1 MIAWISVVTL
11 WGKVTTINN
20 KNSIINNDVTWSDTV
35 YVQATVTVPSGRT
48 LKIAPGT
55 KVFFQGAHQI
65 FVAKEGKIQA
75 VGNEADTILFDAPD
89 YPTTGVGWKGIKFD
103 FNYAVQ
109 DTVLFAY
116 CRFQHVVMEKFG
128 AVILCMLS
136 SDPTHFKF
144 SHCTFS
150 HNNAGKKFAYLIY
163 VGANS
168 VTLEHTD
175 FYNNRRWGDLIYIDG
190 SFAIRQTRIVNN
202 EFHRLLRNSYFKQVT
217 RDLTHCLIANN
228 RVISWDWRE
237 GQLFTI
243 SDGKGTFHIRNSIF
257 YNNPTDQN
265 KAPIFGRAGRYYT
278 LNLEIRNSR
287 IAPPLRY
294 LNRVIPCYENLY
306 EEDPL
311 FVRPSAKIGYD
322 SLATQADWRLQDTS
336 PLIDRGDSAYLSN
349 PEGNDLAGN
358 RRWVQQQPDVGPYE
372 VQHPKVNPH
381 IDKPVVVKVI
391 DQFTGKPLPCVL
403 WKEAGKQTNEQ
414 GIAQDTFPKLPQT
427 MTLSKADYL
436 IHRVR
441 GIIRCDTVIFLAR
454 PQNTYLAQTISS
466 DVVWKDT
473 VFVTGNITVANG
485 GKLTIQPGTHILF
498 TGGYHIRVTGSGKME
513 ANGTKTDSILFANIH
528 REYTEPFPSLSK
540 VVTLTP
546 LVCGYQPPPIV
557 SAHRTGWGGI
567 HLNSV
572 SQTSTFSYCRFLD
585 GRLAGGGQGMIDVRN
600 SPHTRLTIAHSEIFP
615 NFIATVSDG
624 RLFHFQNAGTI
635 QLKQCKIT
643 NSRPSRNFRYD
654 LFYLK
659 DVRKLEVVSSQITN
673 HTASSLVQA
682 SQHANFESNLS
693 FVNCLIANN
702 NVSDRSLCYNRV
714 KQQTIRWRFVNT
726 TLWNNKTTFQQHP
739 KRALLMRTHHTEG
752 EYRTASLQVICIAG
766 YTHAVID
773 HYPHGVVKTFWDY
786 ANFTDFE
793 CSIKYKDGNSDKGL
807 CRRYGAYRARVYW
820 SPGSYWNGPSY
831 CHYYDGGQGGFI
843 GYTDPNKWTFFSYYD
858 QVIGKIAP
866 SKGKYLP
873 PDPEREYCAKTDRYY
888 HHWGEAHAFGQTLY
902 PQYHSDESKWTFFF
916 DRYSKRITS
925 KGKYIPPKDRQY
937 WAVTDKYEKSYLHV
951 ERCYYDASQL
961 FSETTDAFTLS
972 TQKNNVQGN
981 RPHFASPSTAIG
993 DAPGADTA
1001 DWSLKKGSPLI
1012 NSGTLP
1018 GIQSLLDTTDLAGKK
1033 RIVNGIDIGPYEYE
1047 YGFPPNFKLQVKN
1060 YRTGQPMQGIL
1071 WNEADTL
1078 TDPNGYAHRKDE
1090 NSGKL
1095 GYGKP
1100 LSLTPTVD
1108 YDFFSEKPFI
1118 SHPDDTAQFV
1128 GVHRCHYIQK
1138 KIKDKVVWDCDTVL
1152 VLEDLTVGEGDTL
1165 LIRPGVQVL
1174 FDGDYQI
1181 RLTENSFVRAEG
1193 RATDTIRFALLDTTG
1208 YLAQQ
1213 NTTDTIGWRGFLLD
1227 AGHTNTTDTS
1237 LFTHCHFEHLS
1248 PKTGKAL
1255 IKTDNDLSPVR
1266 LSNSLF
1272 ANNLMMQNGTQLVSI
1287 NDVPSSK
1294 NRFQGN
1300 RSLSADSSTTLLF
1313 LRSPYSTSVQ
1323 QSLFANN
1330 TASTLIGSNNASV
1343 LLLNNTLTHNQVNH
1357 YLQGN
1362 NFSLQNTIL
1371 ADSTPLA
1378 SFVHPSPIKG
1388 YDPQALTYDWHLH
1401 DTCLLINRAD
1411 TTGIR
1416 SLLDTTDLAENP
1428 RIKELLDWGAYEHQK
1443 PLPANF
1449 HIRVYNRMD
1458 SLPLPGTYWEQANT
1472 LTNAQGMATVKHRNE
1487 GKLGYGVKLTVS
1499 KEDYTF
1505 KSDFPYLHRPE
1516 DTAYFIGTHRCH
1528 YTQEKMQPN
1537 TVWDCDTITV
1547 LENLTVGNNSSLT
1560 ILPGV
1565 TVLFH
1570 DDYHIKI
1577 TGTGSV
1583 RAEGTKQDTIRF
1595 LSKLDYWDGIQF
1607 TNMQQDAPASLFRYC
1622 RIEEGNSRTYGGAI
1636 RIVGFDGVSI
1646 EHCLFYDNYAER
1658 GGGALAFIQS
1668 TTKITHS
1675 QFTRNNTEGA
1685 GSAIMSFSN
1694 QNSPHSLTLT
1704 GSIFDSNYSARS
1716 ATIYT
1721 DLDSLTIL
1729 NSLFYENLNSLSQVP
1744 AVVKNALSG
1753 DQRTLVTALHSRRGT
1768 TRIYNSLFIQ
1778 PQTDKILS
1786 QVKDKGSISLWNSH
1800 LSQKNH
1806 FPIIENNPQAEAP
1819 QFVAPERRDFRT
1831 HLYSPLINRGT
1842 TAGIASLL
1850 PAQDFGDTLRIIDNN
1865 IDLGPY
1871 EFPRPLTPKD
1881 LTIKVVATDGT
1892 PLQGV
1897 GFEGLPFQTDQ
1908 EGVVGET
1915 DKQTLSLETEL
1926 FPIKPILYD
1935 RSNPPSHTID
1945 KWNREYLFT
1954 LFGQCR
1960 IPEITFENSDE
1971 TWACDTMHIF
1981 GNITVAKDATLTIK
1995 EGVTVLFYG
2004 HYGLKITQNGQ
2015 LTAEGTETDTIRM
2028 KSQEDSATTGWTG
2041 VTFEKMN
2048 PDAPHSSLK
2057 YLRMEQVKKLQ
2068 EDAGGA
2074 LSIYQFSNISL
2085 SHLLLTKNMGNLSA
2099 ALRVEGTEQ
2108 DSLKIT
2114 HSTFSHNL
2122 SERAGAGVYAATL
2135 RSLHLAH
2142 CRFLHNQAQ
2151 EGAAILTY
2159 RIDTLTLTYSYL
2171 MYNHATDKG
2180 AVLSSY
2186 VLSPDS
2192 RITIGNSLIAENQTD
2207 GRAILAAAYDDTWN
2221 KWSKE
2226 YSTSYQPPRRER
2238 PLFQLEHLTLTAN
2251 RSDSFSISL
2260 RHYEGDIYN
2269 SILSENT
2276 TAAGE
2281 PFEGMENTYYR
2292 YSLLPKVDLLD
2303 LAYHESFA
2311 LPPHFKE
2318 AAHQDYRLSE
2328 HSPAIERGGTRNPS
2342 KYPTDLLGHPRVR
2355 GQVPD
2360 MGAFEFHEVN
2370 ITLSVRD
2377 TSPHARFYHVFGS
2390 TLQINDTSYLDATDN
2405 ASFTLPLPPGRYPYT
2420 LTHDSYKPYQDT
2432 LTVLAQEGQ
2441 KDSAYMQLITYRVR
2455 FFITDTAGRAV
2466 HYAVIN
2472 FDKQKRNISY
2482 GAFETTYRPVVRTTL
2497 GDGYSYHVSAPR
2509 YYPVAGNL
2517 HPTSDTTIY
2526 LIMTPMP
2533 PRYDVTVKVFD
2544 GNEPVQ
2550 KEYVLYNEKL
2560 VLTDPYGAAFF
2571 PETPS
2576 GKNHYSYYDEIAQED
2591 YRDTVDVQS
2600 DTVFTIQLQKKYP
2613 LRFKVMDHITHQPI
2627 PQALVWVNED
2637 LDSLTDQRG
2646 FADIVVVSR
2655 KKRAAYG
2662 SIKGEYGIE
2671 LAQEINL
2678 PEATKKEFVEIYLRR
2693 LPTFKALLLTP
2704 NDDGYHD
2711 RLEIDFFK
2719 GLDTRVSLSV
2729 YTREGE
2735 PVHKENYQHGKGWD
2749 GKATEGIY
2757 RGKLVPV
2764 GEYILFIDAPILG
2777 GKAGYV
2783 LIVKH

>member
-1 MIAWISVVTL
+1 MKHQKGILWVIIAWISVVTL
-11 WGKVTTINN
+11 WGKVTSIDSTTNN
-20 KNSIINNDVTWSDTV
+20 NIIDSHVVWSDTV
-35 YVQATVTVPSGRT
+35 HVQAKVTIQSGGT

-55 KVFFQGAHQI
+55 KVLFRGAHQI
-65 FVAKEGKIQA
+65 SVAVGGKIQA
-75 VGNEADTILFDAPD
+75 AGTEEDTILFDAPD
-89 YPTTGVGWKGIKFD
+89 YPITGTGWGGIEFEK
-103 FNYAVQ
+103 YYTGQ

-116 CRFQHVVMEKFG
+116 CRFQHTLLTQPFAG
-128 AVILCMLS
+128 VIKTPL
-136 SDPTHFKF
+136 TKQVNFKF

-150 HNNAGKKFAYLIY
+150 NNIGTNFVFLIMMSS
-163 VGANS
+163 NS
-168 VTLEHTD
+168 LLIEQST
-175 FYNNRRWGDLIYIDG
+175 FYNNRGFEYFIFFQEGAFLM
-190 SFAIRQTRIVNN
+190 RQTLIVNN
-202 EFHRLLRNSYFKQVT
+202 EFYRMITVPADSRKRQEVVNCLL
-217 RDLTHCLIANN
+217 ANN
-228 RVISWDWRE
+228 KVSSYRGEE
-237 GQLFTI
+237 GVLFTMWYG
-243 SDGKGTFHIRNSIF
+243 SETLRIRNSIF
-257 YNNPTDQN
+257 YNNRTDQN
-265 KAPIFGRAGRYYT
+265 KVPAFGYT
-278 LNLEIRNSR
+278 DDNGTIINLNIQNSR
-287 IAPPLRY
+287 IESPLNY
-294 LNRVIPCYENLY
+294 INWVEPCYQNLY

-322 SLATQADWRLQDTS
+322 SLASQADWRLQDTS
-336 PLIDRGDSAYLSN
+336 PLIDRGNPAYISELGGKDLDGN
-349 PEGNDLAGN
+349 P
-358 RRWVQQQPDVGPYE
+358 RWVQQQPDLGLYE
-372 VQHPKVNPH
+372 VQHPKVAPFF
-381 IDKPVVVKVI
+381 DKPVTIQVI
-391 DQFTGKPLPCVL
+391 DQLTGKPLSGAL
-403 WKEAGKQTNEQ
+403 WKETGKSTNEK
-414 GIAQDTFPKLPQT
+414 GIAQDTFLKLPRSITLIKAGYNILRVGDIDYDTVLFFARTQSIYFAQT
-427 MTLSKADYL
+427 MT
-436 IHRVR
+436 
-441 GIIRCDTVIFLAR
+441 
-454 PQNTYLAQTISS
+454 S
-466 DVVWKDT
+466 DVVWRDT
-473 VFVTGNITVANG
+473 VFVMGNITVANG
-485 GKLTIQPGTHILF
+485 GKLRIEPGTHVLF
-498 TGGYHIRVTGSGKME
+498 TGGYQIRVTGTGKVK
-513 ANGTKTDSILFANIH
+513 ANGTESDSILFANIY
-528 REYTEPFPSLSK
+528 RELDNPFPNMALDCDYNFLK
-540 VVTLTP
+540 LYP
-546 LVCGYQPPPIV
+546 E
-557 SAHRTGWGGI
+557 RTGWGGI
-567 HLNSV
+567 RVDNA
-572 SQTSTFSYCRFLD
+572 SQTSAFSYCRFLD

-600 SPHTRLTIAHSEIFP
+600 SPHTRLTIAHSDIFP
-615 NFIATVSDG
+615 NFVATASHG

-643 NSRPSRNFRYD
+643 NSHPSENFRYD
-654 LFYLK
+654 LFYLYN
-659 DVRKLEVVSSQITN
+659 VRKLEVVSSQITN
-673 HTASSLVQA
+673 HAASSLVQA
-682 SQHANFESNLS
+682 SQVANFEANPS

-702 NVSDRSLCYNRV
+702 SVSDRSLCYNQI
-714 KQQTIRWRFVNT
+714 KQRTIRWRFVNT
-726 TLWNNKTTFQQHP
+726 TLWNNKTAFQQDA
-739 KRALLMRTHHTEG
+739 KQALLMRTQENIG
-752 EYRTASLQVICIAG
+752 EYRTYPLKVVCLLG
-766 YTHAVID
+766 NTHDVID
-773 HYPHGVVKTFWDY
+773 HHPHGKILWFPDINSKKNAYGWYDY
-786 ANFTDFE
+786 YEA
-793 CSIKYKDGNSDKGL
+793 K
-807 CRRYGAYRARVYW
+807 VYW
-820 SPGSYWNGPSY
+820 ETTYCVYYGSTSDIIAL
-831 CHYYDGGQGGFI
+831 YY
-843 GYTDPNKWTFFSYYD
+843 N
-858 QVIGKIAP
+858 
-866 SKGKYLP
+866 
-873 PDPEREYCAKTDRYY
+873 
-888 HHWGEAHAFGQTLY
+888 
-902 PQYHSDESKWTFFF
+902 DESKWTFFF
-916 DRYSKRITS
+916 DNHQKRIIS
-925 KGKYIPPKDRQY
+925 KGKYIPPTIKTGRKY
-937 WAVTDKYEKSYLHV
+937 WVVTDKYEKSHLLV
-951 ERCYYDASQL
+951 ERCYYGASQL
-961 FSETTDAFTLS
+961 FSETKDAYTLS
-972 TQKNNVQGN
+972 TEKNNIMGN
-981 RPHFASPSTAIG
+981 APLFASPSTTIG
-993 DAPGADTA
+993 YAPEADTA
-1001 DWSLKKGSPLI
+1001 DWRLKKSSPLI
-1012 NSGTLP
+1012 NSGTLS
-1018 GIQSLLDTTDLAGKK
+1018 GIQSLLDTTDLASKK
-1033 RIVNGIDIGPYEYE
+1033 RIVDGIDIGPYEYE
-1047 YGFPPNFKLQVKN
+1047 YSFSTNFKLKVKE
-1060 YRTGQPMQGIL
+1060 YRTGQPMKGIY
-1071 WNEADTL
+1071 WNEAERS
-1078 TDPNGYAHRKDE
+1078 TDKNGFAHRQDK
-1090 NSGKL
+1090 NKGKL
-1095 GYGKP
+1095 GYGKNF
-1100 LSLTPTVD
+1100 SLAATAD
-1108 YDFFSEKPFI
+1108 YDFFSDKPFV
-1118 SHPDDTAQFV
+1118 SNPDDTAQFV

-1138 KIKDKVVWDCDTVL
+1138 KIKDKVVWDCDTIL

-1165 LIRPGVQVL
+1165 LIHPGVQVL
-1174 FDGDYQI
+1174 FAGDYQI
-1181 RLTENSFVRAEG
+1181 RVTGNSFVRAEG
-1193 RATDTIRFALLDTTG
+1193 SLNDTIRFALLDTAG

-1213 NTTDTIGWRGFLLD
+1213 NTTDTIGWRGFLFD
-1227 AGHTNTTDTS
+1227 NQHTNTTDTS
-1237 LFTHCHFEHLS
+1237 PFSYCHFEHLS
-1248 PKTGKAL
+1248 PKTGNAL
-1255 IKTDNDLSPVR
+1255 IKTDNDLSPIR

-1287 NDVPSSK
+1287 NNIPSSK
-1294 NRFQGN
+1294 NRFQAN

-1330 TASTLIGSNNASV
+1330 TAATLIGSNNASV

-1357 YLQGN
+1357 YLQGD

-1371 ADSTPLA
+1371 EDSTPLA
-1378 SFVHPSPIKG
+1378 SFVRPSPIKG

-1411 TTGIR
+1411 TTGIL

-1428 RIKELLDWGAYEHQK
+1428 RIKELLDWGAYEQTK

-1487 GKLGYGVKLTVS
+1487 GKLDYGVKLTVS
-1499 KEDYTF
+1499 KTDYTF

-1547 LENLTVGNNSSLT
+1547 LENLTVGNDSSLT

-1570 DDYHIKI
+1570 KDYHIKI
-1577 TGTGSV
+1577 TGTGFV

-1622 RIEEGNSRTYGGAI
+1622 RMEEGYSLTYGGAI
-1636 RIVGFDGVSI
+1636 RVVGFDGVSI
-1646 EHCLFYDNYAER
+1646 ERCLFHNNYAER

-1668 TTKITHS
+1668 TATITHS
-1675 QFTRNNTEGA
+1675 QFTRNSTNGA
-1685 GSAIMSFSN
+1685 GSAMMSYSN
-1694 QNSPHSLTLT
+1694 QNSTHSLTLT
-1704 GSIFDSNYSARS
+1704 GSIFNSNPSIAS
-1716 ATIYT
+1716 PAIYADIDT
-1721 DLDSLTIL
+1721 LKVL
-1729 NSLFYENLNSLSQVP
+1729 NSLFYHNTNQRALTSGSLLGGEPIS
-1744 AVVKNALSG
+1744 
-1753 DQRTLVTALHSRRGT
+1753 RVTALHARRGT
-1768 TRIYNSLFIQ
+1768 TQIYNSLFIQ

-1786 QVKDKGSISLWNSH
+1786 QVKNKGSISLWNSY

-1819 QFVAPERRDFRT
+1819 RFMAAEQGDFRT

-1850 PAQDFGDTLRIIDNN
+1850 PAQDFGDTLRIIDQN

-1871 EFPRPLTPKD
+1871 EFPRPLTAKD

-1892 PLQGV
+1892 PLQGIS
-1897 GFEGLPFQTDQ
+1897 FEGYDLHTNS
-1908 EGVVGET
+1908 EGLLEEE
-1915 DKQTLSLETEL
+1915 DKQKIILKDQLY
-1926 FPIKPILYD
+1926 PIKPIPYNRSTPSSYIID
-1935 RSNPPSHTID
+1935 R
-1945 KWNREYLFT
+1945 WNKEYLFT
-1954 LFGQCR
+1954 LFSQCR
-1960 IPEITFENSDE
+1960 IPEIIFENSDE
-1971 TWACDTMHIF
+1971 IWACDTMHIF
-1981 GNITVAKDATLTIK
+1981 GNVTIAKDATLTIK

-2004 HYGLKITQNGQ
+2004 HYGLKITENGQ

-2028 KSQEDSATTGWTG
+2028 KSQEDSANKGWTG
-2041 VTFEKMN
+2041 VTFEKMS

-2068 EDAGGA
+2068 KDAGGA
-2074 LSIYQFSNISL
+2074 LSIYQFSNLSL

-2122 SERAGAGVYAATL
+2122 SERAGAGLYASSA
-2135 RSLHLAH
+2135 RSIQIEH
-2142 CRFLHNQAQ
+2142 CRFLSNQAQ
-2151 EGAAILTY
+2151 EGAAILAS
-2159 RIDTLTLTYSYL
+2159 RIDTLSITYSYL
-2171 MYNHATDKG
+2171 MHNHATNKG

-2192 RITIGNSLIAENQTD
+2192 RITIGNSLIAKNQTD
-2207 GRAILAAAYDDTWN
+2207 GQAILAAAYDDTWN

-2251 RSDSFSISL
+2251 RSNSFSISL

-2269 SILSENT
+2269 SILKENT
-2276 TAAGE
+2276 TAEGE

-2342 KYPTDLLGHPRVR
+2342 KYPTDLLGYPRIR

-2466 HYAVIN
+2466 HYAVMT

-2482 GAFETTYRPVVRTTL
+2482 GAFETTYHPVVRTTL

-2533 PRYDVTVKVFD
+2533 PRYDVTIRVFD
-2544 GNEPVQ
+2544 GNEPIQ

-2576 GKNHYSYYDEIAQED
+2576 GKNHYSYYDEIAQEE

-2600 DTVFTIQLQKKYP
+2600 DTVFIIQLQKKYP

-2671 LAQEINL
+2671 LAQEMNL
-2678 PEATKKEFVEIYLRR
+2678 PEATKKEFIEIYLRR
-2693 LPTFKALLLTP
+2693 LPTFNALLLTP

-2719 GLDTRVSLSV
+2719 GLDTPVSLSV

-2764 GEYILFIDAPILG
+2764 GEYIVFIDAPILG

>member
-1 MIAWISVVTL
+1 MKHQKGILWIAIAWVSVATA
-11 WGKVTTINN
+11 WGKVTTINDTN
-20 KNSIINNDVTWSDTV
+20 NIINSRIVWSDTV
-35 YVQATVTVPSGRT
+35 NVRAKVTIQSGGT

-55 KVFFQGAHQI
+55 KVLFRGEYQI
-65 FVAKEGKIQA
+65 AVKVGGKIQA
-75 VGNEADTILFDAPD
+75 VGTEADTILFDAPD
-89 YPTTGVGWKGIKFD
+89 YPTTGIGWKGIRFLTPYKER
-103 FNYAVQ
+103 
-109 DTVLFAY
+109 DTTLFAY
-116 CRFQHVVMEKFG
+116 CRFQHAVMEKEFYG
-128 AVILCMLS
+128 VILYWYG
-136 SDPTHFKF
+136 DRNVNFKF

-150 HNNAGKKFAYLIY
+150 NNFSKSGDYTSFLWID
-163 VGANS
+163 ANS
-168 VTLEHTD
+168 FIIENST
-175 FYNNRRWGDLIYIDG
+175 FYNNRGFGTLLRFDDG
-190 SFAIRQTRIVNN
+190 SFMMRQSLIVNN
-202 EFHRLLRNSYFKQVT
+202 EFHWMTAGTY
-217 RDLTHCLIANN
+217 RDQFQRIETINCLVANN
-228 RVISWDWRE
+228 KVASWTWM
-237 GQLFTI
+237 
-243 SDGKGTFHIRNSIF
+243 DGKKEGILFCLWYGGGPFHIQNSIF
-257 YNNPTDQN
+257 YNNRTEQN
-265 KAPIFGRAGRYYT
+265 KIPTFLSITYKK
-278 LNLEIRNSR
+278 NIELEIHN
-287 IAPPLRY
+287 
-294 LNRVIPCYENLY
+294 NRVESPLKYGNRVVSCAKNLR

-311 FVRPSAKIGYD
+311 FVRPSKVVGYD
-322 SLATQADWRLQDTS
+322 SMASQADWRLQDTS
-336 PLIDRGDSAYLSN
+336 PLIDRGDSVYISELGEKDFDGN
-349 PEGNDLAGN
+349 P
-358 RRWVQQQPDVGPYE
+358 RRVQQQPDLGPYE
-372 VQHPKVNPH
+372 VQHPKFIAKQV
-381 IDKPVVVKVI
+381 IVKVI
-391 DQFTGKPLPCVL
+391 NQLTGKPLSGVL
-403 WKEAGKQTNEQ
+403 WKETGKSTNEQ
-414 GIAQDTFPKLPQT
+414 GIIAQDTFLKLPRSI
-427 MTLSKADYL
+427 TLIKAGYHIDRMSDIKY
-436 IHRVR
+436 
-441 GIIRCDTVIFLAR
+441 DTVLFLAR
-454 PQNTYLAQTISS
+454 PQNIYSAQTMSS
-466 DVVWKDT
+466 DVVWSDT
-473 VFVTGNITVANG
+473 VFVMGTITVADG
-485 GKLTIQPGTHILF
+485 VTLTIQPGTHVLF
-498 TGGYHIRVTGSGKME
+498 TGNYKIRVTGSGKIE
-513 ANGTKTDSILFANIH
+513 ANGTETDSILFANIY
-528 REYTEPFPSLSK
+528 REFDNPFPYIR
-540 VVTLTP
+540 TE
-546 LVCGYQPPPIV
+546 CGYIPPNFPT
-557 SAHRTGWGGI
+557 HRTGWAGI
-567 HLNSV
+567 RFQRT

-585 GRLAGGGQGMIDVRN
+585 GQFPGIGYSMITVYD
-600 SPHTRLTIAHSEIFP
+600 SPQSLLTLSHSEIFP
-615 NFIATVSDG
+615 NFVATARDG
-624 RLFHFQNAGTI
+624 HLFYFSNAGTI
-635 QLKQCKIT
+635 RLKQCKIT
-643 NSRPSRNFRYD
+643 NSRPAEDFKYGIF
-654 LFYLK
+654 LLQ
-659 DVRKLEVVSSQITN
+659 DVRNLEVVSSQITN
-673 HTASSLVQA
+673 HTARSLVRA
-682 SQHANFESNLS
+682 SQYTNFESNLS

-702 NVSDRSLCYNRV
+702 KVSDRSLCYNQI
-714 KQQTIRWRFVNT
+714 KQRTIRWRFVNS
-726 TLWNNKTTFQQHP
+726 TLWGNKTAFRQHS
-739 KRALLMRTHHTEG
+739 KQALLMSTRKTVG
-752 EYRTASLQVICIAG
+752 EYRIHPLKIVCVAG
-766 YTHAVID
+766 YTHNVTD
-773 HYPHGVVKTFWDY
+773 YHLHGKVLSFP
-786 ANFTDFE
+786 DFK
-793 CSIKYKDGNSDKGL
+793 SKKDASGSRRTYKAK
-807 CRRYGAYRARVYW
+807 VYW
-820 SPGSYWNGPSY
+820 ETNCQLYAGRERFPDKQ
-831 CHYYDGGQGGFI
+831 YY
-843 GYTDPNKWTFFSYYD
+843 N
-858 QVIGKIAP
+858 
-866 SKGKYLP
+866 
-873 PDPEREYCAKTDRYY
+873 
-888 HHWGEAHAFGQTLY
+888 
-902 PQYHSDESKWTFFF
+902 DESKWIFYFNNGK
-916 DRYSKRITS
+916 KRVTS
-925 KGKYIPPKDRQY
+925 KGKYMPPTLKTGRKH
-937 WAVTDKYEKSYLHV
+937 WVVLDKYEKSYLHV

-961 FSETTDAFTLS
+961 FSETKDKYTYSAK
-972 TQKNNVQGN
+972 KNNVQGN
-981 RPHFASPSTAIG
+981 TPRFQSPSTTIG
-993 DAPGADTA
+993 HVSGADTA
-1001 DWSLKKGSPLI
+1001 DWRLKKSSPLV
-1012 NSGTLP
+1012 NSGTLS
-1018 GIQSLLDTTDLAGKK
+1018 GIQSLLDTTDLASKK
-1033 RIVNGIDIGPYEYE
+1033 RIVDGIDIGPYEYE
-1047 YGFPPNFKLQVKN
+1047 YSFSTNFKLKVKE
-1060 YRTGQPMQGIL
+1060 YRTGQPMKGIY
-1071 WNEADTL
+1071 WNEANVR
-1078 TDPNGYAHRKDE
+1078 TDPNGFAHRQDK
-1090 NSGKL
+1090 NKGKL
-1095 GYGKP
+1095 GYGKNF
-1100 LSLTPTVD
+1100 SLAATAD
-1108 YDFFSEKPFI
+1108 YDFFSDKPFV
-1118 SHPDDTAQFV
+1118 SNPDDTAQFV

-1138 KIKDKVVWDCDTVL
+1138 KIKDKVVWDCDTIL
-1152 VLEDLTVGEGDTL
+1152 VLEDLTVGDGDTL

-1193 RATDTIRFALLDTTG
+1193 RATDTIRFALLDTAG

-1213 NTTDTIGWRGFLLD
+1213 HTTDTIGWRGFLLD
-1227 AGHTNTTDTS
+1227 AGYTNTTDTS

-1248 PKTGKAL
+1248 PKTGNAL
-1255 IKTDNDLSPVR
+1255 IKTDNDISSVR

-1272 ANNLMMQNGTQLVSI
+1272 ANNLMMQNNTHLVSI
-1287 NDVPSSK
+1287 NNDVPSSK
-1294 NRFQGN
+1294 NRFQAN
-1300 RSLSADSSTTLLF
+1300 RSLALDSTTTLLF

-1330 TASTLIGSNNASV
+1330 TASTLIGSNNNASV
-1343 LLLNNTLTHNQVNH
+1343 LLLNNTLTHNQVEQ

-1378 SFVHPSPIKG
+1378 AFMAPSPTAG
-1388 YDPQALTYDWHLH
+1388 YDPLALTYDWHLH

-1411 TTGIR
+1411 TTEIL
-1416 SLLDTTDLAENP
+1416 SLLEKTDLAENP

-1487 GKLGYGVKLTVS
+1487 GKLDYGIRLTVS
-1499 KEDYTF
+1499 KKDYAF
-1505 KSDFPYLHRPE
+1505 ESDFPYLHRPE

-1547 LENLTVGNNSSLT
+1547 LENLTLGNDSSLT

-1577 TGTGSV
+1577 TGTGFV
-1583 RAEGTKQDTIRF
+1583 RAQGTKQDTIRF
-1595 LSKLDYWDGIQF
+1595 LSKLGYWDGIQF
-1607 TNMQQDAPASLFRYC
+1607 TGMKKSAPASLFHYC

-1636 RIVGFDGVSI
+1636 RVVGFDGVSI
-1646 EHCLFYDNYAER
+1646 ERCLFHNNYAER

-1668 TTKITHS
+1668 TATITHS
-1675 QFTRNNTEGA
+1675 QFTRNSTNGA
-1685 GSAIMSFSN
+1685 GSAMMSYSN
-1694 QNSPHSLTLT
+1694 QNSTHSLTLT
-1704 GSIFDSNYSARS
+1704 GSIFNSNSSIAS
-1716 ATIYT
+1716 PAIYT
-1721 DLDSLTIL
+1721 DIDTLTVL
-1729 NSLFYENLNSLSQVP
+1729 NSLFYHNTNQRALTSGNLLGGEPIS
-1744 AVVKNALSG
+1744 
-1753 DQRTLVTALHSRRGT
+1753 RVTALHARRGT
-1768 TRIYNSLFIQ
+1768 TQIYNSLFVQ

-1786 QVKDKGSISLWNSH
+1786 QVKNKGSISLWNSH

-1806 FPIIENNPQAEAP
+1806 FPITENNPQAEAP
-1819 QFVAPERRDFRT
+1819 RFMAAEQEDFRT

-1871 EFPRPLTPKD
+1871 EFPRPLTAKD

-1892 PLQGV
+1892 PLQGI
-1897 GFEGLPFQTDQ
+1897 GFEGYDLHTNS
-1908 EGVVGET
+1908 EGLLEEE
-1915 DKQTLSLETEL
+1915 DKQKIILKDQLR
-1926 FPIKPILYD
+1926 PVKPIPYNRSTPSSYIID
-1935 RSNPPSHTID
+1935 R
-1945 KWNREYLFT
+1945 WNKEYLFT
-1954 LFGQCR
+1954 LFGRCR
-1960 IPEITFENSDE
+1960 IPEFIFENSDE
-1971 TWACDTMHIF
+1971 IWACDTMHIF
-1981 GNITVAKDATLTIK
+1981 GNVTIAKDATLTIK

-2004 HYGLKITQNGQ
+2004 HYGLKVTQNGQ

-2041 VTFEKMN
+2041 ITFEKMS

-2068 EDAGGA
+2068 KDQGGA

-2085 SHLLLTKNMGNLSA
+2085 SHLLLTKNVGNLSA
-2099 ALRVEGTEQ
+2099 ALRVEGTQQ

-2122 SERAGAGVYAATL
+2122 SERAGAGLYASSA
-2135 RSLHLAH
+2135 RSIQIEH
-2142 CRFLHNQAQ
+2142 CRFLSNKAQ
-2151 EGAAILTY
+2151 EGAAILANQL
-2159 RIDTLTLTYSYL
+2159 DSLTLTYSYL

-2192 RITIGNSLIAENQTD
+2192 RITIGNSLIAKNQTD
-2207 GRAILAAAYDDTWN
+2207 GQAILAAAYDDTWN

-2238 PLFQLEHLTLTAN
+2238 PLLQLEHLTLTAN
-2251 RSDSFSISL
+2251 RSNSSSISL

-2269 SILSENT
+2269 SILKENT

-2311 LPPHFKE
+2311 LPPHFRE

-2377 TSPHARFYHVFGS
+2377 TSPHARLYHVLGS

-2466 HYAVIN
+2466 HYAVVT

-2482 GAFETTYRPVVRTTL
+2482 GAFETTYHPVVRTTL

-2517 HPTSDTTIY
+2517 HPTSDTTLY
-2526 LIMTPMP
+2526 VVMTPMP
-2533 PRYDVTVKVFD
+2533 PRYDVTFRVFD

-2576 GKNHYSYYDEIAQED
+2576 GKNHYSYYDEIAQEE

-2646 FADIVVVSR
+2646 FAHIVVVSR

-2671 LAQEINL
+2671 LAQEMNL
-2678 PEATKKEFVEIYLRR
+2678 PEATKKEFIEIYLRR

-2749 GKATEGIY
+2749 GTATEGIY

-2764 GEYILFIDAPILG
+2764 GEYIVFIDAPILG

>member
-1 MIAWISVVTL
+1 MKHQKSILWVIIAWIGVVTVS
-11 WGKVTTINN
+11 GEVTTIDHNN
-20 KNSIINNDVTWSDTV
+20 NSIKGDKVWSDTV
-35 YVQATVTVPSGRT
+35 HVHATVTIQSKGT
-48 LKIAPGT
+48 LKIEPGT
-55 KVFFQGAHQI
+55 KVLFRGKYQI
-65 FVAKEGKIQA
+65 DVKVGGKIQA
-75 VGNEADTILFDAPD
+75 VGTEKDTILFDAPD
-89 YPTTGVGWKGIKFD
+89 YPTTDIGWKGIQFD
-103 FNYAVQ
+103 DYYDEQ
-109 DTVLFAY
+109 DTVLFSY
-116 CRFQHVVMEKFG
+116 CRFQHIVLENHHEMAINFG
-128 AVILCMLS
+128 YSRNHVN
-136 SDPTHFKF
+136 FKF
-144 SHCTFS
+144 SQCTFS
-150 HNNAGKKFAYLIY
+150 HNVSKGFGYLLRID
-163 VGANS
+163 ANS
-168 VTLEHTD
+168 LLIEYST
-175 FYNNRRWGDLIYIDG
+175 FYNNRGFGNFIAFHEGTFLM
-190 SFAIRQTRIVNN
+190 RQTLIVNN
-202 EFHRLLRNSYFKQVT
+202 EFHRMVTGPTDSRKRQEVVNCLL
-217 RDLTHCLIANN
+217 ANN
-228 RVISWDWRE
+228 KVRPYRE
-237 GQLFTI
+237 KEGMLFAI
-243 SDGKGTFHIRNSIF
+243 WYGGGTFRIRNSIF
-257 YNNPTDQN
+257 YNNRTDQN
-265 KAPIFGRAGRYYT
+265 KVPTFSYTFNNST
-278 LNLEIRNSR
+278 LNLNMQNSR
-287 IAPPLRY
+287 IDPPLKY
-294 LNRVIPCYENLY
+294 INRVSSCYRNLY

-322 SLATQADWRLQDTS
+322 SLALQADWRLRDTS
-336 PLIDRGDSAYLSN
+336 PLIDRGNPVYLSE
-349 PEGNDLAGN
+349 PEGKDLAGN

-372 VQHPKVNPH
+372 VQYPKVAPFF
-381 IDKPVVVKVI
+381 DKPVTIQVI
-391 DQFTGKPLPCVL
+391 DQLTGKPLSGAL
-403 WKEAGKQTNEQ
+403 WKETGKSTNEQ
-414 GIAQDTFPKLPQT
+414 GIAQDTFLKLPRSI
-427 MTLSKADYL
+427 TLIKAGYN
-436 IHRVR
+436 IHRV
-441 GIIRCDTVIFLAR
+441 GDIDYDTVLFLAHT
-454 PQNTYLAQTISS
+454 QSIYFAQTIAS

-473 VFVTGNITVANG
+473 VLVMGNITVANG
-485 GKLTIQPGTHILF
+485 GRLTIRPGTHVLF
-498 TGGYHIRVTGSGKME
+498 TGTHQIRITDSGKIE
-513 ANGTKTDSILFANIH
+513 ANGTENDSIIFANIY
-528 REYTEPFPSLSK
+528 REYKDPFPPLNLPLMCDAQSL
-540 VVTLTP
+540 P
-546 LVCGYQPPPIV
+546 NF
-557 SAHRTGWGGI
+557 SAHRIGWRGI
-567 HLNSV
+567 HLNGV

-585 GRLAGGGQGMIDVRN
+585 GKIVGRSQGLIDVRN
-600 SPHTRLTIAHSEIFP
+600 SPHTPLTITHSDIFP
-615 NFIATVSDG
+615 NFILTDLNG
-624 RLFHFQNAGTI
+624 RLFHFQNTGTV
-635 QLKQCKIT
+635 QLRQCKIT
-643 NSRPSRNFRYD
+643 NSRPLGRYRYD
-654 LFYLK
+654 IFYLE

-682 SQHANFESNLS
+682 SQYANFASNVS

-702 NVSDRSLCYNRV
+702 SVSDRSLCYSQI

-726 TLWNNKTTFQQHP
+726 TLWNNKTAFQQHA
-739 KRALLMRTHHTEG
+739 KQSLLMRTRNSA
-752 EYRTASLQVICIAG
+752 YRTYHFYQVTCISGCEHPAKE
-766 YTHAVID
+766 
-773 HYPHGVVKTFWDY
+773 YPNGKTLTFNDL
-786 ANFTDFE
+786 NSPFTRKISHRIWFCNGIQELDVQF
-793 CSIKYKDGNSDKGL
+793 SKSFQAK
-807 CRRYGAYRARVYW
+807 VYW
-820 SPGSYWNGPSY
+820 TTNDCPIYRGYIDNKDKKPR
-831 CHYYDGGQGGFI
+831 GQYF
-843 GYTDPNKWTFFSYYD
+843 N
-858 QVIGKIAP
+858 
-866 SKGKYLP
+866 
-873 PDPEREYCAKTDRYY
+873 
-888 HHWGEAHAFGQTLY
+888 
-902 PQYHSDESKWTFFF
+902 DESKWTFHYFYHKEEGGF
-916 DRYSKRITS
+916 VNMTS
-925 KGKYIPPKDRQY
+925 KGKYLSPKERNNRV
-937 WAVTDKYEKSYLHV
+937 VTDKYEKSYLHV

-961 FSETTDAFTLS
+961 FSETTDAYTLS

-981 RPHFASPSTAIG
+981 RPHFASPSTTIG

-1001 DWSLKKGSPLI
+1001 DWSLKKTSPLI
-1012 NSGTLP
+1012 NSGTLS
-1018 GIQSLLDTTDLAGKK
+1018 GIQSLLDSTDLASEK
-1033 RIVNGIDIGPYEYE
+1033 RIVNGIDIGPYEYK
-1047 YGFPPNFKLQVKN
+1047 YAFPPNFNLQVKN
-1060 YRTGQPMQGIL
+1060 YRTGKPMQGIY
-1071 WNEADTL
+1071 WNEAERS
-1078 TDPNGYAHRKDE
+1078 TDQNGFAHRKDE
-1090 NSGKL
+1090 NKGKL
-1095 GYGKP
+1095 DYGKTF
-1100 LSLTPTVD
+1100 SLAATAD
-1108 YDFFSEKPFI
+1108 YDFFSDKPFV

-1128 GVHRCHYIQK
+1128 GVHRCHYIQPK
-1138 KIKDKVVWDCDTVL
+1138 MKDQVVWDCDTIL

-1165 LIRPGVQVL
+1165 LIRPGVEVL
-1174 FDGDYQI
+1174 FAGDYQI

-1213 NTTDTIGWRGFLLD
+1213 NTADTIGWRGFLLD
-1227 AGHTNTTDTS
+1227 AGHSNSTDTS

-1248 PKTGKAL
+1248 PKTGKSL
-1255 IKTDNDLSPVR
+1255 IKTDNDISSVR

-1294 NRFQGN
+1294 NRFQAN
-1300 RSLSADSSTTLLF
+1300 RSLALDSTTTLLF

-1330 TASTLIGSNNASV
+1330 TASTLIGSNSASV
-1343 LLLNNTLTHNQVNH
+1343 LLLNNTLTHNQVKQ
-1357 YLQGN
+1357 YLQGDK
-1362 NFSLQNTIL
+1362 FSLKNTIL

-1378 SFVHPSPIKG
+1378 AFMAPSPTAG

-1458 SLPLPGTYWEQANT
+1458 SLPLPEVDWIQADT
-1472 LTNAQGMATVKHRNE
+1472 QTNDQGMVTVKHRNG
-1487 GKLGYGVKLTVS
+1487 GKLDYGVKLTVS

-1528 YTQEKMQPN
+1528 YTQEKMQMN

-1547 LENLTVGNNSSLT
+1547 LENLTLGNDSSLI

-1570 DDYHIKI
+1570 KDYHIKI
-1577 TGTGSV
+1577 TGTGFV

-1622 RIEEGNSRTYGGAI
+1622 RIEEGYSRTYGGAI

-1646 EHCLFYDNYAER
+1646 EHCLFHNNYAER

-1668 TTKITHS
+1668 TATITHS
-1675 QFTRNNTEGA
+1675 QFTRNNTNGT
-1685 GSAIMSFSN
+1685 GSAIMSYSN
-1694 QNSPHSLTLT
+1694 QNSTHSLTLI
-1704 GSIFDSNYSARS
+1704 GSIFNSNSSTAS
-1716 ATIYT
+1716 PAIYADIDT
-1721 DLDSLTIL
+1721 LTVL
-1729 NSLFYENLNSLSQVP
+1729 NSLFYHNTNQR
-1744 AVVKNALSG
+1744 ALTSG
-1753 DQRTLVTALHSRRGT
+1753 TLLGGEPISRVTALHARRGT
-1768 TRIYNSLFIQ
+1768 TQIYNSLFVQ

-1786 QVKDKGSISLWNSH
+1786 QVKNKGSISLWNSY

-1819 QFVAPERRDFRT
+1819 RFVAAEQGDFRT

-1850 PAQDFGDTLRIIDNN
+1850 PARDFGDTLRIIDQN

-1871 EFPRPLTPKD
+1871 EFPRPLTLRD
-1881 LTIKVVATDGT
+1881 MTIKVAATDGT
-1892 PLQGV
+1892 PLQGI
-1897 GFEGLPFQTDQ
+1897 GFEGLPFQTNQ
-1908 EGVVGET
+1908 EGVVSEAE
-1915 DKQTLSLETEL
+1915 KQTLSLGTEL
-1926 FPIKPILYD
+1926 YPIKPIFYD
-1935 RSNPPSHTID
+1935 RSNPPSDTID
-1945 KWNREYLFT
+1945 RWNREYLFT
-1954 LFGQCR
+1954 LFGECR
-1960 IPEITFENSDE
+1960 IPEMTFENSKE
-1971 TWACDTMHIF
+1971 IWACDTMHIF
-1981 GNITVAKDATLTIK
+1981 GNVTIAKDATLTIK

-2004 HYGLKITQNGQ
+2004 HYGLKITENGQ
-2015 LTAEGTETDTIRM
+2015 LTAEGTEKDTIRM
-2028 KSQEDSATTGWTG
+2028 KSQEESANKGWTG
-2041 VTFEKMN
+2041 LTFEKMS

-2068 EDAGGA
+2068 KDAGGA

-2085 SHLLLTKNMGNLSA
+2085 SHLLLTKNIGNLSA
-2099 ALRVEGTEQ
+2099 ALRVEGTQQ

-2122 SERAGAGVYAATL
+2122 SERAGAGLYASSA
-2135 RSLHLAH
+2135 RSIQIEY
-2142 CRFLHNQAQ
+2142 CQFLSNQAQ
-2151 EGAAILTY
+2151 EGAAILANQL
-2159 RIDTLTLTYSYL
+2159 DSLTLTYSYL
-2171 MYNHATDKG
+2171 MHNHATDKG

-2186 VLSPDS
+2186 VISPDS
-2192 RITIGNSLIAENQTD
+2192 RITIGNSLIAKNQTD
-2207 GRAILAAAYDDTWN
+2207 GQAILAAAYDDRWN
-2221 KWSKE
+2221 KWNKE

-2251 RSDSFSISL
+2251 RSNSFSISL
-2260 RHYEGDIYN
+2260 LHYEGDIYN

-2328 HSPAIERGGTRNPS
+2328 HSPAIERGGTRNLS

-2377 TSPHARFYHVFGS
+2377 TSPHARLYHVLGS

-2482 GAFETTYRPVVRTTL
+2482 GAFETTYRPVVRTTM
-2497 GDGYSYHVSAPR
+2497 GDGYSYQAAAPR

-2517 HPTSDTTIY
+2517 HPTSDTTLY
-2526 LIMTPMP
+2526 VVMTPMP

-2544 GNEPVQ
+2544 GDEPIQ
-2550 KEYVLYNEKL
+2550 KEYVLCNEKL

-2571 PETPS
+2571 PETPC
-2576 GKNHYSYYDEIAQED
+2576 GKNHYSYYDEIAQEE
-2591 YRDTVDVQS
+2591 YRDTVDVRS
-2600 DTVFTIQLQKKYP
+2600 DTVFTIQLQKRYP

-2627 PQALVWVNED
+2627 PQTLVWVNEN
-2637 LDSLTDQRG
+2637 LNSLTDQRG

-2662 SIKGEYGIE
+2662 GIKGEYGIE

-2678 PEATKKEFVEIYLRR
+2678 PEATKKEFIEIYLRR

-2704 NDDGYHD
+2704 NDDGHHD

-2719 GLDTRVSLSV
+2719 GLDTPVSFSI

-2735 PVHKENYQHGKGWD
+2735 PVHKENYRYGEGWD

-2764 GEYILFIDAPILG
+2764 GEYIVFIDAPILG

>member
-1 MIAWISVVTL
+1 MLRERSTKGGGGVNCSFVALYKIFFEGIKKLKGSKMKHQKSILWVIIAWVSVVTL
-11 WGKVTTINN
+11 WGKVTTIDN
-20 KNSIINNDVTWSDTV
+20 KNNSIINSDVTWSDTV
-35 YVQATVTVPSGRT
+35 NVRATVTIQSGGT
-48 LKIAPGT
+48 LKIEPGT
-55 KVFFQGAHQI
+55 KVFFRGAHEI

-75 VGNEADTILFDAPD
+75 VGTEKDTILFDAPD
-89 YPTTGVGWKGIKFD
+89 YPISGVGWKGIQFEIFYKE
-103 FNYAVQ
+103 Q

-116 CRFQHVVMEKFG
+116 CRFRHTLVTQPFAG
-128 AVILCMLS
+128 VIKTSL
-136 SDPTHFKF
+136 TKQVNFKF

-150 HNNAGKKFAYLIY
+150 NNIGTNFVSLITLHS
-163 VGANS
+163 NS
-168 VTLEHTD
+168 LLIEQST
-175 FYNNRRWGDLIYIDG
+175 FYNNRGFGNFIAFREGTFLM
-190 SFAIRQTRIVNN
+190 RQTLIVNN
-202 EFHRLLRNSYFKQVT
+202 EFHRMVTGPTDSRKRQEVVNCLL
-217 RDLTHCLIANN
+217 ANN
-228 RVISWDWRE
+228 KVIPWYWTSE
-237 GQLFTI
+237 KVAGQLFAMWYGRGI
-243 SDGKGTFHIRNSIF
+243 LHIQNTIF
-257 YNNPTDQN
+257 YNNRTDQN
-265 KAPIFGRAGRYYT
+265 KVPTFCYT
-278 LNLEIRNSR
+278 NANSFVQLKIRNSR
-287 IAPPLRY
+287 VGYSSLKY
-294 LNRVIPCYENLY
+294 ENRVYSCIKRIR

-311 FVRPSAKIGYD
+311 FVHPSAKIGYD
-322 SLATQADWRLQDTS
+322 SLASQADWRLQDTS
-336 PLIDRGDSAYLSN
+336 PLIDRGRNDYISKRISK
-349 PEGNDLAGN
+349 DLAGN
-358 RRWVQQQPDVGPYE
+358 RRWVQQQPDMGPYE
-372 VQHPKVNPH
+372 VQHPKIIPS
-381 IDKPVVVKVI
+381 ISKSVVVKVI
-391 DQFTGKPLPCVL
+391 DQLSGKLLSGVLWQKTGKR
-403 WKEAGKQTNEQ
+403 TNRD
-414 GIAQDTFPKLPQT
+414 GIAKDTFSILPQT
-427 MTLSKADYL
+427 ITLSKTGYQITRTSDIDY
-436 IHRVR
+436 
-441 GIIRCDTVIFLAR
+441 DTVLFFAR
-454 PQNTYLAQTISS
+454 PQSTYFTQTMTS

-473 VFVTGNITVANG
+473 IFVMGNITVASG
-485 GKLTIQPGTHILF
+485 GTLRIEPGTHVLF
-498 TGGYHIRVTGSGKME
+498 TGGYHIRATGTGRIE
-513 ANGTKTDSILFANIH
+513 ANGTESDSILFANIY
-528 REYTEPFPSLSK
+528 RKLDNPFPSLNF
-540 VVTLTP
+540 TN
-546 LVCGYQPPPIV
+546 CGYTPFSFPL
-557 SAHRTGWGGI
+557 SRTGWHGI
-567 HLNSV
+567 RFHGV

-600 SPHTRLTIAHSEIFP
+600 SPNTPLTIAHSDIFP
-615 NFIATVSDG
+615 NFVATTSHG
-624 RLFHFQNAGTI
+624 RLFHFQNTGTV
-635 QLKQCKIT
+635 QLRQCKIT

-654 LFYLK
+654 LFYLH
-659 DVRKLEVVSSQITN
+659 DVRDPEIVSSQITN

-682 SQHANFESNLS
+682 SQHANFEANPS

-702 NVSDRSLCYNRV
+702 KVSDRSLCYNQI
-714 KQQTIRWRFVNT
+714 KQRTIRWRFINT
-726 TLWNNKTTFQQHP
+726 TLWNNKTAFQQHS
-739 KRALLMRTHHTEG
+739 KQALLMRTRESKKEMRNYPLCKAICELGNTHHVVY
-752 EYRTASLQVICIAG
+752 EY
-766 YTHAVID
+766 
-773 HYPHGVVKTFWDY
+773 
-786 ANFTDFE
+786 
-793 CSIKYKDGNSDKGL
+793 
-807 CRRYGAYRARVYW
+807 
-820 SPGSYWNGPSY
+820 
-831 CHYYDGGQGGFI
+831 
-843 GYTDPNKWTFFSYYD
+843 PN
-858 QVIGKIAP
+858 GKIFSFRDLN
-866 SKGKYLP
+866 SKYIITRPTWGTYYVSDQGT
-873 PDPEREYCAKTDRYY
+873 PDMTWEVEGYYSKRFDAKIYWQINCIRYY
-888 HHWGEAHAFGQTLY
+888 GRGQKQK
-902 PQYHSDESKWTFFF
+902 QYYNDESKWTFFF
-916 DRYSKRITS
+916 DYGAGKIKES
-925 KGKYIPPKDRQY
+925 KGKFIPYKDRTY
-937 WAVTDKYEKSYLHV
+937 WVVTDARKKSYLHV
-951 ERCYYDASQL
+951 ERCYYNASQL
-961 FSETTDAFTLS
+961 FSETKDDHTYSAEKDNLI
-972 TQKNNVQGN
+972 GN
-981 RPHFASPSTAIG
+981 APLFASPSTAIG
-993 DAPGADTA
+993 YAPGADTT

-1012 NSGTLP
+1012 NSGTLS
-1018 GIQSLLDTTDLAGKK
+1018 GIQSLLDTADLASKK
-1033 RIVNGIDIGPYEYE
+1033 RIVSGIDIGPYEYE

-1060 YRTGQPMQGIL
+1060 YRTGKPMQGIY
-1071 WNEADTL
+1071 WNEAERS
-1078 TDPNGYAHRKDE
+1078 TDKNGFAHRKDE
-1090 NSGKL
+1090 NKGKL
-1095 GYGKP
+1095 DYGKTF
-1100 LSLTPTVD
+1100 SLAATAD
-1108 YDFFSEKPFI
+1108 YDFFSDKPFV

-1138 KIKDKVVWDCDTVL
+1138 KIKDKVVWDCDTIL
-1152 VLEDLTVGEGDTL
+1152 VLEDLTVGDGDTL

-1174 FDGDYQI
+1174 FDGDYQV

-1193 RATDTIRFALLDTTG
+1193 SLNDTIRFALLDTTG

-1213 NTTDTIGWRGFLLD
+1213 NTTDTIGWRGFLFD
-1227 AGHTNTTDTS
+1227 NQYTNTTDTS
-1237 LFTHCHFEHLS
+1237 LFSYCHFEHLS

-1287 NDVPSSK
+1287 NNDVPSSK
-1294 NRFQGN
+1294 NRFQAN
-1300 RSLSADSSTTLLF
+1300 RSLALDSTTTLLF

-1330 TASTLIGSNNASV
+1330 TASTLIGSNNNASV
-1343 LLLNNTLTHNQVNH
+1343 LLLNNTLTHNQVEQ

-1378 SFVHPSPIKG
+1378 SFVRPSPIKG

-1411 TTGIR
+1411 TTEIL

-1428 RIKELLDWGAYEHQK
+1428 RIKELLDWGAYEQTK

-1458 SLPLPGTYWEQANT
+1458 SLPLQGTYWEQANT
-1472 LTNAQGMATVKHRNE
+1472 LTNAQGMAIVKHRNE
-1487 GKLGYGVKLTVS
+1487 GKLDYGVKLTVS

-1547 LENLTVGNNSSLT
+1547 LENLTLGNDSSLI

-1570 DDYHIKI
+1570 KDYHIKI
-1577 TGTGSV
+1577 TGTGFV
-1583 RAEGTKQDTIRF
+1583 HAQGTKQDTIRF
-1595 LSKLDYWDGIQF
+1595 LSKLGYWDGIQF

-1622 RIEEGNSRTYGGAI
+1622 RIEEGYSLTYGGAI

-1646 EHCLFYDNYAER
+1646 ERCLFHNNYAER

-1668 TTKITHS
+1668 TATITHS
-1675 QFTRNNTEGA
+1675 QFTRNSTNGA
-1685 GSAIMSFSN
+1685 GSAMMSFSN
-1694 QNSPHSLTLT
+1694 QNSTHSLTLT
-1704 GSIFDSNYSARS
+1704 GSIFNGNYSNSS
-1716 ATIYT
+1716 ATVYT

-1729 NSLFYENLNSLSQVP
+1729 NSLFYENLNTLSQP
-1744 AVVKNALSG
+1744 PVVKNVLTE
-1753 DQRTLVTALHSRRGT
+1753 DKKTLVTALHARRGT
-1768 TRIYNSLFIQ
+1768 TRIYNSLFVQ
-1778 PQTDKILS
+1778 SQTKKILS
-1786 QVKDKGSISLWNSH
+1786 QAQGTISLWNSH

-1819 QFVAPERRDFRT
+1819 RFMAAEQGDFRT

-1842 TAGIASLL
+1842 TAGITSLL
-1850 PAQDFGDTLRIIDNN
+1850 PAGDFGDTLRIIDNN

-1871 EFPRPLTPKD
+1871 EFPIPLTAKD

-1892 PLQGV
+1892 PLQGI
-1897 GFEGLPFQTDQ
+1897 GFEGLPFQTNQ
-1908 EGVVGET
+1908 EGAVSEA
-1915 DKQTLSLETEL
+1915 DKQTLSLGTEL

-1954 LFGQCR
+1954 LFGECR
-1960 IPEITFENSDE
+1960 IPEMTFENSDE

-1981 GNITVAKDATLTIK
+1981 GNVTVAKDATLTIK

-2015 LTAEGTETDTIRM
+2015 LTAEGTEADTIRM
-2028 KSQEDSATTGWTG
+2028 KIHPDSSKHFSDVTQRSDSSNGGWAG
-2041 VTFEKMN
+2041 VTFEKMS

-2068 EDAGGA
+2068 KDQGGA
-2074 LSIYQFSNISL
+2074 LSIYQFSNLSL
-2085 SHLLLTKNMGNLSA
+2085 SHLLLTNNRGNQAA

-2122 SERAGAGVYAATL
+2122 SERTGAGLYASSA
-2135 RSLHLAH
+2135 RSIQIEY
-2142 CRFLHNQAQ
+2142 CQFLSNQAQ
-2151 EGAAILTY
+2151 EGAAIFANQL
-2159 RIDTLTLTYSYL
+2159 DSLTLTYSYL

-2186 VLSPDS
+2186 VISPDS
-2192 RITIGNSLIAENQTD
+2192 RITIGNSLIAKNQTD
-2207 GRAILAAAYDDTWN
+2207 GQAILAAAYDDRWDKWN
-2221 KWSKE
+2221 KE
-2226 YSTSYQPPRRER
+2226 YSTSYRSPRRER

-2269 SILSENT
+2269 SILKENT

-2342 KYPTDLLGHPRVR
+2342 KYPTDLLGYPRIR

-2377 TSPHARFYHVFGS
+2377 TSPHARLYHVFGS

-2466 HYAVIN
+2466 HYAVVN

-2482 GAFETTYRPVVRTTL
+2482 GAFETTYHPVVRTTL

-2517 HPTSDTTIY
+2517 HPTSDTTLY
-2526 LIMTPMP
+2526 VVMTPMP
-2533 PRYDVTVKVFD
+2533 PRYDVTFKVFEGD
-2544 GNEPVQ
+2544 EPVQ
-2550 KEYVLYNEKL
+2550 KEYVLCNEKL

-2576 GKNHYSYYDEIAQED
+2576 GKNHYSYYDEIAQEE
-2591 YRDTVDVQS
+2591 YRDTVDVRS
-2600 DTVFTIQLQKKYP
+2600 DTVFIIQLQKKYP

-2671 LAQEINL
+2671 LAQEMNL
-2678 PEATKKEFVEIYLRR
+2678 PEATKKEFIEIYLRR

-2749 GKATEGIY
+2749 GTATQGIY

-2764 GEYILFIDAPILG
+2764 GEYIVFIDAPILG

>member
-1 MIAWISVVTL
+1 MLANVLKFSGL
-11 WGKVTTINN
+11 WG
-20 KNSIINNDVTWSDTV
+20 
-35 YVQATVTVPSGRT
+35 
-48 LKIAPGT
+48 
-55 KVFFQGAHQI
+55 
-65 FVAKEGKIQA
+65 
-75 VGNEADTILFDAPD
+75 
-89 YPTTGVGWKGIKFD
+89 
-103 FNYAVQ
+103 
-109 DTVLFAY
+109 
-116 CRFQHVVMEKFG
+116 
-128 AVILCMLS
+128 
-136 SDPTHFKF
+136 
-144 SHCTFS
+144 
-150 HNNAGKKFAYLIY
+150 
-163 VGANS
+163 
-168 VTLEHTD
+168 
-175 FYNNRRWGDLIYIDG
+175 
-190 SFAIRQTRIVNN
+190 
-202 EFHRLLRNSYFKQVT
+202 
-217 RDLTHCLIANN
+217 IANN
-228 RVISWDWRE
+228 RIYDRSGWWGSEKGRLLSSWVSP
-237 GQLFTI
+237 
-243 SDGKGTFHIRNSIF
+243 SDGGRGGIRVWNTIF
-257 YNNPTDQN
+257 YNNLTETNEVPT
-265 KAPIFGRAGRYYT
+265 FLHGWRARSVD
-278 LNLEIRNSR
+278 LELRNSR
-287 IAPPLRY
+287 VPSPLKY
-294 LNRVIPCYENLY
+294 KHTVYTCKDLIY

-311 FVRPSAKIGYD
+311 FIRPSKVVGYD
-322 SLATQADWRLQDTS
+322 SLASQADWRLQDTS
-336 PLIDRGDSAYLSN
+336 PLIDRGEALYLGSWAAKDL
-349 PEGNDLAGN
+349 NDAP
-358 RRWVQQQPDVGPYE
+358 RIVQAKPDIGPYE
-372 VQHPKVNPH
+372 VQQPK
-381 IDKPVVVKVI
+381 IDHYPERQVIVKVI
-391 DQFTGKPLPCVL
+391 NRLTGKPLSGVL
-403 WKEAGKQTNEQ
+403 WKATGEITNSQ
-414 GIAQDTFPKLPQT
+414 GVASDTFLNQLPQT
-427 MTLSKADYL
+427 ITLSKAHFRMERINRIGY
-436 IHRVR
+436 
-441 GIIRCDTVIFLAR
+441 DTVVFLAFPENFYTTR
-454 PQNTYLAQTISS
+454 QITSS
-466 DVVWKDT
+466 VVWQDT
-473 VFVTGNITVANG
+473 VFVVGNITVTDG
-485 GKLTIQPGTHILF
+485 GTLTIRQGTHVLF
-498 TGGYHIRVTGSGKME
+498 TGDYHIRVTGSGKIE
-513 ANGTKTDSILFANIH
+513 ANGTKTDSILFANIY
-528 REYTEPFPSLSK
+528 REYKEPFPPLNIPFLCGDK
-540 VVTLTP
+540 TP
-546 LVCGYQPPPIV
+546 PTF
-557 SAHRTGWGGI
+557 SAHHTGWKGI
-567 HLNSV
+567 HFDGV
-572 SQTSTFSYCRFLD
+572 SQKSTFSYCRFLD
-585 GRLAGGGQGMIDVRN
+585 GRLAGEKKGMIDVRN
-600 SPHTRLTIAHSEIFP
+600 SPRTPLTISHSEIFP
-615 NFIATVSDG
+615 NFVATTSHG
-624 RLFHFQNAGTI
+624 RLFHLQNTGAI
-635 QLKQCKIT
+635 RLKQCKIT
-643 NSRPSRNFRYD
+643 NSQPSRNFRYD
-654 LFYLK
+654 LFYLY

-682 SQHANFESNLS
+682 SQYANFESNLS

-702 NVSDRSLCYNRV
+702 KVSDRSLCSNQI
-714 KQQTIRWRFVNT
+714 KQQTIRWRLVNT
-726 TLWNNKTTFQQHP
+726 TLWSNKTAFQQHS
-739 KRALLMRTHHTEG
+739 KQTLLMSTRKTVG
-752 EYRTASLQVICIAG
+752 EYRTYPLKVVCVAG
-766 YTHAVID
+766 FTHDVTD
-773 HYPHGVVKTFWDY
+773 YHPHGKVLSFP
-786 ANFTDFE
+786 DFH
-793 CSIKYKDGNSDKGL
+793 SKKDASGSRRTYKAK
-807 CRRYGAYRARVYW
+807 VYW
-820 SPGSYWNGPSY
+820 EANCQLYAGRERFPDKQ
-831 CHYYDGGQGGFI
+831 YY
-843 GYTDPNKWTFFSYYD
+843 N
-858 QVIGKIAP
+858 
-866 SKGKYLP
+866 
-873 PDPEREYCAKTDRYY
+873 
-888 HHWGEAHAFGQTLY
+888 
-902 PQYHSDESKWTFFF
+902 DESKWVFYFNNGK
-916 DRYSKRITS
+916 KRVTS
-925 KGKYIPPKDRQY
+925 KGKYMPPTLKTGRKQ
-937 WAVTDKYEKSYLHV
+937 WVVLDKYEKSHLHV

-1001 DWSLKKGSPLI
+1001 DWRLKKSSPLV
-1012 NSGTLP
+1012 NSGTLS

-1047 YGFPPNFKLQVKN
+1047 YAFPPNFKLQVKH

-1078 TDPNGYAHRKDE
+1078 TDKNGFAHRKDE

-1108 YDFFSEKPFI
+1108 YDFFSDKPFV

-1128 GVHRCHYIQK
+1128 GIHRCHYIQLK
-1138 KIKDKVVWDCDTVL
+1138 MKDQIVWNCDTIL

-1174 FDGDYQI
+1174 FAGDYQV
-1181 RLTENSFVRAEG
+1181 RVTGNSFVRAEG

-1213 NTTDTIGWRGFLLD
+1213 NTTDTIGWKGFLFD
-1227 AGHTNTTDTS
+1227 NQHTNTTDTS
-1237 LFTHCHFEHLS
+1237 LFSYCHFEHLS
-1248 PKTGKAL
+1248 PKTGNAL

-1266 LSNSLF
+1266 LSRSLF
-1272 ANNLMMQNGTQLVSI
+1272 ANNLMMQSGTQLVSI

-1300 RSLSADSSTTLLF
+1300 CSLSADSSTTLLF
-1313 LRSPYSTSVQ
+1313 LRSSYSTSVQ

-1357 YLQGN
+1357 YLQGD
-1362 NFSLQNTIL
+1362 NFSLKNTIL

-1378 SFVHPSPIKG
+1378 GFVHPSPIKG

-1416 SLLDTTDLAENP
+1416 SLLDTTDLSENP

-1443 PLPANF
+1443 PLPPNF

-1472 LTNAQGMATVKHRNE
+1472 LTNAQGMATVKHRNG
-1487 GKLGYGVKLTVS
+1487 GKLDYGVKLTVS

-1528 YTQEKMQPN
+1528 YTQEKMQMN

-1547 LENLTVGNNSSLT
+1547 LENLTLGNDSSLT
-1560 ILPGV
+1560 IMPGV

-1570 DDYHIKI
+1570 KDYHIKI
-1577 TGTGSV
+1577 TGTGFV
-1583 RAEGTKQDTIRF
+1583 RAQGTKQDTIRF
-1595 LSKLDYWDGIQF
+1595 LSKLGYWDGIQF
-1607 TNMQQDAPASLFRYC
+1607 IDMKKSAPASLFRYC
-1622 RIEEGNSRTYGGAI
+1622 RIEEGYSLTYGGAI

-1646 EHCLFYDNYAER
+1646 ERCLFHDNYAER
-1658 GGGALAFIQS
+1658 GGGALACIQS
-1668 TTKITHS
+1668 TTTITHS
-1675 QFTRNNTEGA
+1675 QFTRNSTNGA
-1685 GSAIMSFSN
+1685 GSAIMSYSN
-1694 QNSPHSLTLT
+1694 QNSTHNLTLT
-1704 GSIFDSNYSARS
+1704 GSIFNSNSSIAS
-1716 ATIYT
+1716 PAIYADIDT
-1721 DLDSLTIL
+1721 LKVL
-1729 NSLFYENLNSLSQVP
+1729 NSLFYHNTNQRALTSGNLLGGEPVS
-1744 AVVKNALSG
+1744 
-1753 DQRTLVTALHSRRGT
+1753 RVTALHARRGT
-1768 TRIYNSLFIQ
+1768 TQIYNSLFVQ

-1786 QVKDKGSISLWNSH
+1786 QVKNKGSISLWNSH
-1800 LSQKNH
+1800 LSKKNH
-1806 FPIIENNPQAEAP
+1806 FPLIQHNPQAEAP
-1819 QFVAPERRDFRT
+1819 RFVAAEQEDFRT
-1831 HLYSPLINRGT
+1831 HRLSPLINQGT
-1842 TAGIASLL
+1842 TTDIASLL
-1850 PAQDFGDTLRIIDNN
+1850 PARDFGDTLRIIDNN

-1871 EFPRPLTPKD
+1871 EFPRPLTSKD
-1881 LTIKVVATDGT
+1881 MTIKVVDANQD
-1892 PLQGV
+1892 PLEGIS
-1897 GFEGLPFQTDQ
+1897 FEGYDFHTNS
-1908 EGVVGET
+1908 EGLLEEE
-1915 DKQTLSLETEL
+1915 DKQKITLRDQLY
-1926 FPIKPILYD
+1926 PIKPIIYD

-1945 KWNREYLFT
+1945 RWNKEYLFT

-1960 IPEITFENSDE
+1960 IPEITFENSKE
-1971 TWACDTMHIF
+1971 IWACDTMHIF
-1981 GNITVAKDATLTIK
+1981 GNVTIAKDATLTIK

-2004 HYGLKITQNGQ
+2004 HYGLKITENGQ

-2041 VTFEKMN
+2041 ITFEKMS

-2122 SERAGAGVYAATL
+2122 SERAGAGLYASSA
-2135 RSLHLAH
+2135 RSIQIEH
-2142 CRFLHNQAQ
+2142 CRFLSNQAQ
-2151 EGAAILTY
+2151 EGAAILAS
-2159 RIDTLTLTYSYL
+2159 RIDTLSITYSYL
-2171 MYNHATDKG
+2171 MHNHATNKG

-2192 RITIGNSLIAENQTD
+2192 RITIGNSLIAKNQTD
-2207 GRAILAAAYDDTWN
+2207 GQAILAAAYDDTWN

-2251 RSDSFSISL
+2251 RSNSFSISL

-2269 SILSENT
+2269 SILKENT
-2276 TAAGE
+2276 TAEGE

-2342 KYPTDLLGHPRVR
+2342 KYPTDLLGYPRIR

-2466 HYAVIN
+2466 HYAVMT

-2482 GAFETTYRPVVRTTL
+2482 GAFETTYHPVVRTTL

-2533 PRYDVTVKVFD
+2533 PRYDVTIRVFD
-2544 GNEPVQ
+2544 GNEPIQ

-2600 DTVFTIQLQKKYP
+2600 DTVFIIQLQKKYP

-2627 PQALVWVNED
+2627 PQALVWVNEN

-2655 KKRAAYG
+2655 KKRADYG

-2671 LAQEINL
+2671 LAQEMNL

-2693 LPTFKALLLTP
+2693 LPTFNALLLTP

-2719 GLDTRVSLSV
+2719 GLDTPVSLSV

-2735 PVHKENYQHGKGWD
+2735 PVHKENYRYGEGWD

-2764 GEYILFIDAPILG
+2764 GEYIVFIDAPLLG

>member
-1 MIAWISVVTL
+1 MKHQKSILWVIIAWIGVVTA
-11 WGKVTTINN
+11 WGEVNTINHTN
-20 KNSIINNDVTWSDTV
+20 NIINSDVTWSDTV
-35 YVQATVTVPSGRT
+35 YVQATVTIPSGRT

-65 FVAKEGKIQA
+65 FVSKGGKIQA
-75 VGNEADTILFDAPD
+75 VGNESDTILFDAPD
-89 YPTTGVGWKGIKFD
+89 YPTTGVGWGGIAFD
-103 FNYAVQ
+103 DYYDEQ
-109 DTVLFAY
+109 DTVIFSY
-116 CRFQHVVMEKFG
+116 CRFQRVDVVMEQFGG
-128 AVILCMLS
+128 AVIQSMFS
-136 SDPTHFKF
+136 EDRTRFKF
-144 SHCTFS
+144 SRCTFS
-150 HNNAGKKFAYLIY
+150 HNNAGKAFSSLIY
-163 VGANS
+163 VRANS

-175 FYNNRRWGDLIYIDG
+175 FYNNRGWGHLIRVSG
-190 SFAIRQTRIVNN
+190 SFTIRQTRIVNN
-202 EFHRLLRNSYFKQVT
+202 EFHRLIGNSPIKHGK
-217 RDLTHCLIANN
+217 RELTHCLIANN
-228 RVISWDWRE
+228 KVIAWDWGD
-237 GQLFTI
+237 GQLFAVW
-243 SDGKGTFHIRNSIF
+243 DGKETFHIRNSIF
-257 YNNPTDQN
+257 YNNRTDQN
-265 KAPIFGRAGRYYT
+265 KVPIFCYT
-278 LNLEIRNSR
+278 NPKKTINLEIRNSR
-287 IAPPLRY
+287 IEPPLTY
-294 LNRVIPCYENLY
+294 INQVYPCYRNLY

-311 FVRPSAKIGYD
+311 FVRPSTRIGYD

-336 PLIDRGDSAYLSN
+336 PLIDRGNPAYLSE
-349 PEGNDLAGN
+349 PKGNDLAGN
-358 RRWVQQQPDVGPYE
+358 SRWVQRQPDLGPYE
-372 VQHPKVNPH
+372 VQHPKITSNEKQSQTV
-381 IDKPVVVKVI
+381 IVKVI
-391 DQFTGKPLPCVL
+391 EQLSGKPLL
-403 WKEAGKQTNEQ
+403 GASWKGIGKTTDEQ
-414 GIAQDTFPKLPQT
+414 GIVQNNFAKLPQAI
-427 MTLSKADYL
+427 TLNKAGYE
-436 IHRVR
+436 IHRVSD
-441 GIIRCDTVIFLAR
+441 IDYDTVLFLAR
-454 PQNTYLAQTISS
+454 SQNIYPTQTMTS

-473 VFVTGNITVANG
+473 VFVMGNITVANG
-485 GKLTIQPGTHILF
+485 GKLRIEPGTHVLF
-498 TGGYHIRVTGSGKME
+498 TGGYHIRVTGTGKME
-513 ANGTKTDSILFANIH
+513 ANGTASDSILFANIY
-528 REYTEPFPSLSK
+528 RDYKEPFPPLSI
-540 VVTLTP
+540 P
-546 LVCGYQPPPIV
+546 PVCGYRPPPIF
-557 SAHRTGWGGI
+557 SAHRIGWGGI
-567 HLNSV
+567 HLNGV

-585 GRLAGGGQGMIDVRN
+585 GRLAGGGKGMIDVRN
-600 SPHTRLTIAHSEIFP
+600 SPNTPLTIAHSDIFP
-615 NFIATVSDG
+615 NFVATTPHG

-635 QLKQCKIT
+635 RLKQCKIT
-643 NSRPSRNFRYD
+643 NSQSAGNFRYD

-682 SQHANFESNLS
+682 SQYANFESNPS
-693 FVNCLIANN
+693 FVNCLLANN
-702 NVSDRSLCYNRV
+702 NVSDRSLCYNQI
-714 KQQTIRWRFVNT
+714 KQRTIRWRFVNT
-726 TLWNNKTTFQQHP
+726 TLWNNKTAFQQRS
-739 KRALLMRTHHTEG
+739 KQALLMRTRNSSKKYRTYALALVECLSGLCHPRVEEYPNGRIRTFNDLNSKFTKIDWWRYTEG
-752 EYRTASLQVICIAG
+752 TARRGGYYSKSFQAKVYWEAKICIW
-766 YTHAVID
+766 Y
-773 HYPHGVVKTFWDY
+773 HGFRDLRDRNLPKQYFNDESKWI
-786 ANFTDFE
+786 F
-793 CSIKYKDGNSDKGL
+793 
-807 CRRYGAYRARVYW
+807 
-820 SPGSYWNGPSY
+820 
-831 CHYYDGGQGGFI
+831 HYYD
-843 GYTDPNKWTFFSYYD
+843 YERRTF
-858 QVIGKIAP
+858 KI
-866 SKGKYLP
+866 SKGKYLSP
-873 PDPEREYCAKTDRYY
+873 KERN
-888 HHWGEAHAFGQTLY
+888 HWV
-902 PQYHSDESKWTFFF
+902 
-916 DRYSKRITS
+916 I
-925 KGKYIPPKDRQY
+925 
-937 WAVTDKYEKSYLHV
+937 TDKYEKSYLHV

-981 RPHFASPSTAIG
+981 RPHFASPSTTIG

-1001 DWSLKKGSPLI
+1001 DWSLKKSSPLV
-1012 NSGTLP
+1012 NSGTLS
-1018 GIQSLLDTTDLAGKK
+1018 GIQSLLDTTDLAGTK

-1047 YGFPPNFKLQVKN
+1047 YAFPPNFKLQVKD
-1060 YRTGQPMQGIL
+1060 YRTGQPMQGIY

-1078 TDPNGYAHRKDE
+1078 TDPNGFAHRKDE

-1108 YDFFSEKPFI
+1108 YGFFSEKPFI

-1128 GVHRCHYIQK
+1128 GVHRCHYIQL

-1165 LIRPGVQVL
+1165 LIRPGVEVL
-1174 FDGDYQI
+1174 FAGDYQI
-1181 RLTENSFVRAEG
+1181 RVTENGFVRAEG
-1193 RATDTIRFALLDTTG
+1193 SLNDTIRFALLDTTG

-1237 LFTHCHFEHLS
+1237 LFSYCHFEHLS
-1248 PKTGKAL
+1248 PKTGNAL
-1255 IKTDNDLSPVR
+1255 IKADNDLSPIR

-1272 ANNLMMQNGTQLVSI
+1272 ANNLMMQNNTQLVSI

-1294 NRFQGN
+1294 NRFQAN

-1313 LRSPYSTSVQ
+1313 LRSSSTSVQ

-1330 TASTLIGSNNASV
+1330 TASTLIGSNNNASV

-1357 YLQGN
+1357 YLQGG

-1371 ADSTPLA
+1371 EGSTPLA
-1378 SFVHPSPIKG
+1378 GFVHPSPIKG

-1411 TTGIR
+1411 TTGIHP
-1416 SLLDTTDLAENP
+1416 LLDTTDLAENP
-1428 RIKELLDWGAYEHQK
+1428 RIKELLDWGAYEQTQ
-1443 PLPANF
+1443 PSPANF
-1449 HIRVYNRMD
+1449 HLRVYNRMD
-1458 SLPLPGTYWEQANT
+1458 SLPLQGTYWEQADT
-1472 LTNAQGMATVKHRNE
+1472 LTNAQGMVTVKHRNG
-1487 GKLGYGVKLTVS
+1487 GKLDYGVKLTVS
-1499 KEDYTF
+1499 KKDYVF
-1505 KSDFPYLHRPE
+1505 ESDFPYLHRPE

-1528 YTQEKMQPN
+1528 YNQEKMQPN

-1607 TNMQQDAPASLFRYC
+1607 TGMQQDAPASLFRYC

-1646 EHCLFYDNYAER
+1646 EHCLFYNNYAER

-1668 TTKITHS
+1668 TATITHS

-1729 NSLFYENLNSLSQVP
+1729 NSLFYENLNSLSQFP

-1768 TRIYNSLFIQ
+1768 TRIYNSLFVQ

-1786 QVKDKGSISLWNSH
+1786 QVKNKGSISLWNSY

-1842 TAGIASLL
+1842 TAGITSLL
-1850 PAQDFGDTLRIIDNN
+1850 PAGDFGDTLRIIDQN

-1871 EFPRPLTPKD
+1871 EFPRPLTAKD
-1881 LTIKVVATDGT
+1881 LTIKVAATDGT
-1892 PLQGV
+1892 PLQGI
-1897 GFEGLPFQTDQ
+1897 GFEGLPFQTNQ
-1908 EGVVGET
+1908 EGVVSEA
-1915 DKQTLSLETEL
+1915 DKQTLSLGTEL
-1926 FPIKPILYD
+1926 FPIKPIFYD
-1935 RSNPPSHTID
+1935 RSNPPSDTID
-1945 KWNREYLFT
+1945 RWNKEYLFT

-1981 GNITVAKDATLTIK
+1981 GNVTIAKDATLTIK

-2004 HYGLKITQNGQ
+2004 HYGLKITENGQ

-2028 KSQEDSATTGWTG
+2028 KIHPDSSKHFSDVTQRSDSSNGGWAG
-2041 VTFEKMN
+2041 VTFEKMS

-2057 YLRMEQVKKLQ
+2057 YLRIEQVKKLQ

-2099 ALRVEGTEQ
+2099 ALIVEGTEQ
-2108 DSLKIT
+2108 DSLKVT

-2135 RSLHLAH
+2135 RSLHLTH

-2180 AVLSSY
+2180 AALRSY
-2186 VLSPDS
+2186 VISPDS

-2207 GRAILAAAYDDTWN
+2207 GRAILAATYDDRWD

-2226 YSTSYQPPRRER
+2226 HSTSYQPPRRER

-2251 RSDSFSISL
+2251 RSNSFSISL

-2269 SILSENT
+2269 SILKENT

-2328 HSPAIERGGTRNPS
+2328 RSPAIERGGTRNPS

-2377 TSPHARFYHVFGS
+2377 TSPHARLYHVFGS

-2482 GAFETTYRPVVRTTL
+2482 GAFETTYHPVVRTTM
-2497 GDGYSYHVSAPR
+2497 GDGYSYQTAAPR

-2517 HPTSDTTIY
+2517 HPTSDTTLY
-2526 LIMTPMP
+2526 LTMTPMP
-2533 PRYDVTVKVFD
+2533 PRYDVTVKVFEGD
-2544 GNEPVQ
+2544 EPIQ

-2560 VLTDPYGAAFF
+2560 VLTDPCGAAFF

-2576 GKNHYSYYDEIAQED
+2576 GKNHYSYYDEIAQEE

-2600 DTVFTIQLQKKYP
+2600 DTVFTIQVQKEYP

-2627 PQALVWVNED
+2627 PQALVWVNEN

-2678 PEATKKEFVEIYLRR
+2678 PKATKKEFVEIYLRR
-2693 LPTFKALLLTP
+2693 LPAFNALLLTP

-2719 GLDTRVSLSV
+2719 GLDTRVSLSI

-2735 PVHKENYQHGKGWD
+2735 PVHKENYRYGEGWD

-2764 GEYILFIDAPILG
+2764 GEYIVFIDAPLLG

>member
-1 MIAWISVVTL
+1 MKHQKNILWVMIAWISVVTA
-11 WGKVTTINN
+11 WGEVNTIDNTNN
-20 KNSIINNDVTWSDTV
+20 IIKDHVVWSGTV
-35 YVQATVTVPSGRT
+35 NVHATVTVPSGST
-48 LKIAPGT
+48 LEIRPGT
-55 KVFFQGAHQI
+55 KVLFRGAHKI

-75 VGNEADTILFDAPD
+75 VGTKKDTILFDAPD
-89 YPTTGVGWKGIKFD
+89 YPSSNVGWKGIHFEVP
-103 FNYAVQ
+103 YEGQ
-109 DTVLFAY
+109 EDTVLFAY
-116 CRFQHVVMEKFG
+116 CRFQHTVQTY
-128 AVILCMLS
+128 LS
-136 SDPTHFKF
+136 KDAISCRTDNRVTVKF

-150 HNNAGKKFAYLIY
+150 HNVSKDFGYLIW
-163 VGANS
+163 VRANALVIENS
-168 VTLEHTD
+168 T
-175 FYNNRRWGDLIYIDG
+175 FYNNRGFGYFIRIEKG
-190 SFAIRQTRIVNN
+190 SLLMNQNLIVNN
-202 EFHRLLRNSYFKQVT
+202 EFHSMVISLRSTNYGGKVVN
-217 RDLTHCLIANN
+217 CLMANN
-228 RVISWDWRE
+228 KVIPWGGD
-237 GQLFTI
+237 GQLFYLWE
-243 SDGKGTFHIRNSIF
+243 GKGAFHIRNSIF
-257 YNNPTDQN
+257 YNNRTDQN
-265 KAPIFGRAGRYYT
+265 KVSVFCLTTRNNAF
-278 LNLEIRNSR
+278 NLEIRNSR
-287 IAPPLRY
+287 IESPLNY
-294 LNRVIPCYENLY
+294 IDRVYPCYQSIC

-311 FVRPSAKIGYD
+311 FVRPSKVVGYD
-322 SLATQADWRLQDTS
+322 PLASQADWRLRDTS
-336 PLIDRGDSAYLSN
+336 PLIGRGDSAYISELGGKDL
-349 PEGNDLAGN
+349 EGNP
-358 RRWVQQQPDVGPYE
+358 RWVQQQPDLGPYE
-372 VQHPKVNPH
+372 VQHPKSVP
-381 IDKPVVVKVI
+381 KQVTVKVI
-391 DQFTGKPLPCVL
+391 DQITGKPLPDVL
-403 WKEAGKQTNEQ
+403 WRETGKRTNKK
-414 GIAQDTFPKLPQT
+414 GIAQDTFPKLSQA
-427 MTLSKADYL
+427 MTLSKTGYL
-436 IHRVR
+436 IDRVTD
-441 GIIRCDTVIFLAR
+441 IAYDTILFLAR
-454 PQNTYLAQTISS
+454 TPNVYWAQTITS

-473 VFVTGNITVANG
+473 VFVMGNITVANG
-485 GKLTIQPGTHILF
+485 GKLRIEPGTHVLF
-498 TGGYHIRVTGSGKME
+498 TGGYKIRVTGSGKME
-513 ANGTKTDSILFANIH
+513 ANGTESDSILFANIY
-528 REYTEPFPSLSK
+528 RDYEGSFPSLKIPS
-540 VVTLTP
+540 
-546 LVCGYQPPPIV
+546 VCGDRFPPTFSV
-557 SAHRTGWGGI
+557 HRTGWGGI
-567 HLNSV
+567 SFDNA
-572 SQTSTFSYCRFLD
+572 SQASTFSYCRFLD

-615 NFIATVSDG
+615 NFVATASHG
-624 RLFHFQNAGTI
+624 RLFHFQNAGTV

-643 NSRPSRNFRYD
+643 NSHPSENFRYD
-654 LFYLK
+654 LFYLH
-659 DVRKLEVVSSQITN
+659 DVRTLEVVSSQITN
-673 HTASSLVQA
+673 HTASSLVRA
-682 SQHANFESNLS
+682 SQHANFESNPS

-702 NVSDRSLCYNRV
+702 KVSDLSLCSNQI
-714 KQQTIRWRFVNT
+714 KQQIIRWRFVNT
-726 TLWNNKTTFQQHP
+726 TLWNNKTTFQQHS
-739 KRALLMRTHHTEG
+739 KQALLMRTQESIKERGTHPL
-752 EYRTASLQVICIAG
+752 YQVVCELG
-766 YTHAVID
+766 YTHPASE
-773 HYPHGVVKTFWDY
+773 YPNGRTRSFRDLNSKYTLNYPAFVHGGRSGCYKAYHSD
-786 ANFTDFE
+786 
-793 CSIKYKDGNSDKGL
+793 IKDGRPGFAWKSPHAWEPCGEYSKRFN
-807 CRRYGAYRARVYW
+807 ATVYW
-820 SPGSYWNGPSY
+820 EAKCIRYW
-831 CHYYDGGQGGFI
+831 GQGEVH
-843 GYTDPNKWTFFSYYD
+843 K
-858 QVIGKIAP
+858 
-866 SKGKYLP
+866 
-873 PDPEREYCAKTDRYY
+873 
-888 HHWGEAHAFGQTLY
+888 
-902 PQYHSDESKWTFFF
+902 QYFNDESKWTFFF
-916 DRYSKRITS
+916 DYGAGKTKVS
-925 KGKYIPPKDRQY
+925 KGKFISRKDRQH
-937 WAVTDKYEKSYLHV
+937 WFIKDKYEKSHLLV

-961 FSETTDAFTLS
+961 FSETTDAYTLS
-972 TQKNNVQGN
+972 TEKNNIMGN
-981 RPHFASPSTAIG
+981 SPLFASPSTTIG
-993 DAPGADTA
+993 YAPEADTA
-1001 DWSLKKGSPLI
+1001 DWRLKKSSPLI
-1012 NSGTLP
+1012 NSGTLS

-1047 YGFPPNFKLQVKN
+1047 YPFNPDFKLQVKN
-1060 YRTGQPMQGIL
+1060 YRTGQPMQGIY
-1071 WNEADTL
+1071 WNEAERS
-1078 TDPNGYAHRKDE
+1078 TDKNGFAHRKDE

-1095 GYGKP
+1095 SYGKT

-1108 YDFFSEKPFI
+1108 YGFFSEKPFI

-1128 GVHRCHYIQK
+1128 GIHHCHYIQLK
-1138 KIKDKVVWDCDTVL
+1138 MKDKVVWDCDTIL

-1165 LIRPGVQVL
+1165 LIRPGVEVL
-1174 FDGDYQI
+1174 FAGDYQI

-1227 AGHTNTTDTS
+1227 AGHNNTTDTS
-1237 LFTHCHFEHLS
+1237 LFTYCHFEHLS

-1255 IKTDNDLSPVR
+1255 IKADNDLSPIH

-1287 NDVPSSK
+1287 NDIPSSK

-1300 RSLSADSSTTLLF
+1300 CSLSADSSTTLLF
-1313 LRSPYSTSVQ
+1313 LHSPYSTSIQ

-1330 TASTLIGSNNASV
+1330 TASTLIGSNSASV
-1343 LLLNNTLTHNQVNH
+1343 LLLNNTLTHNQVKN
-1357 YLQGN
+1357 YLQGDD
-1362 NFSLQNTIL
+1362 FSLKNTIL
-1371 ADSTPLA
+1371 EDSTPLA
-1378 SFVHPSPIKG
+1378 SFVRPSPIKG

-1411 TTGIR
+1411 TTGIL

-1428 RIKELLDWGAYEHQK
+1428 RIKELLDWGAYEQTQ

-1458 SLPLPGTYWEQANT
+1458 SLPLPGTYWEQAGT
-1472 LTNAQGMATVKHRNE
+1472 LTNDRGMATVKHRNE
-1487 GKLGYGVKLTVS
+1487 GKLDYGIRLTVS
-1499 KEDYTF
+1499 KKDYVF

-1528 YTQEKMQPN
+1528 YTQEKMQMN

-1547 LENLTVGNNSSLT
+1547 LENLTLGNDSSLI

-1570 DDYHIKI
+1570 KDYHIKI
-1577 TGTGSV
+1577 TGTGFV
-1583 RAEGTKQDTIRF
+1583 RAEGTRQDTIRF

-1622 RIEEGNSRTYGGAI
+1622 RIEEGYSLTYGGAI

-1646 EHCLFYDNYAER
+1646 EHCLFHDNYAER
-1658 GGGALAFIQS
+1658 GGGALAFVQS
-1668 TTKITHS
+1668 TATITHS
-1675 QFTRNNTEGA
+1675 QFTQNSSNGT

-1694 QNSPHSLTLT
+1694 QNSPHNLTLT
-1704 GSIFDSNYSARS
+1704 GAIFNSNSSIASPA
-1716 ATIYT
+1716 IYADIDT
-1721 DLDSLTIL
+1721 LTVL
-1729 NSLFYENLNSLSQVP
+1729 NSLFYHNTNQR
-1744 AVVKNALSG
+1744 ALTSG
-1753 DQRTLVTALHSRRGT
+1753 TLLGGEPISRVTALHARRGT
-1768 TRIYNSLFIQ
+1768 TRIYNSLFVQ
-1778 PQTDKILS
+1778 SQTKKILS
-1786 QVKDKGSISLWNSH
+1786 QAQGTISLWNSH

-1806 FPIIENNPQAEAP
+1806 FPITENNPQAEAP
-1819 QFVAPERRDFRT
+1819 RFVAAEQGDFRT

-1842 TAGIASLL
+1842 TADIASLL
-1850 PAQDFGDTLRIIDNN
+1850 PARDFADTLRIIDNN

-1871 EFPRPLTPKD
+1871 EFPHPITSKD
-1881 LTIKVVATDGT
+1881 LSVKVVATDGT

-1897 GFEGLPFQTDQ
+1897 RFEGFPFQTNQ
-1908 EGVVGET
+1908 EGVVSEA
-1915 DKQTLSLETEL
+1915 DKQTLSLGTEL
-1926 FPIKPILYD
+1926 FPIKPIFYD
-1935 RSNPPSHTID
+1935 RSTPSSYIID
-1945 KWNREYLFT
+1945 RWNKEYLFT
-1954 LFGQCR
+1954 LFGRCR
-1960 IPEITFENSDE
+1960 IPEFTFENSDE

-1981 GNITVAKDATLTIK
+1981 GNVTVAKDATLTIK

-2004 HYGLKITQNGQ
+2004 HYGITITENGQ

-2028 KSQEDSATTGWTG
+2028 KSQEESANKGWTG
-2041 VTFEKMN
+2041 VTFEKMS

-2068 EDAGGA
+2068 KDAGGA

-2085 SHLLLTKNMGNLSA
+2085 SHLLLTKNRGNLSA

-2122 SERAGAGVYAATL
+2122 SERAGAGLYASSA
-2135 RSLHLAH
+2135 RSIQIEH
-2142 CRFLHNQAQ
+2142 CRFLSNKAQ
-2151 EGAAILTY
+2151 EGAAIFANQL
-2159 RIDTLTLTYSYL
+2159 DSLTLTYSYL

-2192 RITIGNSLIAENQTD
+2192 RITIGNSLIAKNQTD
-2207 GRAILAAAYDDTWN
+2207 GRAILAAAYNDIWN

-2238 PLFQLEHLTLTAN
+2238 PMLQLEHLTLTAN
-2251 RSDSFSISL
+2251 RSNSSSISL
-2260 RHYEGDIYN
+2260 LQYEGDIYN

-2342 KYPTDLLGHPRVR
+2342 KYPTDLLGHPRIR

-2377 TSPHARFYHVFGS
+2377 TSPHARFYHVLGS

-2466 HYAVIN
+2466 HYAVMT

-2482 GAFETTYRPVVRTTL
+2482 GAFETTYHPVVRTTL

-2517 HPTSDTTIY
+2517 YPTSDTTIY

-2544 GNEPVQ
+2544 GNEPIQ

-2576 GKNHYSYYDEIAQED
+2576 GKNHYSYYDEIAQEE
-2591 YRDTVDVQS
+2591 YRDTVDVRS
-2600 DTVFTIQLQKKYP
+2600 DTVFIIQLQKKYP

-2671 LAQEINL
+2671 LAKEINL
-2678 PEATKKEFVEIYLRR
+2678 PEATKKEFIEIYLRR
-2693 LPTFKALLLTP
+2693 LPTFNALLLTP

-2719 GLDTRVSLSV
+2719 ELDTPVSLSV

-2764 GEYILFIDAPILG
+2764 GEYILFIDAPMLG

-2783 LIVKH
+2783 LIIKH

>member
-1 MIAWISVVTL
+1 MKHQKSILRVIIAWVSVVTA
-11 WGKVTTINN
+11 WGEVTTINDTN
-20 KNSIINNDVTWSDTV
+20 NIIKGHVVWKDTV
-35 YVQATVTVPSGRT
+35 NVHAKVTIQSGST
-48 LKIAPGT
+48 LKIEPGT
-55 KVFFQGAHQI
+55 KVLFRGAHQI
-65 FVAKEGKIQA
+65 SVAVGGKIQA
-75 VGNEADTILFDAPD
+75 AGTEADTILFDAPD
-89 YPTTGVGWKGIKFD
+89 YPTTDVGWEGIYFEP
-103 FNYAVQ
+103 NYSVP

-116 CRFQHVVMEKFG
+116 CRFQHVVLEGDLLGLIDCIFTRNK
-128 AVILCMLS
+128 VR
-136 SDPTHFKF
+136 FKF

-150 HNNAGKKFAYLIY
+150 HNKTVGDIFTSLVWVSANALVIE
-163 VGANS
+163 N
-168 VTLEHTD
+168 VT
-175 FYNNRRWGDLIYIDG
+175 FYNNRGMTHLIRADYGDLRIH
-190 SFAIRQTRIVNN
+190 QTLVVNN
-202 EFHRLLRNSYFKQVT
+202 EFHRLVGGSVGRYKRREVVNS
-217 RDLTHCLIANN
+217 LIANN
-228 RVISWDWRE
+228 RIIPRTFYSGSQEGYLFASWHGD
-237 GQLFTI
+237 GILHIQNTI
-243 SDGKGTFHIRNSIF
+243 FH
-257 YNNPTDQN
+257 NNRTAQN
-265 KAPIFGRAGRYYT
+265 KVPTFCYT
-278 LNLEIRNSR
+278 NPKSPTNIEIRDSR
-287 IAPPLRY
+287 MDLPLKY
-294 LNRVIPCYENLY
+294 INEVSLCLQRVSEK
-306 EEDPL
+306 DPL
-311 FVRPSAKIGYD
+311 FVRPSSIIGYD
-322 SLATQADWRLQDTS
+322 SLASQANWRLQDTS
-336 PLIDRGDSAYLSN
+336 PLIDRGDSAHISMF
-349 PEGNDLAGN
+349 GGKDFDGN
-358 RRWVQQQPDVGPYE
+358 RRQVQQQPDIGPYE
-372 VQHPKVNPH
+372 VQLPKVNPYVNE
-381 IDKPVVVKVI
+381 PVVVKVI
-391 DQFTGKPLPCVL
+391 DQLSGEPLPGAL
-403 WKEAGKQTNEQ
+403 WKEAGKRTNKK
-414 GIAQDTFPKLPQT
+414 GIAKETFAKVPQTVTLSKTGYQISKVRDIDHDTVLFLAHPQNVYLPQT
-427 MTLSKADYL
+427 IT
-436 IHRVR
+436 
-441 GIIRCDTVIFLAR
+441 
-454 PQNTYLAQTISS
+454 S

-473 VFVTGNITVANG
+473 VFIAGDITVANG
-485 GKLTIQPGTHILF
+485 GRLTIRRGTHVLF
-498 TGGYHIRVTGSGKME
+498 TGDYQIRVTGSGKIE
-513 ANGTKTDSILFANIH
+513 ANGTKTDSILFASIY
-528 REYTEPFPSLSK
+528 REFNNPFPALHFIPGCEN
-540 VVTLTP
+540 TP
-546 LVCGYQPPPIV
+546 ITFPTR
-557 SAHRTGWGGI
+557 RTGWRGI
-567 HLNSV
+567 SFDGA
-572 SQTSTFSYCRFLD
+572 SQASTFSYCRFLD
-585 GRLAGGGQGMIDVRN
+585 GHLTQEYKGVINISN
-600 SPHTRLTIAHSEIFP
+600 SPGSSLTISHSEIFP
-615 NFIATVSDG
+615 NFVCNVSYG
-624 RLFHFQNAGTI
+624 WMFYFNNAGTVR
-635 QLKQCKIT
+635 LKQCKIT
-643 NSRPSRNFRYD
+643 NSQPSRNFRYD
-654 LFYLK
+654 LFYLY

-673 HTASSLVQA
+673 HTARSLVRA
-682 SQHANFESNLS
+682 SQYANFESNLS

-702 NVSDRSLCYNRV
+702 KVSDRSLCYNQI
-714 KQQTIRWRFVNT
+714 KKKTIRWRFVNT
-726 TLWNNKTTFQQHP
+726 TLWNNKAAFQQYS
-739 KRALLMRTHHTEG
+739 KRALLMSTRKTVG
-752 EYRTASLQVICIAG
+752 EYRTYPLKIVCVAG
-766 YTHAVID
+766 YTHDVID
-773 HYPHGVVKTFWDY
+773 YHLHGKVLSFP
-786 ANFTDFE
+786 DFKSE
-793 CSIKYKDGNSDKGL
+793 KDASGSRRTYKAK
-807 CRRYGAYRARVYW
+807 VYW
-820 SPGSYWNGPSY
+820 ETNCQLYAGRERFPDKQ
-831 CHYYDGGQGGFI
+831 YY
-843 GYTDPNKWTFFSYYD
+843 N
-858 QVIGKIAP
+858 
-866 SKGKYLP
+866 
-873 PDPEREYCAKTDRYY
+873 
-888 HHWGEAHAFGQTLY
+888 
-902 PQYHSDESKWTFFF
+902 DESKWIFYFNNGK
-916 DRYSKRITS
+916 KRVTS
-925 KGKYIPPKDRQY
+925 KGKYMPPTLKTGRKE
-937 WAVTDKYEKSYLHV
+937 WVVLDKYEKSYLHV

-961 FSETTDAFTLS
+961 FSETKDKYTYS
-972 TQKNNVQGN
+972 TKKNNVQGN
-981 RPHFASPSTAIG
+981 TPRFQSPSTTIG
-993 DAPGADTA
+993 YTPGADTA
-1001 DWSLKKGSPLI
+1001 DWSLKKSSPLI
-1012 NSGTLP
+1012 NSGTLS
-1018 GIQSLLDTTDLAGKK
+1018 GIQSLLDTADLASEK
-1033 RIVNGIDIGPYEYE
+1033 RIVNGIDIGPYEYK
-1047 YGFPPNFKLQVKN
+1047 YAFPPNFNLQVKN
-1060 YRTGQPMQGIL
+1060 YRTRKPMQGIY
-1071 WNEADTL
+1071 WNEAERSTNK
-1078 TDPNGYAHRKDE
+1078 NGFAHRKDE
-1090 NSGKL
+1090 NNGKL
-1095 GYGKP
+1095 DYGKTF
-1100 LSLTPTVD
+1100 SLAATAD
-1108 YDFFSEKPFI
+1108 YDFFSDKPFV

-1138 KIKDKVVWDCDTVL
+1138 KIKDKVVWDCDTIL

-1165 LIRPGVQVL
+1165 LIRSGVQVL
-1174 FDGDYQI
+1174 FDGDYQV
-1181 RLTENSFVRAEG
+1181 RLTGNSFVRAEG

-1208 YLAQQ
+1208 YFAQQ
-1213 NTTDTIGWRGFLLD
+1213 NTTDTIGWRGFLFD
-1227 AGHTNTTDTS
+1227 VGHSNSTDTS

-1248 PKTGKAL
+1248 PKTGNAL
-1255 IKTDNDLSPVR
+1255 IKTDNDISPVR
-1266 LSNSLF
+1266 LSHSLF
-1272 ANNLMMQNGTQLVSI
+1272 ANNLMMQNNTQLVSI

-1294 NRFQGN
+1294 NRFQAN

-1343 LLLNNTLTHNQVNH
+1343 LLLNNTLTHNQVKQ
-1357 YLQGN
+1357 YLQGD
-1362 NFSLQNTIL
+1362 NFSLKNTIL

-1411 TTGIR
+1411 TTEIR
-1416 SLLDTTDLAENP
+1416 SQLEKTDLAENP
-1428 RIKELLDWGAYEHQK
+1428 RIKELLDWGAYEQTK

-1458 SLPLPGTYWEQANT
+1458 SLPLPKVYWIEADTQ
-1472 LTNAQGMATVKHRNE
+1472 TNDQGMATVKHRNE
-1487 GKLGYGVKLTVS
+1487 GKLDYGIRLTVS

-1528 YTQEKMQPN
+1528 YTQEKMQMN

-1547 LENLTVGNNSSLT
+1547 LENLTVGNDSSLI

-1570 DDYHIKI
+1570 KDYHIKI
-1577 TGTGSV
+1577 TGTGFV

-1595 LSKLDYWDGIQF
+1595 LSKLDHWDGIQF
-1607 TNMQQDAPASLFRYC
+1607 INMQQDAPASLFRYC
-1622 RIEEGNSRTYGGAI
+1622 RIEEGYSRTYGGAI

-1646 EHCLFYDNYAER
+1646 EHCLFHDNYAER

-1668 TTKITHS
+1668 TATITHS
-1675 QFTRNNTEGA
+1675 QFTRNSTNGA
-1685 GSAIMSFSN
+1685 GSAMMSFSN

-1704 GSIFDSNYSARS
+1704 GSIFNSNSSIAS
-1716 ATIYT
+1716 PAIYADIDT
-1721 DLDSLTIL
+1721 LTVL
-1729 NSLFYENLNSLSQVP
+1729 NSLFYHNTNRRALTSGNLLGGEPVS
-1744 AVVKNALSG
+1744 
-1753 DQRTLVTALHSRRGT
+1753 RVTALHARRGT
-1768 TRIYNSLFIQ
+1768 TQIYNSLFVQ
-1778 PQTDKILS
+1778 PQTGKILS
-1786 QVKDKGSISLWNSH
+1786 QVKNKGSISLWNSH
-1800 LSQKNH
+1800 LSKKNH
-1806 FPIIENNPQAEAP
+1806 FPLIQHNPQAEAP
-1819 QFVAPERRDFRT
+1819 RFMAAEQGDFRT
-1831 HLYSPLINRGT
+1831 HRLSPLINQGT
-1842 TAGIASLL
+1842 TADIASLL
-1850 PAQDFGDTLRIIDNN
+1850 PARDFGDTLRIIDNN

-1871 EFPRPLTPKD
+1871 EFPRPLTAKD
-1881 LTIKVVATDGT
+1881 MTIKVVDANQN
-1892 PLQGV
+1892 PLEGIS
-1897 GFEGLPFQTDQ
+1897 FEGYDFHTNS
-1908 EGVVGET
+1908 EGLLEEE
-1915 DKQTLSLETEL
+1915 DKQKIILKDQLY
-1926 FPIKPILYD
+1926 PIKPIPYNRSTPSSYIID
-1935 RSNPPSHTID
+1935 R
-1945 KWNREYLFT
+1945 WNKEYLFT
-1954 LFGQCR
+1954 LFSQCR
-1960 IPEITFENSDE
+1960 IPEIIFENSDE
-1971 TWACDTMHIF
+1971 IWACDTMHIF
-1981 GNITVAKDATLTIK
+1981 GNVTIAKDATLTIK

-2004 HYGLKITQNGQ
+2004 HYGLKITENGQ

-2028 KSQEDSATTGWTG
+2028 KSQEDSANKGWTG
-2041 VTFEKMN
+2041 VTFEKMS

-2074 LSIYQFSNISL
+2074 LSIYQFSNLSL

-2122 SERAGAGVYAATL
+2122 SERAGAGLYASSA
-2135 RSLHLAH
+2135 RSIQIEH
-2142 CRFLHNQAQ
+2142 CRFLSNQAQ
-2151 EGAAILTY
+2151 EGAAILAS
-2159 RIDTLTLTYSYL
+2159 RIDTLSITYSYL
-2171 MYNHATDKG
+2171 MHNHATNKG

-2192 RITIGNSLIAENQTD
+2192 RITIGNSLIAKNQTD
-2207 GRAILAAAYDDTWN
+2207 GQAILAAAYDDTWN

-2251 RSDSFSISL
+2251 RSNSFSISL

-2269 SILSENT
+2269 SILKENT
-2276 TAAGE
+2276 TAEGE

-2342 KYPTDLLGHPRVR
+2342 KYPTDLLGYPRIR

-2466 HYAVIN
+2466 HYAVMT

-2482 GAFETTYRPVVRTTL
+2482 GAFETTYHPVVRTTL

-2533 PRYDVTVKVFD
+2533 PRYDVTIRVFD
-2544 GNEPVQ
+2544 GNEPIQ

-2576 GKNHYSYYDEIAQED
+2576 GKNHYSYYDEIAQEE

-2600 DTVFTIQLQKKYP
+2600 DTVFIIQLQKKYP

-2627 PQALVWVNED
+2627 PQALVWVNEN

-2671 LAQEINL
+2671 LAQEMNL

>member
-1 MIAWISVVTL
+1 MKHQKGILWVIIAWVSVVTA
-11 WGKVTTINN
+11 WGKVTTINDTN
-20 KNSIINNDVTWSDTV
+20 NIINSRIVWSDTV
-35 YVQATVTVPSGRT
+35 YVQATVTIQSGGT

-55 KVFFQGAHQI
+55 KVLFRGAHQI
-65 FVAKEGKIQA
+65 SVDRGGKIQA
-75 VGNEADTILFDAPD
+75 VGTEADTILFNAPD
-89 YPTTGVGWKGIKFD
+89 YPTTGIGWKGIKFG
-103 FNYAVQ
+103 FNYDEQ
-109 DTVLFAY
+109 DTILFAY
-116 CRFQHVVMEKFG
+116 CRFQHVDLRNSLWT
-128 AVILCMLS
+128 VIDCIFTRDKINL
-136 SDPTHFKF
+136 KF

-150 HNNAGKKFAYLIY
+150 HNVGSTAKFRTLIWANANTLILEY
-163 VGANS
+163 V
-168 VTLEHTD
+168 T
-175 FYNNRRWGDLIYIDG
+175 FYNNRQFGHLIRANG
-190 SFAIRQTRIVNN
+190 NMLMNQTLVVNN
-202 EFHRLLRNSYFKQVT
+202 EFHRFIGSGLARYKRRKIVNS
-217 RDLTHCLIANN
+217 LIANN
-228 RVISWDWRE
+228 RIISWWGEE
-237 GQLFTI
+237 GYFFAVWE
-243 SDGKGTFHIRNSIF
+243 DGGTSHIQNSIF
-257 YNNPTDQN
+257 YNNRTDQN
-265 KAPIFGRAGRYYT
+265 KVPTFSYTFNNST
-278 LNLEIRNSR
+278 LNLNIQNSR
-287 IAPPLRY
+287 IEPPLKY
-294 LNRVIPCYENLY
+294 INRVAYCYQNLY

-311 FVRPSAKIGYD
+311 FVRSSTRIGYD
-322 SLATQADWRLQDTS
+322 SLASQADWRLRDTS
-336 PLIDRGDSAYLSN
+336 PLIDRGNPVYLSE
-349 PEGNDLAGN
+349 PEGKDLAGN

-372 VQHPKVNPH
+372 VQYPKVAPFF
-381 IDKPVVVKVI
+381 DKPVTIQVI
-391 DQFTGKPLPCVL
+391 DQLTGKPLSCVL
-403 WKEAGKQTNEQ
+403 WKEAGKKTNEQ
-414 GIAQDTFPKLPQT
+414 GIAQDTFLQLPQVV
-427 MTLSKADYL
+427 TLSKTGYHINRVGDIDY
-436 IHRVR
+436 
-441 GIIRCDTVIFLAR
+441 DTVLFLAR
-454 PQNTYLAQTISS
+454 PQSTYFAQTMTS

-473 VFVTGNITVANG
+473 VLVMGNIRVANG
-485 GKLTIQPGTHILF
+485 GKLIIESGTHVLF
-498 TGGYHIRVTGSGKME
+498 TGSYQIHVTGTGKIE
-513 ANGTKTDSILFANIH
+513 ANGTVSDSILFANIY
-528 REYTEPFPSLSK
+528 RDYPEPFPPLSI
-540 VVTLTP
+540 P
-546 LVCGYQPPPIV
+546 SVCGGQPPPIF

-567 HLNSV
+567 HLNGV

-600 SPHTRLTIAHSEIFP
+600 SPNTPLTIAHSEIFP
-615 NFIATVSDG
+615 NFVATTPHG

-635 QLKQCKIT
+635 RLKQCKIT
-643 NSRPSRNFRYD
+643 NSQPARDFRYD
-654 LFYLK
+654 LFYLYN
-659 DVRKLEVVSSQITN
+659 VRKLEVVSSQITN

-682 SQHANFESNLS
+682 SQYANFESNLS
-693 FVNCLIANN
+693 FVNCLIGNN
-702 NVSDRSLCYNRV
+702 KVSDRSLCYNQIR
-714 KQQTIRWRFVNT
+714 QQTIRWRFVNT
-726 TLWNNKTTFQQHP
+726 TLWNNKAAFQQHS
-739 KRALLMRTHHTEG
+739 KQALLMRTQESIKERRIHPL
-752 EYRTASLQVICIAG
+752 YQVTCELG
-766 YTHAVID
+766 YTHSASE
-773 HYPHGVVKTFWDY
+773 YPNGITRSFRDL
-786 ANFTDFE
+786 N
-793 CSIKYKDGNSDKGL
+793 SKYTLTCPADWVTGELEEWVTEG
-807 CRRYGAYRARVYW
+807 
-820 SPGSYWNGPSY
+820 SY
-831 CHYYDGGQGGFI
+831 CHRVYHSDVDDSRSGFADKSPHAWEPNLEYSRRFNATVYWEAKCIRYWGQG
-843 GYTDPNKWTFFSYYD
+843 K
-858 QVIGKIAP
+858 VRK
-866 SKGKYLP
+866 
-873 PDPEREYCAKTDRYY
+873 
-888 HHWGEAHAFGQTLY
+888 
-902 PQYHSDESKWTFFF
+902 QYFNDESKWTFFF
-916 DRYSKRITS
+916 DYGAGKTKVS
-925 KGKYIPPKDRQY
+925 KGKFISRKDRQY
-937 WAVTDKYEKSYLHV
+937 WFIKDKYEKSYLHV
-951 ERCYYDASQL
+951 ERCYYNASQL
-961 FSETTDAFTLS
+961 FSETTNAFTLS

-981 RPHFASPSTAIG
+981 TPRFQSPSTAIG
-993 DAPGADTA
+993 YTPGADTA
-1001 DWSLKKGSPLI
+1001 DWSLQKGSPLI
-1012 NSGTLP
+1012 NSGTLL
-1018 GIQSLLDTTDLAGKK
+1018 GIQSLLDTADLASEK
-1033 RIVNGIDIGPYEYE
+1033 RIVNGIDIGPYEYK
-1047 YGFPPNFKLQVKN
+1047 YAFKPNFNLQVKD
-1060 YRTGQPMQGIL
+1060 YWTGKPMQGIY
-1071 WNEADTL
+1071 WNEAERS
-1078 TDPNGYAHRKDE
+1078 TDQNGFAHRKDE
-1090 NSGKL
+1090 NKGKL
-1095 GYGKP
+1095 DYGKTF
-1100 LSLTPTVD
+1100 SLAATAD
-1108 YDFFSEKPFI
+1108 YDFFSDKPFV

-1128 GVHRCHYIQK
+1128 GVHRCHYIQPK
-1138 KIKDKVVWDCDTVL
+1138 MKDQVVWDCDTIL

-1174 FDGDYQI
+1174 FAGDYQI

-1208 YLAQQ
+1208 YFAQQ
-1213 NTTDTIGWRGFLLD
+1213 NTADTIGWRGFLFD
-1227 AGHTNTTDTS
+1227 VGHSNSTDTS

-1248 PKTGKAL
+1248 PKTGNAL

-1266 LSNSLF
+1266 LSRSLF

-1294 NRFQGN
+1294 NRFQAN
-1300 RSLSADSSTTLLF
+1300 RSLALDSTTTLLF
-1313 LRSPYSTSVQ
+1313 LRSPYSTSIQ

-1357 YLQGN
+1357 YLQGG
-1362 NFSLQNTIL
+1362 NFSLKNTIL

-1378 SFVHPSPIKG
+1378 AFVHPSPIKG
-1388 YDPQALTYDWHLH
+1388 YDPEALTYDWHLH

-1416 SLLDTTDLAENP
+1416 SQLEKTDLAENP
-1428 RIKELLDWGAYEHQK
+1428 RIKELLDWGAYEQTK

-1449 HIRVYNRMD
+1449 HLRVYNRMD
-1458 SLPLPGTYWEQANT
+1458 SLPLPKVDWIQADT
-1472 LTNAQGMATVKHRNE
+1472 QTNDQGMVTVKHRNG
-1487 GKLGYGVKLTVS
+1487 GKLDYGVKLTVS

-1528 YTQEKMQPN
+1528 YTQEKMQMN

-1547 LENLTVGNNSSLT
+1547 LENLTLGNDSSLI

-1570 DDYHIKI
+1570 KDYHIKI
-1577 TGTGSV
+1577 TGTGFV

-1622 RIEEGNSRTYGGAI
+1622 RVEEGYSRTYGGAI

-1646 EHCLFYDNYAER
+1646 ERCLFHNNYAER

-1668 TTKITHS
+1668 TATITHS
-1675 QFTRNNTEGA
+1675 QFTRNNTNGT
-1685 GSAIMSFSN
+1685 GSAMMSYSN
-1694 QNSPHSLTLT
+1694 QNSPHSLTLI
-1704 GSIFDSNYSARS
+1704 GSIFNSNSSTAS
-1716 ATIYT
+1716 PAIYADIDT
-1721 DLDSLTIL
+1721 LTVL
-1729 NSLFYENLNSLSQVP
+1729 NSLFYHNTNQR
-1744 AVVKNALSG
+1744 ALTSG
-1753 DQRTLVTALHSRRGT
+1753 TLLGGEPISRVTALHARRGT
-1768 TRIYNSLFIQ
+1768 TQIYNSLFVQ

-1786 QVKDKGSISLWNSH
+1786 QVKNKGSISLWNSH

-1819 QFVAPERRDFRT
+1819 RFMAAEQGDFRT

-1850 PAQDFGDTLRIIDNN
+1850 PARDFGDTLRIIDNN

-1871 EFPRPLTPKD
+1871 EFPRPLTAKD
-1881 LTIKVVATDGT
+1881 LTIKVAATDGT
-1892 PLQGV
+1892 PLAGV
-1897 GFEGLPFQTDQ
+1897 GFEGYDFHTNS
-1908 EGVVGET
+1908 EGVVSEA
-1915 DKQTLSLETEL
+1915 DKQTLSLGTEL
-1926 FPIKPILYD
+1926 FPIKPIIYD

-1945 KWNREYLFT
+1945 RWNKEYLFT

-1960 IPEITFENSDE
+1960 IPEMTFENSDE

-1981 GNITVAKDATLTIK
+1981 GNVTVAKDATLTIK

-2004 HYGLKITQNGQ
+2004 HYGITITENGQ
-2015 LTAEGTETDTIRM
+2015 LTAEGTEADTIRM
-2028 KSQEDSATTGWTG
+2028 KSQEDSANKGWAG
-2041 VTFEKMN
+2041 VTFEKMS

-2057 YLRMEQVKKLQ
+2057 YLRIEQVKRLQ
-2068 EDAGGA
+2068 KDQGGA

-2135 RSLHLAH
+2135 RSLHLTH
-2142 CRFLHNQAQ
+2142 CRFLSNQAQ
-2151 EGAAILTY
+2151 EGAAILANQL
-2159 RIDTLTLTYSYL
+2159 DSLTLTYSYL
-2171 MYNHATDKG
+2171 MHNHATDKG

-2186 VLSPDS
+2186 VISPDS
-2192 RITIGNSLIAENQTD
+2192 RITIGNSLIAKNQTD
-2207 GRAILAAAYDDTWN
+2207 GQAILAAAYDDTWN
-2221 KWSKE
+2221 KWNKE

-2251 RSDSFSISL
+2251 RSNSSSISL

-2276 TAAGE
+2276 TAEGE

-2342 KYPTDLLGHPRVR
+2342 KYPTDLLGYPRVR

-2466 HYAVIN
+2466 HYAVMT

-2482 GAFETTYRPVVRTTL
+2482 GAFETTYHPVVRTTL

-2517 HPTSDTTIY
+2517 HPTSDTTLY
-2526 LIMTPMP
+2526 LTMTPMP
-2533 PRYDVTVKVFD
+2533 PRYDVTIRVFD
-2544 GNEPVQ
+2544 GNEPIQ

-2571 PETPS
+2571 PETPC

-2671 LAQEINL
+2671 LAQEMNL

-2693 LPTFKALLLTP
+2693 LPTFNALLLTP

-2719 GLDTRVSLSV
+2719 GLDTPVSLSI

>member
-1 MIAWISVVTL
+1 MKHQKSILRVIIAWVSVVTA
-11 WGKVTTINN
+11 WGEVNTIDHKN
-20 KNSIINNDVTWSDTV
+20 NSIKGHVVWSGTV
-35 YVQATVTVPSGRT
+35 NVYATVTIPSGST
-48 LKIAPGT
+48 LEIRPGT
-55 KVFFQGAHQI
+55 KVLFRGAHKI
-65 FVAKEGKIQA
+65 LVSKGGKI
-75 VGNEADTILFDAPD
+75 EAIGTEKDTILFDAPD
-89 YPTTGVGWKGIKFD
+89 YPISGVGWRGINFEHSKGRG
-103 FNYAVQ
+103 
-109 DTVLFAY
+109 TVLFAY
-116 CRFQHVVMEKFG
+116 CHFQHTLLTG
-128 AVILCMLS
+128 YDGVIS
-136 SDPTHFKF
+136 SSLLDRKTNFKI

-150 HNNAGKKFAYLIY
+150 HNM
-163 VGANS
+163 
-168 VTLEHTD
+168 
-175 FYNNRRWGDLIYIDG
+175 
-190 SFAIRQTRIVNN
+190 
-202 EFHRLLRNSYFKQVT
+202 
-217 RDLTHCLIANN
+217 
-228 RVISWDWRE
+228 
-237 GQLFTI
+237 
-243 SDGKGTFHIRNSIF
+243 GKGTVSIIYLPGHSVEINHSIF
-257 YNNPTDQN
+257 YNNRSFLYLISVYEGAFRMHQTLIANNEFHLMVRHIAYKINTRRTVVNCLFANNKVIPWVVSYGKIKEGTLFSIVGDQASLSIQNSISYNNRTVQN
-265 KAPIFGRAGRYYT
+265 KIATFCHTYSSVQ
-278 LNLEIRNSR
+278 LELRNSR
-287 IAPPLRY
+287 LDIPFRY
-294 LNRVIPCYENLY
+294 ASNISLCNKNISKGE
-306 EEDPL
+306 PL
-311 FVRPSAKIGYD
+311 FVRPSTKIGYD
-322 SLATQADWRLQDTS
+322 SMAPQADWRLQDTS
-336 PLIDRGDSAYLSN
+336 PLIDQGDSTYINVLGGKDIDGN
-349 PEGNDLAGN
+349 P
-358 RRWVQQQPDVGPYE
+358 RRVQQQPDLGPYE
-372 VQHPKVNPH
+372 VQSPKVVPYFN
-381 IDKPVVVKVI
+381 KPVVIKVI
-391 DQFTGKPLPCVL
+391 DQLSGKPLSGAL
-403 WKEAGKQTNEQ
+403 WKETGKTTNRD
-414 GIAQDTFPKLPQT
+414 GIAQDTFPILPQAI
-427 MTLSKADYL
+427 TLSKAGYQITRASDIDY
-436 IHRVR
+436 
-441 GIIRCDTVIFLAR
+441 DTVLFLAR
-454 PQNTYLAQTISS
+454 SPNIHSAQTITS
-466 DVVWKDT
+466 DIVWKDT
-473 VFVTGNITVANG
+473 VLVAGNITVTDG
-485 GKLTIQPGTHILF
+485 GTLTILPGTHVF
-498 TGGYHIRVTGSGKME
+498 FAGGYQIRVTGTGRIE
-513 ANGTKTDSILFANIH
+513 ANGTETDSILFTDIYRYFDN
-528 REYTEPFPSLSK
+528 PFPYIDLECDYNAL
-540 VVTLTP
+540 TL
-546 LVCGYQPPPIV
+546 Y
-557 SAHRTGWGGI
+557 SSRASWRGI
-567 HLNSV
+567 HFNGV
-572 SQTSTFSYCRFLD
+572 SQTSTFSYCRFLN
-585 GRLAGGGQGMIDVRN
+585 GRLPGGGQGMIDVRN
-600 SPHTRLTIAHSEIFP
+600 SPNTPLTIAHSDIFP
-615 NFIATVSDG
+615 NFVATTSHG

-654 LFYLK
+654 LFYLH
-659 DVRKLEVVSSQITN
+659 DVRRLEVVSSQITN

-682 SQHANFESNLS
+682 SQHANFESNPS

-702 NVSDRSLCYNRV
+702 RVSDRSLCSNQI
-714 KQQTIRWRFVNT
+714 KKKTIRWRFVNT
-726 TLWNNKTTFQQHP
+726 TLWNNKAAFQQHS
-739 KRALLMRTHHTEG
+739 KQALLMSTRKTVG
-752 EYRTASLQVICIAG
+752 EYRTYPLKIVCVAG
-766 YTHAVID
+766 YTHDVTD
-773 HYPHGVVKTFWDY
+773 YHPHGKVLSFP
-786 ANFTDFE
+786 DFN
-793 CSIKYKDGNSDKGL
+793 SKKDASGSRRTYKAK
-807 CRRYGAYRARVYW
+807 VYW
-820 SPGSYWNGPSY
+820 EANCQLYAGREHFPDKQ
-831 CHYYDGGQGGFI
+831 YY
-843 GYTDPNKWTFFSYYD
+843 N
-858 QVIGKIAP
+858 
-866 SKGKYLP
+866 
-873 PDPEREYCAKTDRYY
+873 
-888 HHWGEAHAFGQTLY
+888 
-902 PQYHSDESKWTFFF
+902 DESKWVFYFNNGK
-916 DRYSKRITS
+916 KRVTS
-925 KGKYIPPKDRQY
+925 KGKYMPPTLKTGRKQ
-937 WAVTDKYEKSYLHV
+937 WVVTDKYEKSHLHV
-951 ERCYYDASQL
+951 ERCYHDASQL
-961 FSETTDAFTLS
+961 FSETKDKYTYS
-972 TQKNNVQGN
+972 TKKNNVQGN
-981 RPHFASPSTAIG
+981 TPRFASPSTTIG

-1001 DWSLKKGSPLI
+1001 DWSLQKGSPLI
-1012 NSGTLP
+1012 NSGTLS
-1018 GIQSLLDTTDLAGKK
+1018 GIQRLLDTADLASEK

-1047 YGFPPNFKLQVKN
+1047 YGFPPNFNLQVKN
-1060 YRTGQPMQGIL
+1060 YRTGQPMKGIY
-1071 WNEADTL
+1071 WNEAERS
-1078 TDPNGYAHRKDE
+1078 TDKNGFAHRKDE

-1108 YDFFSEKPFI
+1108 YGFFSEKPFI

-1128 GVHRCHYIQK
+1128 GVHRCHYIQPK
-1138 KIKDKVVWDCDTVL
+1138 MKDKVVWDCDTIL

-1174 FDGDYQI
+1174 FAGDYQI

-1213 NTTDTIGWRGFLLD
+1213 NTTDTIGWRGFLFD
-1227 AGHTNTTDTS
+1227 NQHTNTTDTS
-1237 LFTHCHFEHLS
+1237 LFSYCHFEHLS
-1248 PKTGKAL
+1248 PKTGNAL
-1255 IKTDNDLSPVR
+1255 IKTDNDISSVR

-1287 NDVPSSK
+1287 NNDVPSSK
-1294 NRFQGN
+1294 NRFQAN
-1300 RSLSADSSTTLLF
+1300 RSLALDSTTTLLF

-1343 LLLNNTLTHNQVNH
+1343 LLLNNTLTHNRVNH
-1357 YLQGN
+1357 YLQGG
-1362 NFSLQNTIL
+1362 NFSLKNTIL

-1378 SFVHPSPIKG
+1378 AFMAPSPTAG

-1411 TTGIR
+1411 TTEIL
-1416 SLLDTTDLAENP
+1416 SLLEKTDLAENP

-1449 HIRVYNRMD
+1449 HLRVYNRMD

-1472 LTNAQGMATVKHRNE
+1472 LTNAQGMATVKHRNG
-1487 GKLGYGVKLTVS
+1487 GKLDYGVKLTVS
-1499 KEDYTF
+1499 KTDYTF

-1547 LENLTVGNNSSLT
+1547 LENLTVGNDSSLT

-1577 TGTGSV
+1577 TGTGFV
-1583 RAEGTKQDTIRF
+1583 RAQGTKQDTIRF
-1595 LSKLDYWDGIQF
+1595 LSKLNYWDGIQF
-1607 TNMQQDAPASLFRYC
+1607 TGMKKSAPASLFRYC
-1622 RIEEGNSRTYGGAI
+1622 RIEEGYSLTYGGAI

-1646 EHCLFYDNYAER
+1646 ERCLFHNNYAER

-1668 TTKITHS
+1668 TATITHS
-1675 QFTRNNTEGA
+1675 QFTRNSTNGA
-1685 GSAIMSFSN
+1685 GSAMMSYSN
-1694 QNSPHSLTLT
+1694 QNSTHSLTLT
-1704 GSIFDSNYSARS
+1704 GSIFNSNSSIAS
-1716 ATIYT
+1716 PAIYADIDT
-1721 DLDSLTIL
+1721 LKVL
-1729 NSLFYENLNSLSQVP
+1729 NSLFYHNTNQRALTSGNLLGGEPVS
-1744 AVVKNALSG
+1744 
-1753 DQRTLVTALHSRRGT
+1753 RVTALHARRGT
-1768 TRIYNSLFIQ
+1768 TQIYNSLFVQ
-1778 PQTDKILS
+1778 SQTDKILS
-1786 QVKDKGSISLWNSH
+1786 QVKNKGSISLWNSH

-1806 FPIIENNPQAEAP
+1806 FPITENNSQAEAP
-1819 QFVAPERRDFRT
+1819 RFMAAEQEDFRT
-1831 HLYSPLINRGT
+1831 HRLSPLINQGT

-1850 PAQDFGDTLRIIDNN
+1850 PAEDFSDTLRIIDQN

-1871 EFPRPLTPKD
+1871 EFPRPLTAKD
-1881 LTIKVVATDGT
+1881 LTIEVVATDGT

-1897 GFEGLPFQTDQ
+1897 GFEGYDFHTNS
-1908 EGVVGET
+1908 EGLLEEQ
-1915 DKQTLSLETEL
+1915 DKQKITLKDQLY
-1926 FPIKPILYD
+1926 PIKPIIYD

-1945 KWNREYLFT
+1945 KWNKEYLFT

-1960 IPEITFENSDE
+1960 IPEITFENSKE
-1971 TWACDTMHIF
+1971 IWACDTMHIF
-1981 GNITVAKDATLTIK
+1981 GNVTVAKDASLKIMP
-1995 EGVTVLFYG
+1995 GVTVLFYG

-2015 LTAEGTETDTIRM
+2015 LTAEGTEADTIRM
-2028 KSQEDSATTGWTG
+2028 KIHPDSSKHFSDATQRSDSSNGGWAG
-2041 VTFEKMN
+2041 VTFEKMS

-2068 EDAGGA
+2068 KDQGGA

-2099 ALRVEGTEQ
+2099 ALRVESTQQ

-2122 SERAGAGVYAATL
+2122 SERTGAGVYAATL
-2135 RSLHLAH
+2135 RSLHLTH

-2151 EGAAILTY
+2151 EGAAILANQL
-2159 RIDTLTLTYSYL
+2159 DSLTLTYSYL

-2192 RITIGNSLIAENQTD
+2192 RITIGNSLIAKNQTD
-2207 GRAILAAAYDDTWN
+2207 GQAILAAAYDDTWN

-2238 PLFQLEHLTLTAN
+2238 PLLQLEHLTLTAN
-2251 RSDSFSISL
+2251 RSNSSSISL

-2269 SILSENT
+2269 SILKENT

-2318 AAHQDYRLSE
+2318 AARQDYRLSE
-2328 HSPAIERGGTRNPS
+2328 RSPAIERGGTRNPS
-2342 KYPTDLLGHPRVR
+2342 KYPTDLLGHPRIR

-2390 TLQINDTSYLDATDN
+2390 TLQINDTSYLDAADN

-2466 HYAVIN
+2466 HYAVMN

-2482 GAFETTYRPVVRTTL
+2482 GAFETTYHPVVRTTL

-2517 HPTSDTTIY
+2517 YPVSDTTIY

-2533 PRYDVTVKVFD
+2533 PRYDVTIRVFD
-2544 GNEPVQ
+2544 GNEPIQ

-2576 GKNHYSYYDEIAQED
+2576 GKNHYSYYDEIAQEE

-2600 DTVFTIQLQKKYP
+2600 DTVFTIQVQKEYP

-2678 PEATKKEFVEIYLRR
+2678 PEATKKEFIEIYLRR
-2693 LPTFKALLLTP
+2693 LPAFKALLLTP

-2719 GLDTRVSLSV
+2719 GLDTPVSLSI

-2735 PVHKENYQHGKGWD
+2735 PVHKENYRYGEGWD
-2749 GKATEGIY
+2749 GTATEGIY

-2777 GKAGYV
+2777 GKTGYV

>member
-1 MIAWISVVTL
+1 MKHQKSILWVIIAWVSVVTL
-11 WGKVTTINN
+11 WGKVTSIGSTTNNNIIDSHVVWSGTVNVHANIAIN
-20 KNSIINNDVTWSDTV
+20 
-35 YVQATVTVPSGRT
+35 SGGILEIR
-48 LKIAPGT
+48 PGT
-55 KVFFQGAHQI
+55 KVLFRGKYQI
-65 FVAKEGKIQA
+65 AVKVGGKIQA
-75 VGNEADTILFDAPD
+75 VGTEKDTILFDAPD
-89 YPTTGVGWKGIKFD
+89 YPTTGTGWKGIQFEIFYKE
-103 FNYAVQ
+103 Q

-116 CRFQHVVMEKFG
+116 CRFQHVVLESIFETG
-128 AVILCMLS
+128 ISCAYGQA
-136 SDPTHFKF
+136 HFKF

-150 HNNAGKKFAYLIY
+150 HNVSKDFGYMLGIE
-163 VGANS
+163 VNS
-168 VTLEHTD
+168 LVIEHST
-175 FYNNRRWGDLIYIDG
+175 FYNNRGFGNFIIFDYGNFLM
-190 SFAIRQTRIVNN
+190 RQTLIVNN
-202 EFHRLLRNSYFKQVT
+202 EFHRMITGLPGSRT
-217 RDLTHCLIANN
+217 RRKVINCLIANN
-228 RVISWDWRE
+228 KVITWSWSNRKDE
-237 GQLFTI
+237 GHLFAMWYGG
-243 SDGKGTFHIRNSIF
+243 SSFHIQNSIF
-257 YNNPTDQN
+257 YNNRTDAN
-265 KAPIFGRAGRYYT
+265 KAPIFFYT
-278 LNLEIRNSR
+278 HPGNTMNLEFYHSR
-287 IAPPLRY
+287 TDQLSPRY
-294 LNRVIPCYENLY
+294 MNQVIPCHKNLC

-311 FVRPSAKIGYD
+311 FVRPSKMVGYD
-322 SLATQADWRLQDTS
+322 SLAAQADWRLQDTS
-336 PLIDRGDSAYLSN
+336 PLIDRGNSAYISGLGGKDLDGN
-349 PEGNDLAGN
+349 PRMV
-358 RRWVQQQPDVGPYE
+358 RRQPDPGPYE
-372 VQHPKVNPH
+372 VQYPKSVP
-381 IDKPVVVKVI
+381 KWVTVKVM
-391 DQFTGKPLPCVL
+391 DQLTGKPLSGVL
-403 WKEAGKQTNEQ
+403 WGKTGKRTNEK
-414 GIAQDTFPKLPQT
+414 GVAQDTFSILPQEI
-427 MTLSKADYL
+427 TLSKVGYQINRAGN
-436 IHRVR
+436 IVH
-441 GIIRCDTVIFLAR
+441 GTVLFLAR
-454 PQNTYLAQTISS
+454 PQNTYLAQTITS
-466 DVVWKDT
+466 DVIWKDT
-473 VFVTGNITVANG
+473 VFVVGDITVAG
-485 GKLTIQPGTHILF
+485 RGRLRIEPGTNVLF
-498 TGGYHIRVTGSGKME
+498 TGGYQIRVTGSGKIE
-513 ANGTKTDSILFANIH
+513 ANGTESDSILFANIH
-528 REYTEPFPSLSK
+528 REFDKPFPDVAIDCDYQSLNLSISRADWK
-540 VVTLTP
+540 
-546 LVCGYQPPPIV
+546 
-557 SAHRTGWGGI
+557 GI
-567 HLNSV
+567 HFDGV
-572 SQTSTFSYCRFLD
+572 SQKSTFSYCRFLD

-600 SPHTRLTIAHSEIFP
+600 SPNTPLTIAHSEIFP
-615 NFIATVSDG
+615 NFVATASDG
-624 RLFHFQNAGTI
+624 RLFHFQNTGTV
-635 QLKQCKIT
+635 QLRQCKIT

-682 SQHANFESNLS
+682 SQYANFESNSS
-693 FVNCLIANN
+693 FVNCLVANN
-702 NVSDRSLCYNRV
+702 KVSDQSLCYNQI
-714 KQQTIRWRFVNT
+714 KKKTIRWRFVNT
-726 TLWNNKTTFQQHP
+726 TLWNNKTAFQQQS
-739 KRALLMRTHHTEG
+739 KQALLMRTRRTVG
-752 EYRTASLQVICIAG
+752 EYRTYPLKVVCIAG
-766 YTHAVID
+766 ITHDVTD
-773 HYPHGVVKTFWDY
+773 HYPHGVTRFFW
-786 ANFTDFE
+786 NFKSKFTYTGD
-793 CSIKYKDGNSDKGL
+793 CIIKGENGERFKSRCGHYEKYS
-807 CRRYGAYRARVYW
+807 AYVYW
-820 SPGSYWNGPSY
+820 SAD
-831 CHYYDGGQGGFI
+831 CDYYDGGQ
-843 GYTDPNKWTFFSYYD
+843 N
-858 QVIGKIAP
+858 
-866 SKGKYLP
+866 
-873 PDPEREYCAKTDRYY
+873 
-888 HHWGEAHAFGQTLY
+888 HY
-902 PQYHSDESKWTFFF
+902 PQYHSDESKWVFFF
-916 DRYSKRITS
+916 DNHEKRITS
-925 KGKYIPPKDRQY
+925 MGKYLDPRIRRY
-937 WAVTDKYEKSYLHV
+937 WFVTDKYEKSYLHI
-951 ERCYYDASQL
+951 ERCYSNASQL
-961 FSETTDAFTLS
+961 FSEPKDDHTYSAEKDNLI
-972 TQKNNVQGN
+972 GN
-981 RPHFASPSTAIG
+981 APLFASPSTAIG
-993 DAPGADTA
+993 YAPGADTT

-1012 NSGTLP
+1012 NSGTLS
-1018 GIQSLLDTTDLAGKK
+1018 GIQSLLDTADLASKK
-1033 RIVNGIDIGPYEYE
+1033 RIVSGIDIGPYEYE

-1060 YRTGQPMQGIL
+1060 YRTGKPMQGIY
-1071 WNEADTL
+1071 WNEAERS
-1078 TDPNGYAHRKDE
+1078 TDKNGFAHRKDE
-1090 NSGKL
+1090 NKGKL
-1095 GYGKP
+1095 DYGKTF
-1100 LSLTPTVD
+1100 SLAATAD
-1108 YDFFSEKPFI
+1108 YDFFSDKPFV

-1138 KIKDKVVWDCDTVL
+1138 KIKDQVVWDCDTIL

-1174 FDGDYQI
+1174 FAGDYQI

-1193 RATDTIRFALLDTTG
+1193 SLNDTIRFALLDTTG

-1213 NTTDTIGWRGFLLD
+1213 NTTDTIGWRGFLFD
-1227 AGHTNTTDTS
+1227 NQHTNTTDTS
-1237 LFTHCHFEHLS
+1237 LFSYCHFEHLS
-1248 PKTGKAL
+1248 PKTGNAL
-1255 IKTDNDLSPVR
+1255 IKADNDLSSVR

-1272 ANNLMMQNGTQLVSI
+1272 ANNLMKQNNTQLVSI
-1287 NDVPSSK
+1287 NNVPSSK
-1294 NRFQGN
+1294 NRFQAN

-1313 LRSPYSTSVQ
+1313 LRSPYSTSIQ

-1330 TASTLIGSNNASV
+1330 TASTLIGSNNTSV
-1343 LLLNNTLTHNQVNH
+1343 LLLNNTLTHNQVKQ
-1357 YLQGN
+1357 YLQGD
-1362 NFSLQNTIL
+1362 NFSLKNTIL

-1411 TTGIR
+1411 TTEIR
-1416 SLLDTTDLAENP
+1416 SQLEKTDLAENP
-1428 RIKELLDWGAYEHQK
+1428 RIKELLDWGAYEQTK

-1458 SLPLPGTYWEQANT
+1458 SLPLPKVYWIEADTQ
-1472 LTNAQGMATVKHRNE
+1472 TNDQGMATVKHRNE
-1487 GKLGYGVKLTVS
+1487 GKLDYGIRLTVS

-1528 YTQEKMQPN
+1528 YTQEKMQMN

-1547 LENLTVGNNSSLT
+1547 LENLTVGNDSSLI

-1570 DDYHIKI
+1570 KDYHIKI
-1577 TGTGSV
+1577 TGTGFV

-1595 LSKLDYWDGIQF
+1595 LSKLDHWDGIQF
-1607 TNMQQDAPASLFRYC
+1607 INMQQDAPASLFRYC
-1622 RIEEGNSRTYGGAI
+1622 RIEEGYSRTYGGAI

-1646 EHCLFYDNYAER
+1646 EHCLFHDNYAER

-1668 TTKITHS
+1668 TATITHS
-1675 QFTRNNTEGA
+1675 QFTRNSTNGA
-1685 GSAIMSFSN
+1685 GSAMMSFSN

-1704 GSIFDSNYSARS
+1704 GSIFNSNSSIAS
-1716 ATIYT
+1716 PAIYADIDT
-1721 DLDSLTIL
+1721 LTVL
-1729 NSLFYENLNSLSQVP
+1729 NSLFYHNTNRRALTSGNLLGGEPVS
-1744 AVVKNALSG
+1744 
-1753 DQRTLVTALHSRRGT
+1753 RVTALHARRGT
-1768 TRIYNSLFIQ
+1768 TQIYNSLFVQ
-1778 PQTDKILS
+1778 PQTGKILS
-1786 QVKDKGSISLWNSH
+1786 QVKNKGSISLWNSH
-1800 LSQKNH
+1800 LSKKNH
-1806 FPIIENNPQAEAP
+1806 FPLIQHNPQAEAP
-1819 QFVAPERRDFRT
+1819 RFMAAEQGDFRT
-1831 HLYSPLINRGT
+1831 HRLSPLINQGT
-1842 TAGIASLL
+1842 TADIASLL
-1850 PAQDFGDTLRIIDNN
+1850 PARDFGDTLRIIDNN

-1871 EFPRPLTPKD
+1871 EFPRPLTAKD
-1881 LTIKVVATDGT
+1881 MTIKVVDANQN
-1892 PLQGV
+1892 PLEGIS
-1897 GFEGLPFQTDQ
+1897 FEGYDFHTNS
-1908 EGVVGET
+1908 EGLLEEE
-1915 DKQTLSLETEL
+1915 DKQKIILKDQLY
-1926 FPIKPILYD
+1926 PIKPIPYNRSTPSSYIID
-1935 RSNPPSHTID
+1935 R
-1945 KWNREYLFT
+1945 WNKEYLFT
-1954 LFGQCR
+1954 LFSQCR
-1960 IPEITFENSDE
+1960 IPEIIFENSDE
-1971 TWACDTMHIF
+1971 IWACDTMHIF
-1981 GNITVAKDATLTIK
+1981 GNVTIAKDATLTIK

-2004 HYGLKITQNGQ
+2004 HYGLKITENGQ

-2028 KSQEDSATTGWTG
+2028 KSQEDSANKGWTG
-2041 VTFEKMN
+2041 VTFEKMS

-2074 LSIYQFSNISL
+2074 LSIYQFSNLSL

-2122 SERAGAGVYAATL
+2122 SERAGAGLYASSA
-2135 RSLHLAH
+2135 RSIQIEH
-2142 CRFLHNQAQ
+2142 CRFLSNQAQ
-2151 EGAAILTY
+2151 EGAAILAS
-2159 RIDTLTLTYSYL
+2159 RIDTLSITYSYL
-2171 MYNHATDKG
+2171 MHNHATNKG

-2192 RITIGNSLIAENQTD
+2192 RITIGNSLIAKNQTD
-2207 GRAILAAAYDDTWN
+2207 GQAILAAAYDDTWN

-2251 RSDSFSISL
+2251 RSNSFSISL

-2269 SILSENT
+2269 SILKENT
-2276 TAAGE
+2276 TAEGE

-2342 KYPTDLLGHPRVR
+2342 KYPTDLLGYPRIR

-2466 HYAVIN
+2466 HYAVMT

-2482 GAFETTYRPVVRTTL
+2482 GAFETTYHPVVRTTL

-2533 PRYDVTVKVFD
+2533 PRYDVTIRVFD
-2544 GNEPVQ
+2544 GNEPIQ

-2571 PETPS
+2571 PKTPS
-2576 GKNHYSYYDEIAQED
+2576 GKNHYSYYDEIAQEE

-2600 DTVFTIQLQKKYP
+2600 DTVFTIQVQKKYP

-2671 LAQEINL
+2671 LAREINL
-2678 PEATKKEFVEIYLRR
+2678 PKATKKEFIEIYLRR
-2693 LPTFKALLLTP
+2693 LPTFNALLLTP

-2719 GLDTRVSLSV
+2719 GLDTPVSLSI

>member
-1 MIAWISVVTL
+1 MIAWIGVVTA
-11 WGKVTTINN
+11 WGEVNTINHTN
-20 KNSIINNDVTWSDTV
+20 NIINSDVTWSDTV
-35 YVQATVTVPSGRT
+35 YVQATVTIPSGRT

-55 KVFFQGAHQI
+55 KVFFRGAHQI
-65 FVAKEGKIQA
+65 FVSKGGKIQA
-75 VGNEADTILFDAPD
+75 VGTEKDTILFDAPD
-89 YPTTGVGWKGIKFD
+89 YPTTGVGWKGIKFES
-103 FNYAVQ
+103 NYDGQ

-116 CRFQHVVMEKFG
+116 CRFQHVVKDQWDE
-128 AVILCMLS
+128 AVIQSKFS

-150 HNNAGKKFAYLIY
+150 HNNAGKKHAPLIY
-163 VGANS
+163 VRATS
-168 VTLEHTD
+168 VTLEHAD
-175 FYNNRRWGDLIYIDG
+175 FYNNRGWEALIRT
-190 SFAIRQTRIVNN
+190 SEAFTIRQTRIVNN
-202 EFHRLLRNSYFKQVT
+202 EVEYLVIESSHVHARRE
-217 RDLTHCLIANN
+217 LTHCLIANN
-228 RVISWDWRE
+228 KFILGGRGE
-237 GQLFTI
+237 LFTLW
-243 SDGKGTFHIRNSIF
+243 DGRGTFYIRNSIF
-257 YNNPTDQN
+257 YNNRTDQN
-265 KAPIFGRAGRYYT
+265 KVPTFGRSSPVHA

-287 IAPPLRY
+287 IEPPLNY
-294 LNRVIPCYENLY
+294 KNRMIPCYQNLHQ
-306 EEDPL
+306 EDPL
-311 FVRPSAKIGYD
+311 FIRPSTKIGYD
-322 SLATQADWRLQDTS
+322 SLASQADWRLQDTS
-336 PLIDRGDSAYLSN
+336 PLIDRGNPAYLSE
-349 PEGNDLAGN
+349 PEGKDLAGKP
-358 RRWVQQQPDVGPYE
+358 RWVQQQPDLGPYE
-372 VQHPKVNPH
+372 VQLPKVDPH
-381 IDKPVVVKVI
+381 VDKPVAVKVI
-391 DQFTGKPLPCVL
+391 DQFTGKPLPGVL
-403 WKEAGKQTNEQ
+403 WKEAGKQTNEE
-414 GIAQDTFPKLPQT
+414 GITQDTFPKLPQA
-427 MTLSKADYL
+427 MTLSKTGYL
-436 IHRVR
+436 IGRVTD
-441 GIIRCDTVIFLAR
+441 IDYDTVLFLAR
-454 PQNTYLAQTISS
+454 APNVYWTQTMTS

-473 VFVTGNITVANG
+473 VLVMGNITVARG
-485 GKLTIQPGTHILF
+485 GKLTILPGTHVLF
-498 TGGYHIRVTGSGKME
+498 TGNYKIHVTGTGHIE
-513 ANGTKTDSILFANIH
+513 ANGTEADSILFANIY
-528 REYTEPFPSLSK
+528 RDYKDSFPSLDIPS
-540 VVTLTP
+540 
-546 LVCGYQPPPIV
+546 VCGDRLTATFSIR
-557 SAHRTGWGGI
+557 STGWGG
-567 HLNSV
+567 LSFDKV
-572 SQTSTFSYCRFLD
+572 SQASTFSYCRFLD

-600 SPHTRLTIAHSEIFP
+600 SPNTPLTIAHSDIFP
-615 NFIATVSDG
+615 NFVATTPHG

-635 QLKQCKIT
+635 RLKQCKIT
-643 NSRPSRNFRYD
+643 NSRPSGKFWYD

-673 HTASSLVQA
+673 HTASSLVRA
-682 SQHANFESNLS
+682 SQYANFESNPS

-702 NVSDRSLCYNRV
+702 KVSDLSLCRNQI
-714 KQQTIRWRFVNT
+714 KQRTIRWRFVNT
-726 TLWNNKTTFQQHP
+726 TLWNNKTTSQQHS
-739 KRALLMRTHHTEG
+739 KQTLLMRTQESIKERRIHPLYKVTCE
-752 EYRTASLQVICIAG
+752 LG
-766 YTHAVID
+766 YTHSASE
-773 HYPHGVVKTFWDY
+773 YPNGKTVSFRDLNSPY
-786 ANFTDFE
+786 ILLDKEFGMQSGRGYLSDMNGLHSPIENSHAFE
-793 CSIKYKDGNSDKGL
+793 PYGEYS
-807 CRRYGAYRARVYW
+807 RRFNATVYW
-820 SPGSYWNGPSY
+820 EAKCIRYW
-831 CHYYDGGQGGFI
+831 GQG
-843 GYTDPNKWTFFSYYD
+843 K
-858 QVIGKIAP
+858 V
-866 SKGKYLP
+866 
-873 PDPEREYCAKTDRYY
+873 RR
-888 HHWGEAHAFGQTLY
+888 
-902 PQYHSDESKWTFFF
+902 QYFNDESKWTFFF
-916 DRYSKRITS
+916 DYGGGKTKVS
-925 KGKYIPPKDRQY
+925 KGKFIPRKDRQY
-937 WAVTDKYEKSYLHV
+937 WFIKDKYEKSYLHV

-961 FSETTDAFTLS
+961 FSETTDAYTLS

-981 RPHFASPSTAIG
+981 RPHFASPSTTIG
-993 DAPGADTA
+993 YASGSDPA
-1001 DWSLKKGSPLI
+1001 DWRLKKTSPLI
-1012 NSGTLP
+1012 NSGTLS
-1018 GIQSLLDTTDLAGKK
+1018 GIQSLLDTADLASEK
-1033 RIVNGIDIGPYEYE
+1033 RIVNGIDIGPYEYK
-1047 YGFPPNFKLQVKN
+1047 YAFPPNFNLQVKN
-1060 YRTGQPMQGIL
+1060 YRTRKPMQGIL

-1078 TDPNGYAHRKDE
+1078 TDPNGFAHRKDE
-1090 NSGKL
+1090 NKGKL
-1095 GYGKP
+1095 DYGKTF
-1100 LSLTPTVD
+1100 SLAATAD
-1108 YDFFSEKPFI
+1108 YDFFSDKPFVT
-1118 SHPDDTAQFV
+1118 HPDDTAQFV

-1138 KIKDKVVWDCDTVL
+1138 KIKDKVVWDCDTIL
-1152 VLEDLTVGEGDTL
+1152 VLEDLTIGEGDTL

-1193 RATDTIRFALLDTTG
+1193 SLNDTIRFALLDTTG

-1213 NTTDTIGWRGFLLD
+1213 NTTDTIGWRGFLFD
-1227 AGHTNTTDTS
+1227 NQHTNTTDTS
-1237 LFTHCHFEHLS
+1237 LFSYCHFEHLS
-1248 PKTGKAL
+1248 PKTGNAL
-1255 IKTDNDLSPVR
+1255 IKADNDLSPVR

-1287 NDVPSSK
+1287 NNIPSSK
-1294 NRFQGN
+1294 NRFQAN

-1313 LRSPYSTSVQ
+1313 LRSPYSTSIQ

-1330 TASTLIGSNNASV
+1330 TASTLIGSNNNASV
-1343 LLLNNTLTHNQVNH
+1343 LLLNNTLTHNQVEQ

-1378 SFVHPSPIKG
+1378 SFVRPSPIKG

-1411 TTGIR
+1411 TTEIL
-1416 SLLDTTDLAENP
+1416 SQLEKTDLAENP
-1428 RIKELLDWGAYEHQK
+1428 RIKELLDWGAYEQTK
-1443 PLPANF
+1443 PSPANF
-1449 HIRVYNRMD
+1449 HLRVYDRMD
-1458 SLPLPGTYWEQANT
+1458 SLPLPAVYWIEADTQ
-1472 LTNAQGMATVKHRNE
+1472 TNDRGMVTVKHRNG
-1487 GKLGYGVKLTVS
+1487 GKLDYGVKLTVS

-1528 YTQEKMQPN
+1528 YTQEKMQMN

-1547 LENLTVGNNSSLT
+1547 LENLTLGNDSSLI

-1570 DDYHIKI
+1570 KDYHIKI
-1577 TGTGSV
+1577 TGTGFV

-1622 RIEEGNSRTYGGAI
+1622 RVEEGYSRTYGGAI

-1646 EHCLFYDNYAER
+1646 EHCLFHNNYAER

-1668 TTKITHS
+1668 TATITHS
-1675 QFTRNNTEGA
+1675 QFARNNTNGT
-1685 GSAIMSFSN
+1685 GSAIMSYSN
-1694 QNSPHSLTLT
+1694 QNSTHSLTLI
-1704 GSIFDSNYSARS
+1704 GSIFNSNSSTAS
-1716 ATIYT
+1716 PAIYADIDT
-1721 DLDSLTIL
+1721 LKVL
-1729 NSLFYENLNSLSQVP
+1729 NSLFYHNTNQR
-1744 AVVKNALSG
+1744 ALTSG
-1753 DQRTLVTALHSRRGT
+1753 TLLGGEPISRVTALHARRGT
-1768 TRIYNSLFIQ
+1768 AQIYNSLFIQ

-1786 QVKDKGSISLWNSH
+1786 QVKNKGSISLWNSH

-1806 FPIIENNPQAEAP
+1806 FPLIQHNPQAEAP
-1819 QFVAPERRDFRT
+1819 RFMAAEQGDFRT

-1850 PAQDFGDTLRIIDNN
+1850 PAGDFGDTLRIIDNN

-1871 EFPRPLTPKD
+1871 EFPRPLTAKD
-1881 LTIKVVATDGT
+1881 LTIKVAATDGT
-1892 PLQGV
+1892 PLEGIS
-1897 GFEGLPFQTDQ
+1897 FEGYDLHTNS
-1908 EGVVGET
+1908 EGLLEEE
-1915 DKQTLSLETEL
+1915 DKQKITLKDQLY
-1926 FPIKPILYD
+1926 PIKPILYD

-1945 KWNREYLFT
+1945 RWNKEYLFT

-1960 IPEITFENSDE
+1960 IPEMTFENSDE

-1981 GNITVAKDATLTIK
+1981 GNVTIAKDATLTIK

-2004 HYGLKITQNGQ
+2004 HYGLKITENGQ

-2041 VTFEKMN
+2041 ITFEKMS

-2135 RSLHLAH
+2135 RSLYLTH

-2186 VLSPDS
+2186 VISPDS
-2192 RITIGNSLIAENQTD
+2192 RITIGNSLIAKNQTD
-2207 GRAILAAAYDDTWN
+2207 GRAILAAVYDDTWN

-2269 SILSENT
+2269 SILKENT

-2342 KYPTDLLGHPRVR
+2342 KYPTDLLGYPRVR

-2370 ITLSVRD
+2370 ITLSIRD
-2377 TSPHARFYHVFGS
+2377 TSPHARLYHVFGS

-2455 FFITDTAGRAV
+2455 LFITDTAGRAV

-2482 GAFETTYRPVVRTTL
+2482 GAFETTYHPVVRTTL

-2517 HPTSDTTIY
+2517 HPTGDTTLY
-2526 LIMTPMP
+2526 LTMTPMP
-2533 PRYDVTVKVFD
+2533 PRYDVTVKVFEGD
-2544 GNEPVQ
+2544 EPIQ

-2576 GKNHYSYYDEIAQED
+2576 GKNHYSYYDEIAQEN
-2591 YRDTVDVQS
+2591 YQDTVDVRS
-2600 DTVFTIQLQKKYP
+2600 DTVFIIQLQKKYP

-2646 FADIVVVSR
+2646 FVDIVVVSR

-2678 PEATKKEFVEIYLRR
+2678 PEATKKEFIEIYLRR

-2719 GLDTRVSLSV
+2719 GLDTRVSLSI

-2735 PVHKENYQHGKGWD
+2735 PVHKENYRYGEGWD

-2764 GEYILFIDAPILG
+2764 GEYIVFIDAPILG

>member
-1 MIAWISVVTL
+1 MKRQKGILWAIIAWISVVTA
-11 WGKVTTINN
+11 WGGVTTIDRSN
-20 KNSIINNDVTWSDTV
+20 NSINGRVVWSDTV
-35 YVQATVTVPSGRT
+35 HVHAGVTIRNRST
-48 LKIAPGT
+48 LEIRPGT
-55 KVFFQGAHQI
+55 KVLFRGAHQI
-65 FVAKEGKIQA
+65 SVARGGKIQA
-75 VGNEADTILFDAPD
+75 VGTEKDTILFDAPD
-89 YPTTGVGWKGIKFD
+89 YPITGVGWKGIKFEV
-103 FNYAVQ
+103 NYNEQ
-109 DTVLFAY
+109 DTVLFSY
-116 CRFQHVVMEKFG
+116 CRFQHAHE
-128 AVILCMLS
+128 VIQYWTFNE
-136 SDPTHFKF
+136 PINFKF

-150 HNNAGKKFAYLIY
+150 HNKASKDFSNHLISLQAISL
-163 VGANS
+163 VI
-168 VTLEHTD
+168 EHSA
-175 FYNNRRWGDLIYIDG
+175 FYNNRGFRNLISIEG
-190 SFAIRQTRIVNN
+190 STQDQDIIQERQTFFQMRQTLVVNN
-202 EFHRLLRNSYFKQVT
+202 EFHRMVT
-217 RDLTHCLIANN
+217 TYLTLFQRREFVHCLFANN
-228 RVISWDWRE
+228 KVRSYRKGE
-237 GQLFTI
+237 GSLFLLCSGATQFI
-243 SDGKGTFHIRNSIF
+243 QNTIF
-257 YNNPTDQN
+257 YNNRTDQN
-265 KAPIFGRAGRYYT
+265 KVPVFYHTYPAKKLRM
-278 LNLEIRNSR
+278 EIRNSR
-287 IAPPLRY
+287 IDPPLRY
-294 LNRVIPCYENLY
+294 YVSKEYSCNQNIYT
-306 EEDPL
+306 EDPL
-311 FVRPSAKIGYD
+311 FVRPSTKIGYD
-322 SLATQADWRLQDTS
+322 SMASQADWRLQDTS
-336 PLIDRGDSAYLSN
+336 PLIDRGDSAYISMLEGKDV
-349 PEGNDLAGN
+349 EGNP
-358 RRWVQQQPDVGPYE
+358 RHVQRQPDPGPYE
-372 VQHPKVNPH
+372 VQHPKFVATQV
-381 IDKPVVVKVI
+381 IVKVI
-391 DQFTGKPLPCVL
+391 NQLTGKPLSGVL
-403 WKEAGKQTNEQ
+403 WEETGMRTNEK
-414 GIAQDTFPKLPQT
+414 GVTQDTFPKLPQA
-427 MTLSKADYL
+427 MTLSKAGYQ
-436 IHRVR
+436 
-441 GIIRCDTVIFLAR
+441 IIRAGDIDYDTVLFLAR
-454 PQNTYLAQTISS
+454 PQTYFAQTITS

-473 VFVTGNITVANG
+473 VLVMGDITVANG
-485 GKLTIQPGTHILF
+485 GKLRIEPGTHVLF
-498 TGGYHIRVTGSGKME
+498 TGGYKIRVTGSGKIE
-513 ANGTKTDSILFANIH
+513 ANGTESDSILFANIY
-528 REYTEPFPSLSK
+528 RKLDNPFPSLNF
-540 VVTLTP
+540 TN
-546 LVCGYQPPPIV
+546 CGYTPFSFPL
-557 SAHRTGWGGI
+557 SRTGWHGI
-567 HLNSV
+567 RFHGV

-615 NFIATVSDG
+615 NFVATARDG
-624 RLFHFQNAGTI
+624 HLFYFSNAGTI
-635 QLKQCKIT
+635 RLKQCKIT
-643 NSRPSRNFRYD
+643 NSRPAGDFKYGIF
-654 LFYLK
+654 LLQ
-659 DVRKLEVVSSQITN
+659 DVRNLEVVSSQITN

-682 SQHANFESNLS
+682 SQYANFESNLS

-702 NVSDRSLCYNRV
+702 KVSDRSLCYNQI

-726 TLWNNKTTFQQHP
+726 TLWSNKTVFQQHS
-739 KRALLMRTHHTEG
+739 KQTLLMSTRKTVG
-752 EYRTASLQVICIAG
+752 EYRTYPLKIVCVAG
-766 YTHAVID
+766 FTHDVTD
-773 HYPHGVVKTFWDY
+773 YHPHGKVLSFP
-786 ANFTDFE
+786 DFH
-793 CSIKYKDGNSDKGL
+793 SKKDASGSRRTYKAK
-807 CRRYGAYRARVYW
+807 VYW
-820 SPGSYWNGPSY
+820 ETNCQLYAGREHFPDKQ
-831 CHYYDGGQGGFI
+831 YY
-843 GYTDPNKWTFFSYYD
+843 N
-858 QVIGKIAP
+858 
-866 SKGKYLP
+866 
-873 PDPEREYCAKTDRYY
+873 
-888 HHWGEAHAFGQTLY
+888 
-902 PQYHSDESKWTFFF
+902 DESKWVFYFNNGK
-916 DRYSKRITS
+916 KRVTS
-925 KGKYIPPKDRQY
+925 KGKYMPPTLKTGRKQ
-937 WAVTDKYEKSYLHV
+937 WVVLDKYEKSHLHV

-1001 DWSLKKGSPLI
+1001 DWRLKKSSPLV
-1012 NSGTLP
+1012 NSGTLS
-1018 GIQSLLDTTDLAGKK
+1018 GIQSLLDTADLASGK
-1033 RIVNGIDIGPYEYE
+1033 RIVDGIDIGPYEYE
-1047 YGFPPNFKLQVKN
+1047 YSFSNNFKLKVKD
-1060 YRTGQPMQGIL
+1060 YRTGQPMPGIY
-1071 WNEADTL
+1071 WNEANVR
-1078 TDPNGYAHRKDE
+1078 TDRNGFAHRQDK
-1090 NSGKL
+1090 NKGKL
-1095 GYGKP
+1095 DYGKTF
-1100 LSLTPTVD
+1100 SLAATAD
-1108 YDFFSEKPFI
+1108 YDFFSDKPFVT
-1118 SHPDDTAQFV
+1118 HPDDTAQFV

-1138 KIKDKVVWDCDTVL
+1138 KIKDKVVWDCDTIL

-1165 LIRPGVQVL
+1165 LIRPGVRVL
-1174 FDGDYQI
+1174 FAGDYQI
-1181 RLTENSFVRAEG
+1181 RLTENGFVRAEG
-1193 RATDTIRFALLDTTG
+1193 SLNDTIRFALLDTAG

-1213 NTTDTIGWRGFLLD
+1213 NTTDTIGWRGFLFD
-1227 AGHTNTTDTS
+1227 KQHSNTTDTS
-1237 LFTHCHFEHLS
+1237 LFSYCHFEHLS
-1248 PKTGKAL
+1248 PKTGNAL

-1294 NRFQGN
+1294 NRFQAN
-1300 RSLSADSSTTLLF
+1300 RSLALDSTTTLLF
-1313 LRSPYSTSVQ
+1313 LHSPYSTSIQ

-1330 TASTLIGSNNASV
+1330 TASTLIGSNSASV

-1357 YLQGN
+1357 YLQGD

-1371 ADSTPLA
+1371 EDSTPLA
-1378 SFVHPSPIKG
+1378 SFVRPSPIKG

-1411 TTGIR
+1411 TTEIC

-1428 RIKELLDWGAYEHQK
+1428 RIKELLDWGAYEQTK

-1458 SLPLPGTYWEQANT
+1458 SLPLPGTYWEQADT
-1472 LTNAQGMATVKHRNE
+1472 LTNDRGMATVKHRNE
-1487 GKLGYGVKLTVS
+1487 GKLDYGIRLTVS
-1499 KEDYTF
+1499 KKDYAF

-1528 YTQEKMQPN
+1528 YTQEKMQMN

-1547 LENLTVGNNSSLT
+1547 LENLTLGNDSSLI

-1577 TGTGSV
+1577 TGTGFV

-1607 TNMQQDAPASLFRYC
+1607 INMQQDAPASLFRYC
-1622 RIEEGNSRTYGGAI
+1622 RIEEGYSLTYGGAI

-1646 EHCLFYDNYAER
+1646 EHCLFYDNHAER
-1658 GGGALAFIQS
+1658 GGGALACIQS
-1668 TTKITHS
+1668 TTTITYS
-1675 QFTRNNTEGA
+1675 QFTRNSTNGA
-1685 GSAIMSFSN
+1685 GSAMMSYST

-1704 GSIFDSNYSARS
+1704 GSIFDSNSSIAS
-1716 ATIYT
+1716 PAIYADIDT
-1721 DLDSLTIL
+1721 LTIL
-1729 NSLFYENLNSLSQVP
+1729 NSLFYHNTNQRALTSGNLLGGEPIS
-1744 AVVKNALSG
+1744 
-1753 DQRTLVTALHSRRGT
+1753 RVTALHARRGT
-1768 TRIYNSLFIQ
+1768 TQIYNSLFVQ

-1786 QVKDKGSISLWNSH
+1786 QVKNKGSISLWNSH

-1819 QFVAPERRDFRT
+1819 RFMAAEQGDFRT

-1842 TAGIASLL
+1842 TAGITSLL
-1850 PAQDFGDTLRIIDNN
+1850 PAEDFGDTLRIIDNN

-1871 EFPRPLTPKD
+1871 EFPIPLTAKD

-1892 PLQGV
+1892 PLQGI
-1897 GFEGLPFQTDQ
+1897 GFEGLPFQTNQ
-1908 EGVVGET
+1908 EGAVSEA
-1915 DKQTLSLETEL
+1915 DKQTLSLGTEL

-1954 LFGQCR
+1954 LFGECR
-1960 IPEITFENSDE
+1960 IPEMTFENSDE

-1981 GNITVAKDATLTIK
+1981 GNVTVAKDATLTIK

-2015 LTAEGTETDTIRM
+2015 LTAEGTEADTIRM
-2028 KSQEDSATTGWTG
+2028 KIHPDSSKHFSDVTQRSDSSNGGWAG
-2041 VTFEKMN
+2041 VTFEKMS

-2068 EDAGGA
+2068 KDQGGA
-2074 LSIYQFSNISL
+2074 LSIYQFSNLSL
-2085 SHLLLTKNMGNLSA
+2085 SHLLLTNNRGNQAA

-2122 SERAGAGVYAATL
+2122 SERTGAGLYASSA
-2135 RSLHLAH
+2135 RSIQIEY
-2142 CRFLHNQAQ
+2142 CQFLSNQAQ
-2151 EGAAILTY
+2151 EGAAIFANQL
-2159 RIDTLTLTYSYL
+2159 DSLTLTYSYL
-2171 MYNHATDKG
+2171 MYNHATNKG

-2192 RITIGNSLIAENQTD
+2192 RITIGNSLIAKNQTD
-2207 GRAILAAAYDDTWN
+2207 GRAILAAAYNDIWN

-2226 YSTSYQPPRRER
+2226 YSTSYQPPLRER

-2251 RSDSFSISL
+2251 RSNSSSISL
-2260 RHYEGDIYN
+2260 LHYEGDIYN

-2342 KYPTDLLGHPRVR
+2342 QYPTDLLGYPRIR

-2377 TSPHARFYHVFGS
+2377 TSPHARLYHVLGS

-2432 LTVLAQEGQ
+2432 LAVLAQEGQ
-2441 KDSAYMQLITYRVR
+2441 KDSAYLQLITYRVR

-2466 HYAVIN
+2466 HYAVVN

-2482 GAFETTYRPVVRTTL
+2482 GAFETTYHPVVRTTL
-2497 GDGYSYHVSAPR
+2497 GDGYSYHVSAPQ

-2517 HPTSDTTIY
+2517 YPTSDTTLY
-2526 LIMTPMP
+2526 VVMTPMP
-2533 PRYDVTVKVFD
+2533 PRYDVAVKVFD
-2544 GNEPVQ
+2544 GDEPIQ

-2571 PETPS
+2571 PKTPS

-2600 DTVFTIQLQKKYP
+2600 DTLFTIQLQKKYP

-2627 PQALVWVNED
+2627 PQALVWVNEN

-2671 LAQEINL
+2671 LAKEINL
-2678 PEATKKEFVEIYLRR
+2678 PEATKKEFIEIYLRR
-2693 LPTFKALLLTP
+2693 LPNFNALLLTP

-2719 GLDTRVSLSV
+2719 GLDTRVSLSI

-2764 GEYILFIDAPILG
+2764 GEYIVFIDAPILG

>member
-1 MIAWISVVTL
+1 MKHQKGILWVIIAWISVVTA
-11 WGKVTTINN
+11 WGKVTTIKDTNN
-20 KNSIINNDVTWSDTV
+20 VINSRIVWSDTV
-35 YVQATVTVPSGRT
+35 NVHAEVTVDGGGT
-48 LKIAPGT
+48 LIIQPGT
-55 KVFFQGAHQI
+55 KVFFRGAHQI
-65 FVAKEGKIQA
+65 FVAEKGKIQA
-75 VGNEADTILFDAPD
+75 VGTEKDTILFDAPD
-89 YPTTGVGWKGIKFD
+89 YPTTGTGWQGIRFGFYDEK
-103 FNYAVQ
+103 
-109 DTVLFAY
+109 DTTLFAY
-116 CRFQHVVMEKFG
+116 CRFQHAKIKGDEGVVTYLYHG
-128 AVILCMLS
+128 QHA
-136 SDPTHFKF
+136 TFKF

-150 HNNAGKKFAYLIY
+150 NNFSPDFSWLIW
-163 VGANS
+163 VNANF
-168 VTLEHTD
+168 LMIEHST
-175 FYNNRRWGDLIYIDG
+175 FYNNRGFGNFIVSEGGFLMHQIL
-190 SFAIRQTRIVNN
+190 IVNN
-202 EFHRLLRNSYFKQVT
+202 EFHHMISGRVGPGERQEIAN
-217 RDLTHCLIANN
+217 CLIANN
-228 RVISWDWRE
+228 KVIPWYIWTRGVVE
-237 GQLFTI
+237 GRLFSLWEAGGQANVWNTI
-243 SDGKGTFHIRNSIF
+243 FH
-257 YNNPTDQN
+257 NNLTDQN
-265 KAPIFGRAGRYYT
+265 KI
-278 LNLEIRNSR
+278 
-287 IAPPLRY
+287 PLFFS
-294 LNRVIPCYENLY
+294 LNRESIRLKIRHSRLDLPLKYQGAISVCNKRVYEK
-306 EEDPL
+306 DPL
-311 FVRPSAKIGYD
+311 FVRPSTKIGYD
-322 SLATQADWRLQDTS
+322 SLAAQADWRLRDTS
-336 PLIDRGDSAYLSN
+336 PLIDRGNPAYISKLGGKDLDGN
-349 PEGNDLAGN
+349 P
-358 RRWVQQQPDVGPYE
+358 RWVQQQPDLGPYE
-372 VQHPKVNPH
+372 VQHPKVAPFF
-381 IDKPVVVKVI
+381 DKPVTIQVI
-391 DQFTGKPLPCVL
+391 DQLTGKPLSGAL
-403 WKEAGKQTNEQ
+403 WKETGKSTNEQ
-414 GIAQDTFPKLPQT
+414 GIAQDTFLQLPQVV
-427 MTLSKADYL
+427 TLSKTGYHIDRVGDIDY
-436 IHRVR
+436 
-441 GIIRCDTVIFLAR
+441 DTVLFLAH
-454 PQNTYLAQTISS
+454 PQSIYLAQTMTS

-473 VFVTGNITVANG
+473 VFVMGNITVANG
-485 GKLTIQPGTHILF
+485 GKLRIEPGTHVLF
-498 TGGYHIRVTGSGKME
+498 TGGYQIRVTGSGKIE
-513 ANGTKTDSILFANIH
+513 ATGTVSDSILFANIH
-528 REYTEPFPSLSK
+528 REYKEPFP
-540 VVTLTP
+540 P
-546 LVCGYQPPPIV
+546 LNIPLDCGYKSLNL
-557 SAHRTGWGGI
+557 SASRAGWHGI
-567 HLNSV
+567 YLEGA

-585 GRLAGGGQGMIDVRN
+585 GQLAQEYRGVINISN
-600 SPHTRLTIAHSEIFP
+600 SPGSSLTISHSDIFP
-615 NFIATVSDG
+615 NFVCNVSYG
-624 RLFHFQNAGTI
+624 WMFYFNNAGTAR
-635 QLKQCKIT
+635 LKQCKIT
-643 NSRPSRNFRYD
+643 NSKSIYPPEELFKSYD
-654 LFYLK
+654 IFYI
-659 DVRKLEVVSSQITN
+659 DDIRRLEIISSQITN
-673 HTASSLVQA
+673 HTVSSLIGYCA
-682 SQHANFESNLS
+682 SYTKNSVYILNS
-693 FVNCLIANN
+693 LIANN
-702 NVSDRSLCYNRV
+702 DVNDSHLFRLRVDNKSNADLDMHIYNSII
-714 KQQTIRWRFVNT
+714 Q
-726 TLWNNKTTFQQHP
+726 NNKSGVSGGKYQSQLYYYLYERKVKTYPIPKIHFICGVTGSEHP
-739 KRALLMRTHHTEG
+739 II
-752 EYRTASLQVICIAG
+752 EYYPGGLTLREEKHKYVRPYDIYRNAVHSCIAPNWEYDYQQRKHAKG
-766 YTHAVID
+766 YNIFYWYDKHGRKIESYKYFTPPQREQKPDIIIPYRVPSIHIKNTQLDPRMNFNGGAKEKLETIYKHASID
-773 HYPHGVVKTFWDY
+773 FSKP
-786 ANFTDFE
+786 FTT
-793 CSIKYKDGNSDKGL
+793 
-807 CRRYGAYRARVYW
+807 
-820 SPGSYWNGPSY
+820 
-831 CHYYDGGQGGFI
+831 I
-843 GYTDPNKWTFFSYYD
+843 GY
-858 QVIGKIAP
+858 
-866 SKGKYLP
+866 
-873 PDPEREYCAKTDRYY
+873 
-888 HHWGEAHAFGQTLY
+888 
-902 PQYHSDESKWTFFF
+902 
-916 DRYSKRITS
+916 
-925 KGKYIPPKDRQY
+925 
-937 WAVTDKYEKSYLHV
+937 
-951 ERCYYDASQL
+951 
-961 FSETTDAFTLS
+961 
-972 TQKNNVQGN
+972 
-981 RPHFASPSTAIG
+981 
-993 DAPGADTA
+993 APGADTA
-1001 DWSLKKGSPLI
+1001 DWRLKKSSPLI
-1012 NSGTLP
+1012 NSGTLA
-1018 GIQSLLDTTDLAGKK
+1018 GIQRLLDTADLASEK
-1033 RIVNGIDIGPYEYE
+1033 RIVNGIDIGPYEYK
-1047 YGFPPNFKLQVKN
+1047 YAFPPNFKLQVKN
-1060 YRTGQPMQGIL
+1060 YRTGQPMKGIY
-1071 WNEADTL
+1071 WNEAERS
-1078 TDPNGYAHRKDE
+1078 TDKNGFAHRKDE
-1090 NSGKL
+1090 NKGKL
-1095 GYGKP
+1095 DYGKTF
-1100 LSLTPTVD
+1100 SIAATAD
-1108 YDFFSEKPFI
+1108 YDFFSDKPFV

-1128 GVHRCHYIQK
+1128 GIHRCHYIQLK
-1138 KIKDKVVWDCDTVL
+1138 MKDQIVWNCDTIL

-1174 FDGDYQI
+1174 FAGDYQV
-1181 RLTENSFVRAEG
+1181 RVTGNSFVRAEG
-1193 RATDTIRFALLDTTG
+1193 RATDTIRFALLDSTG

-1213 NTTDTIGWRGFLLD
+1213 NTTDTIGWKGFLFD
-1227 AGHTNTTDTS
+1227 NQHTNTTDTS
-1237 LFTHCHFEHLS
+1237 LFSYCHFEHLS
-1248 PKTGKAL
+1248 PKTGNAL
-1255 IKTDNDLSPVR
+1255 IKTDNDLSPIR
-1266 LSNSLF
+1266 LSHSLF

-1287 NDVPSSK
+1287 NNDVPSSK

-1357 YLQGN
+1357 YLQGG
-1362 NFSLQNTIL
+1362 NFSLKNTIL

-1378 SFVHPSPIKG
+1378 AFMAPSPTAG

-1411 TTGIR
+1411 TTGIL
-1416 SLLDTTDLAENP
+1416 SQLEKTDLAENP

-1458 SLPLPGTYWEQANT
+1458 SLPLPEVDWIQADT
-1472 LTNAQGMATVKHRNE
+1472 QTNDQGMVTVKHRNG
-1487 GKLGYGVKLTVS
+1487 GKLDYGVKLTVS

-1528 YTQEKMQPN
+1528 YTQEKMQMN

-1547 LENLTVGNNSSLT
+1547 LENLTLGNDSSLI

-1570 DDYHIKI
+1570 KDYHIKI
-1577 TGTGSV
+1577 TGTGFV

-1622 RIEEGNSRTYGGAI
+1622 RVEEGYSRTYGGAI

-1646 EHCLFYDNYAER
+1646 ERCLFHNNYAER

-1668 TTKITHS
+1668 TATITHS
-1675 QFTRNNTEGA
+1675 QFTRNNTNGT
-1685 GSAIMSFSN
+1685 GSAMMSYSN

-1704 GSIFDSNYSARS
+1704 GSIFNSNSSTAS
-1716 ATIYT
+1716 PAIYADIDT
-1721 DLDSLTIL
+1721 LTVL
-1729 NSLFYENLNSLSQVP
+1729 NSLFYHNTNQRALTSGNLLGGEPIS
-1744 AVVKNALSG
+1744 
-1753 DQRTLVTALHSRRGT
+1753 RVTALHARRGT
-1768 TRIYNSLFIQ
+1768 TQIYNSLFVQ

-1786 QVKDKGSISLWNSH
+1786 QVKNKGSISLWNSY

-1819 QFVAPERRDFRT
+1819 RFMAAEQGDFRT

-1850 PAQDFGDTLRIIDNN
+1850 PARDFGDTLRIIDQN

-1871 EFPRPLTPKD
+1871 EFPRPLTSKD
-1881 LTIKVVATDGT
+1881 MTIKVVDANQY
-1892 PLQGV
+1892 PLEGIS
-1897 GFEGLPFQTDQ
+1897 FEGYDFHTNQ
-1908 EGVVGET
+1908 EGVVSEA
-1915 DKQTLSLETEL
+1915 DKQTLSLGTEL
-1926 FPIKPILYD
+1926 FPIKPIIYD

-1945 KWNREYLFT
+1945 KWNKEYLFT

-1960 IPEITFENSDE
+1960 IPEMTFENSKE
-1971 TWACDTMHIF
+1971 IWACDTMHIF
-1981 GNITVAKDATLTIK
+1981 GNVTVAKDASLKIMP
-1995 EGVTVLFYG
+1995 GVTVLFYG

-2015 LTAEGTETDTIRM
+2015 LTAEGTEADTIRM

-2041 VTFEKMN
+2041 VTFEKMS

-2057 YLRMEQVKKLQ
+2057 YLCMEQVKKLQ
-2068 EDAGGA
+2068 KDAGGA

-2085 SHLLLTKNMGNLSA
+2085 SHLLLTNNRGNQAA
-2099 ALRVEGTEQ
+2099 ALRVEGTQQ

-2122 SERAGAGVYAATL
+2122 SERAGAGVYASSA
-2135 RSLHLAH
+2135 RSIQIEH

-2151 EGAAILTY
+2151 EGAAILAS
-2159 RIDTLTLTYSYL
+2159 RIDTLSITYSYL
-2171 MYNHATDKG
+2171 MHNHATNKG

-2192 RITIGNSLIAENQTD
+2192 RITIGNSLIAKNQTD
-2207 GRAILAAAYDDTWN
+2207 GQAILAAAYDDTWN

-2251 RSDSFSISL
+2251 RSNSFSISL

-2269 SILSENT
+2269 SILKENT
-2276 TAAGE
+2276 TAEGE

-2342 KYPTDLLGHPRVR
+2342 KYPTDLLGYPRIR

-2466 HYAVIN
+2466 HYAVMT

-2482 GAFETTYRPVVRTTL
+2482 GAFETTYHPVVRTTL

-2533 PRYDVTVKVFD
+2533 PRYDVTIRVFD
-2544 GNEPVQ
+2544 GNEPIQ

-2576 GKNHYSYYDEIAQED
+2576 GKNHYSYYDEIAQEE

-2600 DTVFTIQLQKKYP
+2600 DTVFIIQLQKKYP

-2671 LAQEINL
+2671 LAQEMNL

>member
-1 MIAWISVVTL
+1 MKHQKDILWVMIAWISVVTA
-11 WGKVTTINN
+11 WGEVNTINH
-20 KNSIINNDVTWSDTV
+20 NNNRIKGHVVWSGTV
-35 YVQATVTVPSGRT
+35 HVHATVTVPSGST
-48 LKIAPGT
+48 LEIRPGT
-55 KVFFQGAHQI
+55 KVLFRGAHKI

-75 VGNEADTILFDAPD
+75 VGTEKDTILFDAPN
-89 YPTTGVGWKGIKFD
+89 YPISNVGWKGIEFEK
-103 FNYAVQ
+103 YYKEQ
-109 DTVLFAY
+109 DTVLFSY
-116 CRFQHVVMEKFG
+116 CRFQHAVMEKSG
-128 AVILCMLS
+128 AIIQCYEIGS
-136 SDPTHFKF
+136 EPTHFKF
-144 SHCTFS
+144 SHCIFS
-150 HNNAGKKFAYLIY
+150 HNQAGKDLAYLFY
-163 VGANS
+163 VQATS
-168 VTLEHTD
+168 LTIEHAA
-175 FYNNRRWGDLIYIDG
+175 FYNNRGWGVLFRVDR
-190 SFAIRQTRIVNN
+190 SFIIRQTRIVNN
-202 EFHRLLRNSYFKQVT
+202 EVYHLIGNSSTKKHVK
-217 RDLTHCLIANN
+217 REISHCLIANN
-228 RVISWDWRE
+228 RIIFGNWPGVNKEGKLFGIWYRE
-237 GQLFTI
+237 
-243 SDGKGTFHIRNSIF
+243 GTFHIRNSIF
-257 YNNPTDQN
+257 YNNRTDQN
-265 KAPIFGRAGRYYT
+265 KLPIFCYTYEYRT
-278 LNLEIRNSR
+278 LNLHIQNSR
-287 IAPPLRY
+287 IEPPLNY
-294 LNRVIPCYENLY
+294 INRVIPCYQNLY
-306 EEDPL
+306 DEDPL
-311 FVRPSAKIGYD
+311 FVRPSTKIGYD
-322 SLATQADWRLQDTS
+322 PLATRADWRLQNTS
-336 PLIDRGDSAYLSN
+336 PLIDRGDPAYLSE

-358 RRWVQQQPDVGPYE
+358 RRWVQQQPDLGPYE
-372 VQHPKVNPH
+372 VQHPKVAPFF
-381 IDKPVVVKVI
+381 DKPVIIQVI
-391 DQFTGKPLPCVL
+391 DQLTSKPLPGVL
-403 WKEAGKQTNEQ
+403 WKEAGKRTDEQ
-414 GIAQDTFPKLPQT
+414 GIAQDSFPKLPQAI
-427 MTLSKADYL
+427 TLNKAGYE
-436 IHRVR
+436 IHRVSD
-441 GIIRCDTVIFLAR
+441 ITYDTVLFLAHF
-454 PQNTYLAQTISS
+454 QNIYFAQSITSE
-466 DVVWKDT
+466 VVWKDT
-473 VFVTGNITVANG
+473 VFVTENITVANG
-485 GKLTIQPGTHILF
+485 GKLIIEPGTHVLF
-498 TGGYHIRVTGSGKME
+498 TGGYQIRVTGTGKIE
-513 ANGTKTDSILFANIH
+513 ANGTESDSILFANIY
-528 REYTEPFPSLSK
+528 RDYPEPFPPLSI
-540 VVTLTP
+540 P
-546 LVCGYQPPPIV
+546 SVCGGQPPPIF

-567 HLNSV
+567 HLNGV

-600 SPHTRLTIAHSEIFP
+600 SPNTPLTIAHSEIFP
-615 NFIATVSDG
+615 NFVATTPHG

-635 QLKQCKIT
+635 RLKQCKIT
-643 NSRPSRNFRYD
+643 NSQPARDFRYD
-654 LFYLK
+654 LFYLYN
-659 DVRKLEVVSSQITN
+659 VRKIEVVSSQITN

-693 FVNCLIANN
+693 FVNCLIGNN
-702 NVSDRSLCYNRV
+702 KVSDRSLCYNQI
-714 KQQTIRWRFVNT
+714 KQRTIRWRFVNT
-726 TLWNNKTTFQQHP
+726 TLWKNNTAFQQ
-739 KRALLMRTHHTEG
+739 RSRQALLMRTRKSIQETRIHPL
-752 EYRTASLQVICIAG
+752 YVICELG
-766 YTHAVID
+766 YTHSISEHPNGRTFSFRDLNSKYILSCYGSSGSAWSSCRCGYTPDGANISSPKNN
-773 HYPHGVVKTFWDY
+773 PHAWEPCGYYSRKFNAT
-786 ANFTDFE
+786 
-793 CSIKYKDGNSDKGL
+793 
-807 CRRYGAYRARVYW
+807 VYW
-820 SPGSYWNGPSY
+820 MVHCIRYWG
-831 CHYYDGGQGGFI
+831 
-843 GYTDPNKWTFFSYYD
+843 
-858 QVIGKIAP
+858 
-866 SKGKYLP
+866 L
-873 PDPEREYCAKTDRYY
+873 
-888 HHWGEAHAFGQTLY
+888 GEVHK
-902 PQYHSDESKWTFFF
+902 QYFNDESKWTFFF
-916 DRYSKRITS
+916 NYGAGKSKVS
-925 KGKYIPPKDRQY
+925 KGKFIPRKDRQY
-937 WAVTDKYEKSYLHV
+937 QVVTGILKKSHLHV

-972 TQKNNVQGN
+972 TQKNNVPGN
-981 RPHFASPSTAIG
+981 TPRFQSPSMTIG
-993 DAPGADTA
+993 YTRGADTA

-1012 NSGTLP
+1012 NSGTLS
-1018 GIQSLLDTTDLAGKK
+1018 GIQHLLESTDLAGKK

-1047 YGFPPNFKLQVKN
+1047 YGFPPNFNLQVKN
-1060 YRTGQPMQGIL
+1060 YRTGKPMQGIY

-1095 GYGKP
+1095 DYGKT
-1100 LSLTPTVD
+1100 LSLTDPAAD

-1138 KIKDKVVWDCDTVL
+1138 KIKDKVVWDCDTIL

-1174 FDGDYQI
+1174 FAGDYQI
-1181 RLTENSFVRAEG
+1181 RVTENSFVRAEG
-1193 RATDTIRFALLDTTG
+1193 SLNDTIRFALLDTAG

-1213 NTTDTIGWRGFLLD
+1213 NTTDTIGWRGFLFD
-1227 AGHTNTTDTS
+1227 KQHSNTTDTS
-1237 LFTHCHFEHLS
+1237 LFSYCHFEHLS

-1294 NRFQGN
+1294 NRFQAN
-1300 RSLSADSSTTLLF
+1300 RSLALDSTTTLLF
-1313 LRSPYSTSVQ
+1313 LHSPYSTSIQ

-1330 TASTLIGSNNASV
+1330 TASTLIGSNSASV

-1357 YLQGN
+1357 YLQGD

-1371 ADSTPLA
+1371 EDSTPLA
-1378 SFVHPSPIKG
+1378 SFVRPSPIKG

-1416 SLLDTTDLAENP
+1416 SLLEKTDLAENP

-1449 HIRVYNRMD
+1449 HLRVYDRMD
-1458 SLPLPGTYWEQANT
+1458 SLPLPGTYWEQADT
-1472 LTNAQGMATVKHRNE
+1472 LTNAQGMVTVKHRNG
-1487 GKLGYGVKLTVS
+1487 GKLDYGIRLTVS
-1499 KEDYTF
+1499 KKDYAF

-1528 YTQEKMQPN
+1528 YNQEKMQMN

-1547 LENLTVGNNSSLT
+1547 LENLTLGNDSSLI

-1577 TGTGSV
+1577 TGTGFV

-1607 TNMQQDAPASLFRYC
+1607 INMQQDAPASLFRYC
-1622 RIEEGNSRTYGGAI
+1622 RIEEGYSLTYGGAI

-1646 EHCLFYDNYAER
+1646 EHCLFYDNHAER

-1668 TTKITHS
+1668 TTTITYS
-1675 QFTRNNTEGA
+1675 QFTRNSTNGA
-1685 GSAIMSFSN
+1685 GSAMMSYST
-1694 QNSPHSLTLT
+1694 QNSPHSLILT
-1704 GSIFDSNYSARS
+1704 GSIFDSNSSIAS
-1716 ATIYT
+1716 PAIYADIDT
-1721 DLDSLTIL
+1721 LTIL
-1729 NSLFYENLNSLSQVP
+1729 NSLFYHNTNQRALTSGNLLGGEPIS
-1744 AVVKNALSG
+1744 
-1753 DQRTLVTALHSRRGT
+1753 RVTALHTRRGT

-1778 PQTDKILS
+1778 SQTKKILS
-1786 QVKDKGSISLWNSH
+1786 QAQGSISLWNSY

-1819 QFVAPERRDFRT
+1819 RFMAAKQGDFRT

-1842 TAGIASLL
+1842 TAGITSLL
-1850 PAQDFGDTLRIIDNN
+1850 PAEDFSDTLRIIDQN

-1871 EFPRPLTPKD
+1871 EFPRPLTAKD

-1897 GFEGLPFQTDQ
+1897 GFEGYDLHTNS
-1908 EGVVGET
+1908 EGLLEEE
-1915 DKQTLSLETEL
+1915 DKQKITLKDQLY
-1926 FPIKPILYD
+1926 PIKPIFYD

-1945 KWNREYLFT
+1945 RWNKEYLFT

-1981 GNITVAKDATLTIK
+1981 GNVTVAKDATLTIK

-2004 HYGLKITQNGQ
+2004 HYGITITENGE

-2028 KSQEDSATTGWTG
+2028 KSQEERANKGWTG
-2041 VTFEKMN
+2041 VTFEKMS

-2068 EDAGGA
+2068 KDQGGA

-2099 ALRVEGTEQ
+2099 ALRVEGTQQ
-2108 DSLKIT
+2108 DSLKII

-2135 RSLHLAH
+2135 RSLYLTH

-2151 EGAAILTY
+2151 EGAAIFANQL
-2159 RIDTLTLTYSYL
+2159 DSLTLTYSYL

-2192 RITIGNSLIAENQTD
+2192 RITIGNSLIAKNQTD
-2207 GRAILAAAYDDTWN
+2207 GQAILAAAYDDTWN
-2221 KWSKE
+2221 KWNKE

-2238 PLFQLEHLTLTAN
+2238 PLLQLEHLTLTAN
-2251 RSDSFSISL
+2251 RSDSSSISL
-2260 RHYEGDIYN
+2260 LHYEGDIYN
-2269 SILSENT
+2269 SILKENT
-2276 TAAGE
+2276 TAEGE

-2328 HSPAIERGGTRNPS
+2328 HSPAIERGGTHNPS
-2342 KYPTDLLGHPRVR
+2342 KYPTDLLGHPRIR

-2377 TSPHARFYHVFGS
+2377 TSPYARFYHVFGS

-2482 GAFETTYRPVVRTTL
+2482 GAFETTYHPVVRTTL
-2497 GDGYSYHVSAPR
+2497 GDGYSYQAAAPR

-2517 HPTSDTTIY
+2517 HPTGDTTLY
-2526 LIMTPMP
+2526 VVMTPMP
-2533 PRYDVTVKVFD
+2533 PRYDVTFKVFEGD
-2544 GNEPVQ
+2544 EPVQ
-2550 KEYVLYNEKL
+2550 KEYVLCNEKL
-2560 VLTDPYGAAFF
+2560 VLTDLYGAAFF

-2600 DTVFTIQLQKKYP
+2600 DTAFTIQVQREYP

-2646 FADIVVVSR
+2646 FADILVVSR

-2671 LAQEINL
+2671 LDREINL
-2678 PEATKKEFVEIYLRR
+2678 PEATKKEFIEIFLRR

-2704 NDDGYHD
+2704 NDDGHHD

-2719 GLDTRVSLSV
+2719 GLDTPVSLSI

-2735 PVHKENYQHGKGWD
+2735 PVHKENYRYGEGWD
-2749 GKATEGIY
+2749 GTATEGIY

-2764 GEYILFIDAPILG
+2764 GEYIVFIDAPILG

>member
-1 MIAWISVVTL
+1 MKYRRSILWVAIAWISVVTL
-11 WGKVTTINN
+11 WGEVTSIGTTTNNNIIDSHVVWSGTVNVHANIAIN
-20 KNSIINNDVTWSDTV
+20 
-35 YVQATVTVPSGRT
+35 SGGILEIR
-48 LKIAPGT
+48 PGT
-55 KVFFQGAHQI
+55 KVLFQGAHQI
-65 FVAKEGKIQA
+65 SVAVGGKIQA
-75 VGNEADTILFDAPD
+75 AGTEEDTILFDAPD
-89 YPTTGVGWKGIKFD
+89 YPTSGVGWKGILFD
-103 FNYAVQ
+103 HSYNEP
-109 DTVLFAY
+109 DTTRFTY
-116 CRFQHVVMEKFG
+116 CRFQHALLTQPYEG
-128 AVILCMLS
+128 VIKIS
-136 SDPTHFKF
+136 PKISPGSVHQANFKL

-150 HNNAGKKFAYLIY
+150 NNFSKAKVFTYLI
-163 VGANS
+163 S
-168 VTLEHTD
+168 VARSLTIEHSA
-175 FYNNRRWGDLIYIDG
+175 FYNNSGFREFIDFQEG
-190 SFAIRQTRIVNN
+190 TFLMRQTCIVNN
-202 EFHRLLRNSYFKQVT
+202 EFYRMITGSKVSDQGYEVVN
-217 RDLTHCLIANN
+217 CLIANN
-228 RVISWDWRE
+228 KVRSYGEKEEVLFVIALPPQWYGR
-237 GQLFTI
+237 GAFYIQNTI
-243 SDGKGTFHIRNSIF
+243 FW
-257 YNNPTDQN
+257 NNRTDQN
-265 KAPIFGRAGRYYT
+265 KVPTFCYTNHNTIIHLKIF
-278 LNLEIRNSR
+278 NSR
-287 IAPPLRY
+287 IEPPLKYVYRIY
-294 LNRVIPCYENLY
+294 PCYQSLY

-311 FVRPSAKIGYD
+311 FVRPSAKVGYD
-322 SLATQADWRLQDTS
+322 ALASQADWRLRDTS
-336 PLIDRGDSAYLSN
+336 PLIDRGESAYIGDLGGKDFDGN
-349 PEGNDLAGN
+349 P
-358 RRWVQQQPDVGPYE
+358 RQIRQQPDPGPYE
-372 VQHPKVNPH
+372 VQHPQ
-381 IDKPVVVKVI
+381 ISPVLNRPVIVKVI
-391 DQFTGKPLPCVL
+391 DQLSGKPLAGVL
-403 WKEAGKQTNEQ
+403 WYEIGKTTNRE
-414 GIAQDTFPKLPQT
+414 GVAKDTFSTLPQAV
-427 MTLSKADYL
+427 TLSKTGYQIDRVSNIDY
-436 IHRVR
+436 
-441 GIIRCDTVIFLAR
+441 DTVLFLAR
-454 PQNTYLAQTISS
+454 LQSIYSAQTIASH
-466 DVVWKDT
+466 VVWKDT
-473 VFVTGNITVANG
+473 VLVVGNITVANRG
-485 GKLTIQPGTHILF
+485 TLTIRPGTHVLF
-498 TGGYHIRVTGSGKME
+498 TGDYQIRVTGSGKIE
-513 ANGTKTDSILFANIH
+513 ANGTEIDSILFANI
-528 REYTEPFPSLSK
+528 YSGIDEPFPYINFTGCSYIPR
-540 VVTLTP
+540 VF
-546 LVCGYQPPPIV
+546 PIR
-557 SAHRTGWGGI
+557 RTEWNGI
-567 HLNSV
+567 HFDGV
-572 SQTSTFSYCRFLD
+572 SQKSTFSYCRFLD
-585 GRLAGGGQGMIDVRN
+585 GQLADEKQGMIDVRN
-600 SPHTRLTIAHSEIFP
+600 SPNALLTISHSEIFP
-615 NFIATVSDG
+615 NFVATKSNG
-624 RLFHFQNAGTI
+624 RLFHFQNTGTI

-643 NSRPSRNFRYD
+643 NSRPLGRYRYD
-654 LFYLK
+654 IFYLE

-673 HTASSLVQA
+673 HTVSSLVQA
-682 SQHANFESNLS
+682 SQYANFASNVS
-693 FVNCLIANN
+693 FVNCLIGNN
-702 NVSDRSLCYNRV
+702 KVSDRSLCYSQI

-726 TLWNNKTTFQQHP
+726 TLWNNKTAFQQHS
-739 KRALLMRTHHTEG
+739 KQALLMRTRRTTG
-752 EYRTASLQVICIAG
+752 EYRTYRLNVRCKLDNTHKVTDYPKGQMLVFPDYNGKISYAG
-766 YTHAVID
+766 FYQ
-773 HYPHGVVKTFWDY
+773 
-786 ANFTDFE
+786 E
-793 CSIKYKDGNSDKGL
+793 E
-807 CRRYGAYRARVYW
+807 YRAKVYW
-820 SPGSYWNGPSY
+820 YAY
-831 CHYYDGGQGGFI
+831 CDYYEGGHK
-843 GYTDPNKWTFFSYYD
+843 D
-858 QVIGKIAP
+858 
-866 SKGKYLP
+866 L
-873 PDPEREYCAKTDRYY
+873 
-888 HHWGEAHAFGQTLY
+888 
-902 PQYHSDESKWTFFF
+902 PQYYNDESKWIFFY
-916 DRYSKRITS
+916 DNDKTRVIS
-925 KGKYIPPKDRQY
+925 KGKYIPPKDRKY
-937 WAVTDKYEKSYLHV
+937 WAVTDARKKSYLHI
-951 ERCYYDASQL
+951 ERCYSNSSQL
-961 FSETTDAFTLS
+961 FSETTDSYTLS
-972 TQKNNVQGN
+972 TKKSNVIGN
-981 RPHFASPSTAIG
+981 TPRFQSPSTTIG
-993 DAPGADTA
+993 YAPGADTA
-1001 DWSLKKGSPLI
+1001 DWSLKKGSRLI
-1012 NSGTLP
+1012 NSGTLS
-1018 GIQSLLDTTDLAGKK
+1018 GIQRLIGSTDLASEK
-1033 RIVNGIDIGPYEYE
+1033 RIVNGIDIGPYEY
-1047 YGFPPNFKLQVKN
+1047 YFFPNFKLQVKN
-1060 YRTGQPMQGIL
+1060 YRTGQPMPGIY
-1071 WNEADTL
+1071 WNEANL
-1078 TDPNGYAHRKDE
+1078 RTDQNGFAHRKDE
-1090 NSGKL
+1090 NGGKL
-1095 GYGKP
+1095 DYRKT
-1100 LSLTPTVD
+1100 LSLASTAD
-1108 YDFFSEKPFI
+1108 YDFFSDKPFI
-1118 SHPDDTAQFV
+1118 SHPKDTAQFV
-1128 GVHRCHYIQK
+1128 GVHRCHYIQE
-1138 KIKDKVVWDCDTVL
+1138 KIKDKVVWDCDTIQ

-1165 LIRPGVQVL
+1165 LIRSGVQVL

-1193 RATDTIRFALLDTTG
+1193 SLNDTIRFALLDTTG

-1213 NTTDTIGWRGFLLD
+1213 NTTDIIGWRGFLFD
-1227 AGHTNTTDTS
+1227 AGHKNTTDTS
-1237 LFTHCHFEHLS
+1237 LFSYCHFEHLS

-1272 ANNLMMQNGTQLVSI
+1272 ANNLMMRNGTQLVSI
-1287 NDVPSSK
+1287 NNIPSSK
-1294 NRFQGN
+1294 NRFQAN
-1300 RSLSADSSTTLLF
+1300 RSLSEDSTTTLLF

-1330 TASTLIGSNNASV
+1330 TASTLIGSNSDSV

-1357 YLQGN
+1357 YLQGG
-1362 NFSLQNTIL
+1362 NFSLKNTIL
-1371 ADSTPLA
+1371 EDSTPLA
-1378 SFVHPSPIKG
+1378 GFVRPSSIKG

-1411 TTGIR
+1411 TTEIL
-1416 SLLDTTDLAENP
+1416 SQLEKTDLAENP
-1428 RIKELLDWGAYEHQK
+1428 RIKELLDWGAYEQTK

-1449 HIRVYNRMD
+1449 HLRVYNRMD

-1487 GKLGYGVKLTVS
+1487 GKLDYGTRLTVS
-1499 KEDYTF
+1499 KKDYAF

-1547 LENLTVGNNSSLT
+1547 LENLTLGNDSSLT

-1577 TGTGSV
+1577 TGTGFV
-1583 RAEGTKQDTIRF
+1583 RAQGTKQDTIRF

-1607 TNMQQDAPASLFRYC
+1607 INMQQDAPASLFRYC
-1622 RIEEGNSRTYGGAI
+1622 RVEEGYSLTYGGAI

-1646 EHCLFYDNYAER
+1646 ERCLFYDNYAER
-1658 GGGALAFIQS
+1658 GGGALAFVQS
-1668 TTKITHS
+1668 TATITHS
-1675 QFTRNNTEGA
+1675 QFTRNSTNGA
-1685 GSAIMSFSN
+1685 GSAMMSYSN
-1694 QNSPHSLTLT
+1694 QNSTHSLTLT
-1704 GSIFDSNYSARS
+1704 GSIFNSNSSIAS
-1716 ATIYT
+1716 PAIYADIDT
-1721 DLDSLTIL
+1721 LKVL
-1729 NSLFYENLNSLSQVP
+1729 NSLFYHNTNRRALTSGNLLGGEPIS
-1744 AVVKNALSG
+1744 
-1753 DQRTLVTALHSRRGT
+1753 RVTALHTRRGT
-1768 TRIYNSLFIQ
+1768 TQIYNSLFIQ

-1786 QVKDKGSISLWNSH
+1786 QVKDKGSISLWNSY

-1806 FPIIENNPQAEAP
+1806 FPLIQHNPQAEAP
-1819 QFVAPERRDFRT
+1819 RFVAAEQGDFRT
-1831 HLYSPLINRGT
+1831 HLYSPLINQGT
-1842 TAGIASLL
+1842 TADIASLL
-1850 PAQDFGDTLRIIDNN
+1850 PARDFGDTLRIIDNN

-1871 EFPRPLTPKD
+1871 EFPRPLTSKD
-1881 LTIKVVATDGT
+1881 MTIKVVDANQN
-1892 PLQGV
+1892 PLEGIS
-1897 GFEGLPFQTDQ
+1897 FEGYDFHTDQ

-2004 HYGLKITQNGQ
+2004 HYGLKVTQNGQ

-2028 KSQEDSATTGWTG
+2028 KSQEDSATTGWAG
-2041 VTFEKMN
+2041 VTFEKMS

-2068 EDAGGA
+2068 KDQGGA
-2074 LSIYQFSNISL
+2074 LSIYQFSNLSL
-2085 SHLLLTKNMGNLSA
+2085 SHLLLTKNVGNLSA
-2099 ALRVEGTEQ
+2099 ALRVEGTQQ

-2122 SERAGAGVYAATL
+2122 SERAGAGIYASSA
-2135 RSLHLAH
+2135 RSIQIEY
-2142 CRFLHNQAQ
+2142 CQFLSNQAQ
-2151 EGAAILTY
+2151 EGAAILANQL
-2159 RIDTLTLTYSYL
+2159 DSLTLTYSYL

-2186 VLSPDS
+2186 VISPDS
-2192 RITIGNSLIAENQTD
+2192 RITIGNSLIAKNQTD
-2207 GRAILAAAYDDTWN
+2207 GQAILAAAYDDTWN
-2221 KWSKE
+2221 KWNKE

-2251 RSDSFSISL
+2251 RSNSFSISL

-2269 SILSENT
+2269 SILKENT

-2342 KYPTDLLGHPRVR
+2342 KYPTDLLGYPRIR

-2377 TSPHARFYHVFGS
+2377 TSPHARLYHVFGS

-2466 HYAVIN
+2466 HYAVMT

-2482 GAFETTYRPVVRTTL
+2482 GAFETTYHPVVRTTL
-2497 GDGYSYHVSAPR
+2497 GDGYSYQAAAPR

-2517 HPTSDTTIY
+2517 HPVSDTTLY
-2526 LIMTPMP
+2526 VVMTPMP
-2533 PRYDVTVKVFD
+2533 PRYDVTVKVFEGD
-2544 GNEPVQ
+2544 EPIQ

-2600 DTVFTIQLQKKYP
+2600 DTVFTIQVQKEYP

-2678 PEATKKEFVEIYLRR
+2678 PKATKKEFIEIYLRR

-2719 GLDTRVSLSV
+2719 GLDTPVSLSV